1 MKQSQNAI
9 TFLSAQYRAV
19 YGRAYVKGLASAM
32 VLTSALF
39 GSYAANA
46 ADNTTND
53 FILRSD
59 GTWDN
64 PTADFLQS
72 KDAPRADYT
81 RVESGYFGNID
92 LDKSGTSMG
101 ITNINLKGELHIGNG
116 TNAWLKDGDGQGR
129 TIYGWDNLN
138 GASSDTAT
146 GSLRND
152 GLFDVGRD
160 GQADPTAR
168 FSAQAHF
175 NKINLNAG
183 SETGIRGLTDSN
195 QAIDD
200 YTTLAGGYG
209 SGGAVVAASGSTTHL
224 KNNTQLKVAQG
235 GTGTFDGRINM
246 YANRD
251 GTNSFIRGE
260 DGYTVDETGNKVWLN
275 NGKDDAKLTFGA
287 TSYINVNDND
297 NDIDP
302 SHTQHG
308 NAGIYAS
315 NAELNGQVVLSNKSN
330 LVLDGDFIDT
340 SKSAADAGHGAGN
353 FVVGNT
359 AKINIAEG
367 SHLIVGNG
375 SYDSDNPATADV
387 NEAGQ
392 ETTLDL
398 TKAASGAL
406 TGEGVLETRG
416 TTMLTET
423 LLDEFVKPS
432 AQDYA
437 DDPTDTDDA
446 KWKEGGK
453 VKLSDGTLEVKS
465 ADATTGLNL
474 KKYILRDSETP
485 GSDIVITGTDN
496 TIKSDHLEVTTHIGF
511 KDNLTLEADK
521 LTLGGEQTASFNVK
535 QLVAHDEVVFKD
547 LTKSGSGADNRF
559 VTGDNLIINAVG
571 NGSGDKA
578 TTSGNAIFVG
588 NSNVQAT
595 DPDVA
600 FDPTVFQVAGGDVTH
615 TGSLA
620 ANWGA
625 EIKIGGADGSTDEH
639 IKSAA
644 DHDASL
650 TIASGSGAEFRVSEG
665 TVNIVGN
672 GSGATSTLDISNVSR
687 DKTTF
692 NKAADDKTAKINI
705 GTDGDAPV
713 SDARMVI
720 NDRQLDKMF
729 SLTRGIRVDAGFAP
743 DNHNKGSNVVIGSTG
758 TLEIKKN
765 AASEDTYGGQ
775 EAGLATTE
783 QVQLDVS
790 LLRNGDQNTTEN
802 NFIYFKNGGRLEA
815 DNLQLMHESFSPTAN
830 AASHILDI
838 GHGTVAANKLELR
851 HRTNGQDMV
860 VSNGTLEVGSE
871 LSSFVNKNATEGPA
885 LVLGDNNTS
894 AASGGANLNLG
905 TVKYTANA
913 DANGLH
919 DGTYTYSGSSS
930 GGTINTDV
938 VLNGKTAADA
948 TLNVNVGKWTLGDSG
963 SITFASGDGTPGS
976 EGHGTI
982 NIGMSQDDILDP
994 SKPVS
999 ELTAELNIGETDMT
1013 VTAGNA
1019 LNINDTGLGN
1029 FDKYTVASGA
1039 TSRIDGVLNV
1049 NTADFSDAGAE
1060 ITGHGRINVGGA
1072 SGAGGTPVTSGS
1084 LAISK
1089 KNFDNFIGDPDGDG
1103 NNGQI
1108 LFRENSTLDFS
1119 KEQAQVELGDYS
1131 LAEQE
1136 ATADPAA
1143 DINLV
1148 AGKHLEIKGND
1159 ISINSALT
1167 EPGVTA
1173 NVDVNTTKLSLGG
1186 GNGFVSKDQALG
1198 VKSLNTHDVTFVN
1211 DKDDTGADTGNAFSL
1226 KDELNLTGQG
1236 QFLPSGTSTGNV
1248 IVAQGGNYHVKDGIY
1263 THSGDFGLNGGQ
1275 VNIDNSATDQSSLIP
1290 VSSLR
1295 VVSGDI
1301 VIDNSIAANTI
1312 KLAGTAGKQNSA
1324 ALDLSQAGDLT
1335 VTRGQN
1341 LTTIDVGT
1349 EAQFT
1354 LNGAQAT
1361 NLLSGAGS
1369 TDSGAGVLLSDTGEM
1384 VIKGDMTL
1392 DTSSLAAGTAA
1403 QSDKII
1409 FNNGGTVTVNGQV
1422 TLTNNNNQAAA
1433 LGQGSLNVNGGLA
1446 LSGAAD
1452 TNFTLAQGKVDVSA
1466 TAEPALTS
1474 HTLLQGND
1482 GQKLNIG
1489 DGTTSGDAVIS
1500 FHGTDAAQ
1508 DFTLAADLGLN
1519 GNGDNKVTVNFDKGN
1534 FKAQNITVSGAQNT
1548 IDLDGSAQGAV
1559 TANLT
1564 GKDLSVGESGS
1575 LNING
1580 ASGDVTF
1587 ENVTLG
1593 SGSTLALNNERF
1605 TVSGG
1610 TGDFSA
1616 GTVTGTADLTITGA
1630 QALGS
1635 LKTENFTTLLSGGAD
1650 ITLENGGDLNL
1661 SGDTNTDLT
1670 QFTYD
1675 DVGDGTGSGDVHVVA
1690 STDPTVENSKITGK
1704 NLTISKELTSGNGLK
1719 LDVEAENLTLGSTG
1733 YDSSVDADGLG
1744 LDKLHAQNVNF
1755 VAYEDSSV
1763 DPATTKDFTLRNQLN
1778 LRAPAADDGSTG
1790 TGTISG
1796 NVVLAGGADNALNI
1810 QEGNYTDAGNV
1821 HLNSG
1826 AITIGNTAGLS
1837 GDASLAL
1844 SGNLNIDNSTG
1855 DNTITVAANAAGG
1868 DSRLDITD
1876 ATLQVTSGD
1885 GTKLT
1890 TINVGTTSADP
1901 AVPDPET
1908 PNAHFELTGS
1918 QLDTLLN
1925 SGSVGVVLGASGEID
1940 AQSGDVNISTDDL
1953 IAGSG
1958 ATAGKI
1964 AFNNGGTLHT
1974 DNLTLEGTSDV
1985 NIGLGTI
1992 DTNKLT
1998 VNNTTT
2004 DADTA
2009 TLGSG
2014 NYLVADQLSSTNAN
2028 IALGNGSNLTLG
2040 DFELDP
2046 NNVDHPDTAVV
2057 SGSLA
2062 ANPGTIS
2069 SNLVLNSG
2077 SKLNVQQGNWTLNDG
2092 SGDLSATNANIV
2104 IGAVNANG
2112 EAYQVYDDQGSGNV
2126 VSASLAGNNLN
2137 LTESTLDVNVSGKAD
2152 FNGID
2157 TSSGSGSTLNIKGD
2171 VSIANSVKLNSGD
2184 KINIVGTNG
2193 WMRFEDQAAHNLT
2206 ANADGSTLTVT
2217 SGSFEKVFDL
2227 QSGGHLEL
2235 ELGDQTFSLAQ
2246 IQELRKTLLSD
2257 ADASGSV
2264 MDPGQH
2270 GYIHLGGAKVTGVGS
2285 GDGSMIPVEFDK
2297 YDPTTGEFT
2306 PGTMP
2311 PIGTGDGT
2319 GAGDTSGTEGQI
2331 LALSANNTEAM
2342 ELLADIKDI
2351 RTDLLDDILLYDIN
2365 TETEGD
2371 VVTGNVGAL
2380 MVNDVGR
2387 DDTSVPKH
2395 AEVGDATLAHA
2406 YAVSGSNGHRQF
2418 ISDQETGALLGANV
2432 QSGGVFNLQNG
2443 GYIGNIT
2450 LEDGTA
2456 AEGSNPA
2463 DLTTLVVQERNPD
2476 KAYASGDE
2484 GITYIASISGGANT
2498 AFINNDVTHINSG
2511 SVTVGNLQNTSEL
2524 TIDSGD
2530 LTVSGGDTVLA
2541 SGSKLT
2547 VNGNT
2552 TLDGNNIAIDGTNT
2566 FNGSLNASGDTA
2578 LSISGANTVSG
2589 DTTLAGGAITVDGTN
2604 QFNGKLDATGSNV
2617 SVSGTNNV
2625 SGDAS
2630 FIANSG
2636 SVYIYGEQ
2644 NISGSATL
2652 GASGIVDSDI
2662 TKTSTTW
2669 LGANS
2674 KLNVAGDLI
2683 TTGTVRQATNSTI
2696 TANNLNMSNGDIISL
2711 AGNNTFTGSGSIT
2724 ANKQIQFMGQ
2734 QSFSGD
2740 LSMDAERMYVTAG
2753 TVSANN
2759 INIGVRNKDGNS
2771 VDGSF
2776 GLRAGASVIA
2786 AKDLRIDTTDN
2797 EIAGAIEA
2805 TNRITVGGKAGD
2817 SGNFTLASGG
2827 SMKAGENIY
2836 LNLSNNT
2843 IQGEITATGN
2853 LYTNGSKNVFD
2864 TTSKITANNVRL
2876 AGTTDFYGTGTITDK
2891 LTTSGNFTLHQG
2903 AYIQTG
2909 TTDYNGTTT
2918 INGTVITGVTNVGN
2932 ASTLSVLGHVESD
2945 SLTAADSSSVI
2956 AVGRE
2961 SYTDENG
2968 NTVESATGSL
2978 QVGTLAL
2985 NGATLFVDPDY
2996 DRKVS
3001 MVAIT
3006 GEANDS
3012 SADGS
3017 VKADASG
3024 KLDGN
3029 LVVGKNSAVAWG
3041 EDLEA
3046 LQADIANYQSQTG
3059 SLKQGEND
3067 YGAILVVNK
3076 PMVVADGSRV
3086 IVDSAATSE
3095 TLAAIAGNAA
3105 TNAIN
3110 TLAATET
3117 GETGALGANSDADM
3131 VLSERSA
3138 VIVKLDN
3145 GAADSTSVVHFE
3157 KENAKVRAAD
3167 GATVV
3172 LSGNYDS
3179 RKSIAL
3185 FSDNDANSS
3194 GVELTGS
3201 DLNVTSKS
3209 GILKAT
3215 LAAGSDVQNITLQVD
3230 QSAVDQLPVTDDT
3243 KDIINN
3249 WQGSGNGAITGN
3261 NSYLQN
3267 SIQNDATAI
3276 DPALRLGVYG
3286 GAVQSAMAVSE
3297 QASHAMLARAGIG
3310 QNGTGSANFK
3320 NNGNVQ
3326 IWANP
3331 VYAHQES
3338 DGFNAGSQSYGSD
3351 MDLYGLNAGAELS
3364 LTPNVKVGVVANVG
3378 TGSADGNGMASGIS
3392 NDFDYYGAGAYVAA
3406 NMDNVTVVG
3415 DVSYSKVSND
3425 ISANTSVDHLDTSLD
3440 STNLSV
3446 GVTGKLDLNVGGTKV
3461 SPYVGL
3467 RYQRLDLDDYGVR
3480 GKQNGQIANYQ
3491 NDTTELWS
3499 VPFGIAISK
3508 DYITDTGWQ
3517 LRPSLD
3523 LHLKANLGDDDA
3535 SGKVS
3540 WLGTNAVQN
3549 VSSEVVDP
3557 FSYGVNAGFSAKN
3570 GNFSLGAGVSYTG
3583 SENTDEVAVQANLR
3597 YDF

>member
-32 VLTSALF
+32 VLTTALF
-39 GSYAANA
+39 GSYAAQA
-46 ADNTTND
+46 ANSYTAYGGD
-53 FILRSD
+53 S
-59 GTWDN
+59 WDN
-64 PTADFLQS
+64 SVDHSSQ
-72 KDAPRADYT
+72 KDASGADYN
-81 RVESGYFGNID
+81 RIEKGYYNNINID
-92 LDKSGTSMG
+92 RPNTDAG
-101 ITNINLKGELHIGNG
+101 ITDIKLKGELNIAAGNSAG
-116 TNAWLKDGDGQGR
+116 LAGYDNVGR
-129 TIYGWDNLN
+129 TIYGWDNAAGSTQTSADAVGDLN
-138 GASSDTAT
+138 NS
-146 GSLRND
+146 
-152 GLFDVGRD
+152 GLFNIGRD
-160 GQADPTAR
+160 GQSYPN
-168 FSAQAHF
+168 SKSSQAHF
-175 NKINLNAG
+175 NQVNLNTG
-183 SETGIRGLTDSN
+183 SETGLRGLTDSN

-209 SGGAVVAASGSTTHL
+209 SGGVFNVASGSITHL
-224 KNNTQLKVAQG
+224 KNNTQFKVAQG
-235 GTGTFDGRINM
+235 STGTFDGQINFIP
-246 YANRD
+246 NRN

-260 DGYTVDETGNKVWLN
+260 DNYSVDENGNKIWNQNGAAANIVIGENATLN
-275 NGKDDAKLTFGA
+275 VFN
-287 TSYINVNDND
+287 NDSS
-297 NDIDP
+297 IDP
-302 SHTQHG
+302 NQTETG
-308 NAGIYAS
+308 TAGIYAA
-315 NAELNGQVVLSNKSN
+315 NTNINGTISLSGKQNF
-330 LVLDGDFIDT
+330 VLDGDFIDT

-353 FVVGNT
+353 FVVGDT
-359 AKINIAEG
+359 AKIKLAEG

-375 SYDSDNPATADV
+375 SYNSDNPATADV

-398 TKAASGAL
+398 TKAASSAL
-406 TGEGVLETRG
+406 TGEGVIETRG
-416 TTMLTET
+416 TTLLTET
-423 LLDEFVKPS
+423 VLDEFVKPS

-437 DDPTDTDDA
+437 DNPADTDSA

-453 VKLSDGTLEVKS
+453 FKLSDGTLEVTS
-465 ADATTGLNL
+465 ADAAKGFNL

-496 TIKSDHLEVTTHIGF
+496 TIKSDHLEVTSHIGF

-521 LTLGGEQTASFNVK
+521 LTLGGEQTATFNVK

-547 LTKSGSGADNRF
+547 LTRSGAGADNRF

-571 NGSGDKA
+571 NGSSDKA

-588 NSNVQAT
+588 NSNNVAQ
-595 DPDVA
+595 DPNVE

-625 EIKIGGADGSTDEH
+625 EVKIGGADGSTDEH

-644 DHDASL
+644 GHDASL

-692 NKAADDKTAKINI
+692 NKSDKDTTAKINI
-705 GTDGDAPV
+705 GTDGNAPV

-729 SLTRGIRVDAGFAP
+729 SLTRGIRVDARFAP

-765 AASEDTYGGQ
+765 AAGEDTYGGQ
-775 EAGLATTE
+775 EADLATAE

-830 AASHILDI
+830 AASHVLDI
-838 GHGTVAANKLELR
+838 GHGTVAADKLELR
-851 HRTNGQDMV
+851 HRANEQNIV
-860 VSNGTLEVGSE
+860 VKNGTLEVGSE
-871 LSSFVNKNATEGPA
+871 LSSFVNANATDGPA
-885 LVLGDNNTS
+885 LVLGDQDTA

-905 TVKYTANA
+905 AVKYTANA

-963 SITFASGDGTPGS
+963 SITFASGDGSQGS

-982 NIGMSQDDILDP
+982 NIGMSQADILDP
-994 SKPVS
+994 NKPVS
-999 ELTAELNIGETDMT
+999 ELTAELNVGVSEMT
-1013 VTAGNA
+1013 VTEGNA

-1089 KNFDNFIGDPDGDG
+1089 DNFDNFIGDPDGDG

-1108 LFRENSTLDFS
+1108 LFREDSTLDFS

-1148 AGKHLEIKGND
+1148 SGKHLEIKGNN

-1167 EPGVTA
+1167 DPGVTA
-1173 NVDVNTTKLSLGG
+1173 NVDINTTKLSLGG
-1186 GNGFVSKDQALG
+1186 GNGFVSNNQALG
-1198 VKSLNTHDVTFVN
+1198 VKSLNTHDVAFVN
-1211 DKDDTGADTGNAFSL
+1211 DKDSTGADTGNAFSL
-1226 KDELNLTGQG
+1226 KDELNLTGQQAQG
-1236 QFLPSGTSTGNV
+1236 QLLPTGTSTGNV
-1248 IVAQGGNYHVKDGIY
+1248 IVAQGGKYNVKDGLY

-1275 VNIDNSATDQSSLIP
+1275 VNIDNSATSSSSLIP
-1290 VSSLR
+1290 VTSLN

-1301 VIDNSIAANTI
+1301 VIDNSNAANTI
-1312 KLAGTAGKQNSA
+1312 KIAGTAGKQNSA
-1324 ALDLSQAGDLT
+1324 ALDLSQAVDLT

-1369 TDSGAGVLLSDTGEM
+1369 TDSGAGVLLNDTGEM
-1384 VIKGDMTL
+1384 KIKGDMTL

-1422 TLTNNNNQAAA
+1422 TLTNNNDQAAA
-1433 LGQGSLNVNGGLA
+1433 LGQGTLDVNGGLA

-1452 TNFTLAQGKVDVSA
+1452 TNFTLAQGNVNVSA
-1466 TAEPALTS
+1466 TVDPALTS
-1474 HTLLQGND
+1474 HTLLQGNS
-1482 GQKLNIG
+1482 GQNLNIG

-1508 DFTLAADLGLN
+1508 DFNLAADLGLN

-1534 FKAQNITVSGAQNT
+1534 FKAQNITVSGAANT

-1575 LNING
+1575 LNIEG

-1630 QALGS
+1630 QAVGS

-1675 DVGDGTGSGDVHVVA
+1675 DVGDGTGSGDVHVIA

-1733 YDSSVDADGLG
+1733 YDSSADADGLG
-1744 LDKLHAQNVNF
+1744 LDQLHAQNVNF
-1755 VAYEDSSV
+1755 VAYEDASAS
-1763 DPATTKDFTLRNQLN
+1763 PATTKDFILRDQLN

-1810 QEGNYTDAGNV
+1810 QEGNYTDTGNV

-1855 DNTITVAANAAGG
+1855 DNTITVAANAEGG
-1868 DSRLDITD
+1868 DSRLDITG
-1876 ATLQVTSGD
+1876 ATLQVNSGD

-1890 TINVGTTSADP
+1890 TVNIGTTSSDP
-1901 AVPDPET
+1901 DVPDPET
-1908 PNAHFELTGS
+1908 PNAHLELTGA

-1953 IAGSG
+1953 VAGSG

-1974 DNLTLEGTSDV
+1974 DNLTLAGSGDV

-2014 NYLVADQLSSTNAN
+2014 NYLVADQLDSTNAN

-2040 DFELDP
+2040 DFELDTT
-2046 NNVDHPDTAVV
+2046 NVDHPDTAVV

-2077 SKLNVQQGNWTLNDG
+2077 SKLNVQQGNWTLNGG

-2104 IGAVNANG
+2104 IGAVNAAG

-2137 LTESTLDVNVSGKAD
+2137 LTESTLDVKVSGKAD

-2157 TSSGSGSTLNIKGD
+2157 TSSGSGSTLNIAGD

-2184 KINIVGTNG
+2184 QINITGANG

-2206 ANADGSTLTVT
+2206 ANADGSTLTVA
-2217 SGSFEKVFDL
+2217 SGSFDNVFDL

-2285 GDGSMIPVEFDK
+2285 GDGSMIPVAFDQ
-2297 YDPTTGEFT
+2297 YNPETGEFT
-2306 PGTMP
+2306 QGTMP
-2311 PIGTGDGT
+2311 PIGNTGT
-2319 GAGDTSGTEGQI
+2319 GGQGGAEGQNI
-2331 LALSANNTEAM
+2331 LALSADNKDAM
-2342 ELLADIKDI
+2342 DLLADIKDI

-2365 TETEGD
+2365 TETESD

-2380 MVNDVGR
+2380 MVNDSGA
-2387 DDTSVPKH
+2387 TSPKH
-2395 AEVGDATLAHA
+2395 AEIGDATLAHA
-2406 YAVSGSNGHRQF
+2406 YAVSGSNGNRQF

-2432 QSGGVFNLQNG
+2432 QSGGIFNLQNG
-2443 GYIGNIT
+2443 GYIGDIT
-2450 LEDGTA
+2450 LEEGKA
-2456 AEGSNPA
+2456 AEGTNPA
-2463 DLTTLVVQERNPD
+2463 DITTLVVQKRNPD
-2476 KAYASGDE
+2476 KAYASGNG

-2498 AFINNDVTHINSG
+2498 AFINNDVTHIISG

-2530 LTVSGGDTVLA
+2530 LTVSGGDTILA

-2578 LSISGANTVSG
+2578 ISISGANTVSG
-2589 DTTLAGGAITVDGTN
+2589 DTTLASTGAISVNGTN
-2604 QFNGKLDATGSNV
+2604 QFNGDLTATGSDV
-2617 SVSGTNNV
+2617 AVSGTNTV

-2696 TANNLNMSNGDIISL
+2696 TANNLNMSSGDVVSL
-2711 AGNNTFTGSGSIT
+2711 AGTNTFTGSGSIT

-2753 TVSANN
+2753 SVSANN
-2759 INIGVRNKDGNS
+2759 INIGARNSDGNS
-2771 VDGSF
+2771 VDGTF
-2776 GLRAGASVIA
+2776 GLLADATVKA
-2786 AKDLRIDTTDN
+2786 AHDLRIDTTDN

-2805 TNRITVGGKAGD
+2805 TNRIAVGGKAGD

-2843 IQGEITATGN
+2843 IQGEITATGA
-2853 LYTNGSKNVFD
+2853 LYTNGSKNVFGE
-2864 TTSKITANNVRL
+2864 TSKITANNVRF
-2876 AGTTDFYGTGTITDK
+2876 AGTTDFYGTGTIKDK
-2891 LTTSGNFTLHQG
+2891 LTTSGNFTVHQS

-2909 TTDYNGTTT
+2909 TTDYNGTTI
-2918 INGTVITGVTNVGN
+2918 INGTVITGVTNVGGS
-2932 ASTLSVLGHVESD
+2932 STLSVLGNVETD

-2968 NTVESATGSL
+2968 NTVDSATGSL

-3012 SADGS
+3012 SSDGS
-3017 VKADASG
+3017 VKTDSSG

-3059 SLKQGEND
+3059 ALKQGEND

-3364 LTPNVKVGVVANVG
+3364 LTPNIKVGAVVNVG

-3406 NMDNVTVVG
+3406 NMDNLTVVG

>member
-138 GASSDTAT
+138 GASSDTTT

-209 SGGAVVAASGSTTHL
+209 SGGSVVAASGSTTHL

-235 GTGTFDGRINM
+235 STGTFDGRINM

-260 DGYTVDETGNKVWLN
+260 DGYTVDENGNKVWLN
-275 NGKDDAKLTFGA
+275 NGKDDAKLTFGS

-375 SYDSDNPATADV
+375 SYDADNPATVDV
-387 NEAGQ
+387 NEAEQ
-392 ETTLDL
+392 ETTLNL
-398 TKAASGAL
+398 TNAASGAL
-406 TGEGVLETRG
+406 SGEGVLETRG
-416 TTMLTET
+416 TTLLTET
-423 LLDEFVKPS
+423 ILDEFVKPS

-437 DDPTDTDDA
+437 DDPTDTYDA

-453 VKLSDGTLEVKS
+453 VKLNDGTLEVKS
-465 ADATTGLNL
+465 ADATQGLNL

-521 LTLGGEQTASFNVK
+521 LTLGGEKTASFNVK

-547 LTKSGSGADNRF
+547 LTKSGANADNRF

-571 NGSGDKA
+571 NGSSDKA

-588 NSNVQAT
+588 NSNNAT
-595 DPDVA
+595 APDYV
-600 FDPTVFQVAGGDVTH
+600 FDPTTFQVAGGEVTH

-625 EIKIGGADGSTDEH
+625 EVKIGGADGSTDEH

-644 DHDASL
+644 GHDASL

-665 TVNIVGN
+665 TVNIAGN
-672 GSGATSTLDISNVSR
+672 GSGATSTLDISNVTA

-692 NKAADDKTAKINI
+692 NKTADDKTAKINI
-705 GTDGDAPV
+705 GTDGDAPI

-729 SLTRGIRVDAGFAP
+729 SVNRGIRVDAGFAP

-765 AASEDTYGGQ
+765 AAGEATYSGQ
-775 EAGLATTE
+775 ESGNYTAE
-783 QVQLDVS
+783 QIQLDVS
-790 LLRNGDQNTTEN
+790 LLRNGDQDTSEN

-815 DNLQLMHESFSPTAN
+815 DNLQLMHESFSPTTN

-930 GGTINTDV
+930 GGTINADV
-938 VLNGKTAADA
+938 VLNGKTAVDA

-963 SITFASGDGTPGS
+963 SISFASGDGTPGS

-999 ELTAELNIGETDMT
+999 ELTAELNIGQSDMT
-1013 VTAGNA
+1013 VTEGNA

-1089 KNFDNFIGDPDGDG
+1089 ENFDNFIGDPDGDG
-1103 NNGQI
+1103 NNGKI

-1136 ATADPAA
+1136 ATADLAA

-1167 EPGVTA
+1167 DPGVTA
-1173 NVDVNTTKLSLGG
+1173 NVDINTTKLSLGG

-1474 HTLLQGND
+1474 HTLLQGNG

-1508 DFTLAADLGLN
+1508 DFTLSADLGLN
-1519 GNGDNKVTVNFDKGN
+1519 GNGDNKVTVNLDKGN

-1564 GKDLSVGESGS
+1564 GKDLSVGESGA
-1575 LNING
+1575 LIVNG
-1580 ASGDVTF
+1580 ESGNVTF

-1650 ITLENGGDLNL
+1650 ITLDNGGDLNL

-1675 DVGDGTGSGDVHVVA
+1675 DVGDGTGSGDVHVIA

-1733 YDSSVDADGLG
+1733 YDSSADADGLG
-1744 LDKLHAQNVNF
+1744 LDQLHAQNVNF

-1826 AITIGNTAGLS
+1826 AITIGNAEGLS

-1844 SGNLNIDNSTG
+1844 TGNLNIDNSTG
-1855 DNTITVAANAAGG
+1855 DNTITVAANAEGG
-1868 DSRLDITD
+1868 DSRLDITG
-1876 ATLQVTSGD
+1876 ATLQVNSGD

-1890 TINVGTTSADP
+1890 TVNIGTTSSDP

-1940 AQSGDVNISTDDL
+1940 AQSGDVALSTDDL
-1953 IAGSG
+1953 VVGSG

-1974 DNLTLEGTSDV
+1974 DNLTLEGASDV

-1992 DTNKLT
+1992 DTNKLA
-1998 VNNTTT
+1998 VNNTASG
-2004 DADTA
+2004 ADTA

-2014 NYLVADQLSSTNAN
+2014 NYLVADQLDSTNAN

-2062 ANPGTIS
+2062 ANLGTIS

-2077 SKLNVQQGNWTLNDG
+2077 SKLNVQQGDWTLNGG

-2104 IGAVNANG
+2104 IGAVNDAG

-2137 LTESTLDVNVSGKAD
+2137 LTESTLDVKVSGKAD

-2157 TSSGSGSTLNIKGD
+2157 TSSGSGSTLNIEGD

-2184 KINIVGTNG
+2184 QINITGANG

-2206 ANADGSTLTVT
+2206 ANADGSTLTVA
-2217 SGSFEKVFDL
+2217 SGSFDNVFDL

-2246 IQELRKTLLSD
+2246 IQELRKTLLFD

-2297 YDPTTGEFT
+2297 YNPETGEFT
-2306 PGTMP
+2306 QGTMP
-2311 PIGTGDGT
+2311 PIGNTGT
-2319 GAGDTSGTEGQI
+2319 GGQGGAEGQNI
-2331 LALSANNTEAM
+2331 LALSADNRDAM
-2342 ELLADIKDI
+2342 DLLADIKDI

-2365 TETEGD
+2365 TETQGD

-2380 MVNDVGR
+2380 MVNDSGA
-2387 DDTSVPKH
+2387 TSPKH
-2395 AEVGDATLAHA
+2395 AEIGDATLAHA
-2406 YAVSGSNGHRQF
+2406 YAVSGSNGNRQF

-2432 QSGGVFNLQNG
+2432 QSGGIFNLQNG
-2443 GYIGNIT
+2443 GYIGDIT
-2450 LEDGTA
+2450 LEEGKA
-2456 AEGSNPA
+2456 AEGTNSA
-2463 DLTTLVVQERNPD
+2463 DLTTLVVQKRNPD
-2476 KAYASGDE
+2476 KAYASGNG

-2498 AFINNDVTHINSG
+2498 AFENHDVTHITSG

-2530 LTVSGGDTVLA
+2530 LTVNGGDTILA

-2566 FNGSLNASGDTA
+2566 FNGSLNATGDTA
-2578 LSISGANTVSG
+2578 ISISGANTVSG
-2589 DTTLAGGAITVDGTN
+2589 DTTLASTGAISVNGTN
-2604 QFNGKLDATGSNV
+2604 QFNGDLTATGSDV
-2617 SVSGTNNV
+2617 AVSGTNTV
-2625 SGDAS
+2625 SGNAS

-2636 SVYIYGEQ
+2636 SVYIYSEQ

-2652 GASGIVDSDI
+2652 GASGIVDPETDPALS
-2662 TKTSTTW
+2662 KASTTW
-2669 LGANS
+2669 LYASS
-2674 KLNVAGDLI
+2674 KLNVSGDVT
-2683 TTGTVRQATNSTI
+2683 TTGTVRQGTGSTI
-2696 TANNLNMSNGDIISL
+2696 TANNLNMSSGDIVNL

-2724 ANKQIQFMGQ
+2724 ANKHIQFMGQ

-2740 LSMDAERMYVTAG
+2740 LSMDAERMVFASG
-2753 TVSANN
+2753 SVSANN
-2759 INIGVRNKDGNS
+2759 INIGARNSDGNS
-2771 VDGSF
+2771 VDGTF
-2776 GLRAGASVIA
+2776 GLFADATVKA
-2786 AKDLRIDTTDN
+2786 AHDLRIDTTDN

-2805 TNRITVGGKAGD
+2805 TNRIAVGGKAGD

-2843 IQGEITATGN
+2843 IQGEITATGA
-2853 LYTNGSKNVFD
+2853 LYTNGSKNVFGE
-2864 TTSKITANNVRL
+2864 TSKITANNVRF
-2876 AGTTDFYGTGTITDK
+2876 AGTTDFYGTGTIKDK
-2891 LTTSGNFTLHQG
+2891 LTTSGNFTVHQS

-2909 TTDYNGTTT
+2909 TTDYNGTTI
-2918 INGTVITGVTNVGN
+2918 INGTVITGVTNVGGS
-2932 ASTLSVLGHVESD
+2932 STLSVLGNVETD

-2968 NTVESATGSL
+2968 NTVDSATGSL
-2978 QVGTLAL
+2978 QVGTLEL

-3006 GEANDS
+3006 GEANRS

-3017 VKADASG
+3017 VKTDASG

-3041 EDLEA
+3041 EDLDA

-3059 SLKQGEND
+3059 ALKQGEND

-3095 TLAAIAGNAA
+3095 TLTAIAGSDA

-3110 TLAATET
+3110 TLAATN
-3117 GETGALGANSDADM
+3117 GEELGASGDEDM

-3145 GAADSTSVVHFE
+3145 GATDNASAFHFE

-3185 FSDNDANSS
+3185 FSDNDADAS

-3201 DLNVTSKS
+3201 DLNITSKS

-3249 WQGSGNGAITGN
+3249 WQGSGNGAITGD

-3286 GAVQSAMAVSE
+3286 GAVQSAMAVSD

-3310 QNGTGSANFK
+3310 QNSTGSANFK

-3364 LTPNVKVGVVANVG
+3364 LTPNIKVGVVANVG
-3378 TGSADGNGMASGIS
+3378 TGSADGNGMASGVS

-3461 SPYVGL
+3461 SPYIGL

>member
-1 MKQSQNAI
+1 MIMKQSQNAI

-32 VLTSALF
+32 VLTTALF
-39 GSYAANA
+39 GSYAAQA
-46 ADNTTND
+46 ANSYTAYGGD
-53 FILRSD
+53 S
-59 GTWDN
+59 WDN
-64 PTADFLQS
+64 SVDHSSQ
-72 KDAPRADYT
+72 KDASGADYN
-81 RVESGYFGNID
+81 RIEKGYYNNINID
-92 LDKSGTSMG
+92 RPNTDAG
-101 ITNINLKGELHIGNG
+101 ITDIKLKGELNIAAGNSAG
-116 TNAWLKDGDGQGR
+116 LAGYDNVGR
-129 TIYGWDNLN
+129 TIYGWDNAEGSTQTSADAVGDLN
-138 GASSDTAT
+138 NS
-146 GSLRND
+146 
-152 GLFDVGRD
+152 GLFNIGRD
-160 GQADPTAR
+160 GQSYPNAK
-168 FSAQAHF
+168 SSQAHF
-175 NKINLNAG
+175 NQVNLNTG
-183 SETGIRGLTDSN
+183 SETGLRGLTDSN

-209 SGGAVVAASGSTTHL
+209 SGGVFNVASGSITHL
-224 KNNTQLKVAQG
+224 KNNTQFKVAQG
-235 GTGTFDGRINM
+235 STGTFDGQINFIP
-246 YANRD
+246 NRN

-260 DGYTVDETGNKVWLN
+260 DNYSVDENGNKVWNQNGAAANIVIGENATLN
-275 NGKDDAKLTFGA
+275 VYN
-287 TSYINVNDND
+287 NDSS
-297 NDIDP
+297 IDP
-302 SHTQHG
+302 NQTETG
-308 NAGIYAS
+308 TAGIYAA
-315 NAELNGQVVLSNKSN
+315 NTNINGTISLSGKQNF
-330 LVLDGDFIDT
+330 VLDGDFIDT

-353 FVVGNT
+353 FVVSDT
-359 AKINIAEG
+359 AKIKLAEG
-367 SHLIVGNG
+367 SRLIVGNG
-375 SYDSDNPATADV
+375 SYDTDNPATAGV
-387 NEAGQ
+387 NEAEQ

-406 TGEGVLETRG
+406 TGKGVIETRG
-416 TTMLTET
+416 TTILTET
-423 LLDEFVKPS
+423 LLDEFVQPDNQNYNDYPGNDN
-432 AQDYA
+432 QD
-437 DDPTDTDDA
+437 
-446 KWKEGGK
+446 KWTHGSHVEINN
-453 VKLSDGTLEVKS
+453 GTLEIKN
-465 ADATTGLNL
+465 ADPNVAINLNKYVIRDTATVHA
-474 KKYILRDSETP
+474 
-485 GSDIVITGTDN
+485 DIVVSGDDDN
-496 TIKSDHLEVTTHIGF
+496 LIKADNLEVTESVGASNKEKGLDET
-511 KDNLTLEADK
+511 LTLEADK
-521 LTLGGEQTASFNVK
+521 MTFGGGNSGRFNFK
-535 QLVAHDEVVFKD
+535 QAVVHDELNFKD
-547 LTKSGSGADNRF
+547 RNPTAPSTDTR
-559 VTGDNLIINAVG
+559 LIMYDDIVVNAVG
-571 NGSGDKA
+571 NGNNDKA
-578 TTSGNAIFVG
+578 VGSGNVYLSAG
-588 NSNVQAT
+588 NNS
-595 DPDVA
+595 PDRYA
-600 FDPTVFQVAGGDVTH
+600 PAKFQVAGGELSH
-615 TGSLA
+615 NGALGFIYGS
-620 ANWGA
+620 
-625 EIKIGGADGSTDEH
+625 EVKIGGAAEPDAS
-639 IKSAA
+639 KYVSSAA
-644 DHDASL
+644 GHDASL
-650 TIASGSGAEFRVSEG
+650 IVSGDNAAFRLSDA
-665 TVNIVGN
+665 TLNIVGN
-672 GSGATSTLDISNVSR
+672 GSGATSTVDISNVGTTN
-687 DKTTF
+687 TTF
-692 NKAADDKTAKINI
+692 SQTTDTTTPKINI
-705 GTDGDAPV
+705 GTDGNTPV
-713 SDARMVI
+713 SDAQMI
-720 NDRQLDKMF
+720 IADTQLDKMF
-729 SLTRGIRVDAGFAP
+729 SLGRGVRISEGKQP
-743 DNHNKGSNVVIGSTG
+743 TTHNRGSNVVIGQTG
-758 TLEIKKN
+758 TLIIKN
-765 AASEDTYGGQ
+765 DPNSDTTYKDQ
-775 EAGLATTE
+775 YPDLATPE

-790 LLRNGDQNTTEN
+790 LLRNGDQDTSEN

-815 DNLQLMHESFSPTAN
+815 DNLQLMQETSAPDTNSAQPY
-830 AASHILDI
+830 LDI
-838 GHGTVAANKLELR
+838 GKGTIAADKLEIR
-851 HRTNGQDMV
+851 NRYRSEDIV
-860 VSNGTLEVGSE
+860 VHNGTLEVGSE
-871 LSSFVNKNATEGPA
+871 LSSAHANTD
-885 LVLGDNNTS
+885 LILGADNTS

-930 GGTINTDV
+930 GGTINADV

-963 SITFASGDGTPGS
+963 SITFASGDGTLGS

-999 ELTAELNIGETDMT
+999 ELTAELNIGVTDMT

-1089 KNFDNFIGDPDGDG
+1089 ENFDNFIGDPDGDG

-1173 NVDVNTTKLSLGG
+1173 NVDINTTKLSLGG

-1422 TLTNNNNQAAA
+1422 TLTNNNDQAAV
-1433 LGQGSLNVNGGLA
+1433 LGQGTLDVNGGLA

-1452 TNFTLAQGKVDVSA
+1452 TNFTLAQGQVDVSA
-1466 TAEPALTS
+1466 TADPALTS
-1474 HTLLQGND
+1474 HTLLQGNS
-1482 GQKLNIG
+1482 GQSLNIG
-1489 DGTTSGDAVIS
+1489 DGTTSGDAVIN

-1508 DFTLAADLGLN
+1508 DFNLAADLGLN

-1564 GKDLSVGESGS
+1564 GKDLSVGESGA
-1575 LNING
+1575 LTVNG
-1580 ASGDVTF
+1580 DSGNVTF

-1635 LKTENFTTLLSGGAD
+1635 LKTENFTSLLSGGAD
-1650 ITLENGGDLNL
+1650 ITLDNGGDLNL

-1675 DVGDGTGSGDVHVVA
+1675 DVGDGTGSGDVHVIA

-1733 YDSSVDADGLG
+1733 YDSTADADGLG
-1744 LDKLHAQNVNF
+1744 LDQLHAQNVNF
-1755 VAYEDSSV
+1755 VAYEDASTS
-1763 DPATTKDFTLRNQLN
+1763 PATSKDFTLRDQLN

-1826 AITIGNTAGLS
+1826 AITIGNTEGLS

-1844 SGNLNIDNSTG
+1844 TGNLNIDNSTG
-1855 DNTITVAANAAGG
+1855 DNTITVAANAEGG
-1868 DSRLDITD
+1868 DSRLDITG
-1876 ATLQVTSGD
+1876 ATLQVNSGD

-1890 TINVGTTSADP
+1890 TVNIGTTSSDP

-1908 PNAHFELTGS
+1908 PNAHLELTGS

-1953 IAGSG
+1953 VSGSG

-1974 DNLTLEGTSDV
+1974 DNLTLEGASDV

-1992 DTNKLT
+1992 DTNKLA
-1998 VNNTTT
+1998 VNNTSSG
-2004 DADTA
+2004 ADTA

-2040 DFELDP
+2040 DFELDTT
-2046 NNVDHPDTAVV
+2046 NVDHPDTAVI

-2069 SNLVLNSG
+2069 SNFVLNSG
-2077 SKLNVQQGNWTLNDG
+2077 SQLNVQQGNWTLNGG

-2112 EAYQVYDDQGSGNV
+2112 EAYQVYDEQGSGNV

-2137 LTESTLDVNVSGKAD
+2137 LTESTLDVKVSGKAD

-2157 TSSGSGSTLNIKGD
+2157 TSSGSGSTLNIAGD

-2184 KINIVGTNG
+2184 QINITGTNG

-2206 ANADGSTLTVT
+2206 ANADGSTLTVS
-2217 SGSFEKVFDL
+2217 SGSFDNVFDL

-2297 YDPTTGEFT
+2297 YNPTTGEFT

-2311 PIGTGDGT
+2311 PIASGDTGTGTGDAGT
-2319 GAGDTSGTEGQI
+2319 GTGGQGGAEGQSI
-2331 LALSANNTEAM
+2331 LALSADNKDAM
-2342 ELLADIKDI
+2342 DLLADIKDI

-2365 TETEGD
+2365 TETEND

-2380 MVNDVGR
+2380 MVNDAGR
-2387 DDTSVPKH
+2387 TDTSVPKH
-2395 AEVGDATLAHA
+2395 AEIGDATLAHA
-2406 YAVSGSNGHRQF
+2406 YAVSGSNGNRQF

-2432 QSGGVFNLQNG
+2432 QSGGIFNLQNG
-2443 GYIGNIT
+2443 GYIGDIT
-2450 LEDGTA
+2450 LEDGKA
-2456 AEGSNPA
+2456 AEGTNPA
-2463 DLTTLVVQERNPD
+2463 DITTLVLLKRNPD
-2476 KAYASGDE
+2476 KAYASGD
-2484 GITYIASISGGANT
+2484 GGVTYIASISGGANT
-2498 AFINNDVTHINSG
+2498 AFINGDVTHINSG
-2511 SVTVGNLQNTSEL
+2511 SVTVGSLQNTSEL

-2530 LTVSGGDTVLA
+2530 LTVSGGDTILA

-2566 FNGSLNASGDTA
+2566 FNGSLDATGNDVTV
-2578 LSISGANTVSG
+2578 SGANTVSG
-2589 DTTLAGGAITVDGTN
+2589 D
-2604 QFNGKLDATGSNV
+2604 
-2617 SVSGTNNV
+2617 
-2625 SGDAS
+2625 AS
-2630 FIANSG
+2630 FIADSG

-2644 NISGSATL
+2644 NISGSVTL
-2652 GASGIVDSDI
+2652 GSSGVTDTDVS
-2662 TKTSTTW
+2662 KTSTTW
-2669 LGANS
+2669 LYASS
-2674 KLNVAGDLI
+2674 KLNVSGDVT
-2683 TTGTVRQATNSTI
+2683 TTGTVRQGTGSTI
-2696 TANNLNMSNGDIISL
+2696 TANNLNMSSGDIVNL

-2724 ANKQIQFMGQ
+2724 ANKHIQFMGQ

-2740 LSMDAERMYVTAG
+2740 LSMDAERMVFASG
-2753 TVSANN
+2753 SVSANN
-2759 INIGVRNKDGNS
+2759 INIGVLSEGDRGTSTKGNFIVDTGSSVTAAGDLNINTLKTTVASSGSLTAHNIVIGGDGGDK
-2771 VDGSF
+2771 DGSF
-2776 GLRAGASVIA
+2776 
-2786 AKDLRIDTTDN
+2786 
-2797 EIAGAIEA
+2797 E
-2805 TNRITVGGKAGD
+2805 
-2817 SGNFTLASGG
+2817 LASGATLT
-2827 SMKAGENIY
+2827 STAENESGGIY
-2836 LNLSNNT
+2836 LNLAINKINGVINAEKANFNVNGQNNT
-2843 IQGEITATGN
+2843 IGN
-2853 LYTNGSKNVFD
+2853 GARIKASSAYFDGD
-2864 TTSKITANNVRL
+2864 TTFEANSVAIISN
-2876 AGTTDFYGTGTITDK
+2876 T
-2891 LTTSGNFTLHQG
+2891 LTTAGHTVLNTGSV
-2903 AYIQTG
+2903 IQTDTHQVNG
-2909 TTDYNGTTT
+2909 KFDNNGGQIFANTTNIGR
-2918 INGTVITGVTNVGN
+2918 
-2932 ASTLSVLGHVESD
+2932 ASTLSVLGHIETGK
-2945 SLTAADSSSVI
+2945 LTAADSSSVI

-2968 NTVESATGSL
+2968 NTVDSATGSL
-2978 QVGTLAL
+2978 QVGTLEL

-3006 GEANDS
+3006 GEANSS

-3017 VKADASG
+3017 VKTDASG

-3041 EDLEA
+3041 EDLDA
-3046 LQADIANYQSQTG
+3046 LQVDIANYQSQTG
-3059 SLKQGEND
+3059 ALKQGEND

-3076 PMVVADGSRV
+3076 PLVVADGSRV
-3086 IVDSAATSE
+3086 IVDSAATRE
-3095 TLAAIAGNAA
+3095 TLSAIAGSDA

-3110 TLAATET
+3110 TLAATDT
-3117 GETGALGANSDADM
+3117 GELGVNNDADM

-3145 GAADSTSVVHFE
+3145 GAADSTSAVHFE

-3179 RKSIAL
+3179 RKTIAL

-3209 GILKAT
+3209 GILKTT

-3249 WQGSGNGAITGN
+3249 WQGSGNGAITGD

-3351 MDLYGLNAGAELS
+3351 MDLYGLNAGAEIS

-3378 TGSADGNGMASGIS
+3378 TGSADGNGMASGVS

-3406 NMDNVTVVG
+3406 NMSNFTVVG

-3446 GVTGKLDLNVGGTKV
+3446 GVTGKLDLDVGGTKV
-3461 SPYVGL
+3461 SPYIGL

-3499 VPFGIAISK
+3499 VPFGVAISK

-3540 WLGTNAVQN
+3540 WLGTNAVQD

-3557 FSYGVNAGFSAKN
+3557 FSYGVNVGFSAKN

>member
-1 MKQSQNAI
+1 MIMKQSQNAI

-46 ADNTTND
+46 ADTTTND

-59 GTWDN
+59 GDWNN
-64 PTADFLQS
+64 PTNYKQS
-72 KDAPRADYT
+72 EDAPKADYT

-92 LDKSGTSMG
+92 LDKSGASMG

-116 TNAWLKDGDGQGR
+116 SNAWLKDGDGKGR

-146 GSLRND
+146 GTLRNE
-152 GLFDVGRD
+152 GRFDIGRD
-160 GQADPTAR
+160 GQADPSAR
-168 FSAQAHF
+168 FTAQAHF
-175 NKINLNAG
+175 NQINLNSG
-183 SETGIRGLTDSN
+183 SETGIRGLTDSS

-209 SGGAVVAASGSTTHL
+209 SSGSVVASSGSTTHL

-235 GTGTFDGRINM
+235 STGTFDGRINM

-260 DGYTVDETGNKVWLN
+260 DGYTVDENGNKIWLN
-275 NGKDDAKLTFGA
+275 NGKDDAKLTFGS

-375 SYDSDNPATADV
+375 SYDTDNPATADV
-387 NEAGQ
+387 NEAEQ

-406 TGEGVLETRG
+406 TGEGVIETRG
-416 TTMLTET
+416 TTLLTET
-423 LLDEFVKPS
+423 VLDEFVKPS

-437 DDPTDTDDA
+437 DNPADTDSA

-453 VKLSDGTLEVKS
+453 FKLSDGTLEVTS
-465 ADATTGLNL
+465 ADAAKGFNL
-474 KKYILRDSETP
+474 KKHILRDKETP

-496 TIKSDHLEVTTHIGF
+496 TIKADHFEVNSHIGF
-511 KDNLTLEADK
+511 KENLTLEADK
-521 LTLGGEQTASFNVK
+521 LTLGGEQTATFNVK

-547 LTKSGSGADNRF
+547 LTKSGVGADNRF
-559 VTGDNLIINAVG
+559 VTGDNLIINAVS

-588 NSNVQAT
+588 NSNNSTA
-595 DPDVA
+595 PDYV
-600 FDPTVFQVAGGDVTH
+600 FDPTTFQVAGGDVTH

-625 EIKIGGADGSTDEH
+625 EVKIGGADGSTDEH

-644 DHDASL
+644 GHDASL
-650 TIASGSGAEFRVSEG
+650 TIASGSGAEFRVSEA

-672 GSGATSTLDISNVSR
+672 GFGATSTLDISNVSR
-687 DKTTF
+687 DKTNF
-692 NKAADDKTAKINI
+692 NKLADDKTAKINI
-705 GTDGDAPV
+705 GTSGDASV

-729 SLTRGIRVDAGFAP
+729 NVTRGIRVDAVFSP
-743 DNHNKGSNVVIGSTG
+743 DGHNKGANVVIGQTG

-765 AASEDTYGGQ
+765 ASGEATYSGQ
-775 EAGLATTE
+775 ESGNYTAE

-790 LLRNGDQNTTEN
+790 LLRNGDQGTSEN

-815 DNLQLMHESFSPTAN
+815 DNLQLMHESYSPTAN

-838 GHGTVAANKLELR
+838 GHGTVAADKLELR
-851 HRTNGQDMV
+851 HRSNGHDIV

-871 LSSFVNKNATEGPA
+871 LSSFTNANATEGPA
-885 LVLGDNNTS
+885 LVLGDNNT
-894 AASGGANLNLG
+894 AATSGGANLNLG

-919 DGTYTYSGSSS
+919 DGTYTYASSSS

-963 SITFASGDGTPGS
+963 SISFASGNGTPGT

-994 SKPVS
+994 DKPVS
-999 ELTAELNIGETDMT
+999 ELTAELNIGQSDMT
-1013 VTAGNA
+1013 VTEGNA

-1108 LFRENSTLDFS
+1108 LFREDSTLDFS

-1167 EPGVTA
+1167 DLGVTA

-1186 GNGFVSKDQALG
+1186 GNGFASSSQALG
-1198 VKSLNTHDVTFVN
+1198 IKSLNTHDVAFVN
-1211 DKDDTGADTGNAFSL
+1211 DKDSTGADTGNAFSL
-1226 KDELNLTGQG
+1226 KDELNLTGQQAQG
-1236 QFLPSGTSTGNV
+1236 QLLPTGTSTGNV
-1248 IVAQGGNYHVKDGIY
+1248 IVAQGGKYNVKDGLY

-1275 VNIDNSATDQSSLIP
+1275 VNIDNSATSSSSLIP
-1290 VSSLR
+1290 VTSLN

-1301 VIDNSIAANTI
+1301 VIDNSNAANTI
-1312 KLAGTAGKQNSA
+1312 KIAGTAGKQNSA

-1384 VIKGDMTL
+1384 KIKGDMTL

-1422 TLTNNNNQAAA
+1422 TLTNNNDQAAA
-1433 LGQGSLNVNGGLA
+1433 LGQGTLDVNGGLA

-1452 TNFTLAQGKVDVSA
+1452 TNFTLAQGNVNVSA
-1466 TAEPALTS
+1466 TVDPALTS
-1474 HTLLQGND
+1474 HTLLQGNS
-1482 GQKLNIG
+1482 GQSLNIG
-1489 DGTTSGDAVIS
+1489 DGTTSGDAVIN

-1508 DFTLAADLGLN
+1508 DFNLAADLGLN

-1564 GKDLSVGESGS
+1564 GKDLSVGESGA
-1575 LNING
+1575 LTVNG
-1580 ASGDVTF
+1580 DSGNVTF

-1630 QALGS
+1630 QAVGS

-1675 DVGDGTGSGDVHVVA
+1675 DVGDGTGSGDVHVIA

-1733 YDSSVDADGLG
+1733 YDSSADADGLG

-1755 VAYEDSSV
+1755 VAYEDASIS
-1763 DPATTKDFTLRNQLN
+1763 PATSKDFTLRDQLN

-1826 AITIGNTAGLS
+1826 AITIGNAEGLS

-1844 SGNLNIDNSTG
+1844 TGNLNIDNSTG
-1855 DNTITVAANAAGG
+1855 DNTITVAANAEGG
-1868 DSRLDITD
+1868 DSRLDITG

-1890 TINVGTTSADP
+1890 TVNIGTTSSDP

-1940 AQSGDVNISTDDL
+1940 AQSGDVALSTDDL
-1953 IAGSG
+1953 VVGSG

-1974 DNLTLEGTSDV
+1974 DNLTLEGASDV

-1992 DTNKLT
+1992 DTNKLA
-1998 VNNTTT
+1998 VNNTSSG
-2004 DADTA
+2004 ADTA

-2040 DFELDP
+2040 DFELDTT
-2046 NNVDHPDTAVV
+2046 NVDHPDTAVV

-2077 SKLNVQQGNWTLNDG
+2077 SQLNVQQGNWTLNGG
-2092 SGDLSATNANIV
+2092 SGDLTATNANIV
-2104 IGAVNANG
+2104 IGAVNAAG

-2137 LTESTLDVNVSGKAD
+2137 LTESTLDVKVSGKAD

-2157 TSSGSGSTLNIKGD
+2157 TSSGSGSTLNIAGD

-2184 KINIVGTNG
+2184 QINITGANG

-2206 ANADGSTLTVT
+2206 ANDDGSTLNVNAGT
-2217 SGSFEKVFDL
+2217 FDNVFDL

-2297 YDPTTGEFT
+2297 YNPTTGEFT

-2311 PIGTGDGT
+2311 PIASGDTGTGTGDAGT
-2319 GAGDTSGTEGQI
+2319 GTGGQGGAEGQSI
-2331 LALSANNTEAM
+2331 LALSADNKDAM
-2342 ELLADIKDI
+2342 DLLADIKDI

-2380 MVNDVGR
+2380 MVNDAGR
-2387 DDTSVPKH
+2387 TDTSVPKH
-2395 AEVGDATLAHA
+2395 AEIGDATLAHA
-2406 YAVSGSNGHRQF
+2406 YAVSGSNGNRHF
-2418 ISDQETGALLGANV
+2418 ISDQATGDLLGANV
-2432 QSGGVFNLQNG
+2432 QSGGIFNLQNG
-2443 GYIGNIT
+2443 GYIGDIT
-2450 LEDGTA
+2450 LADGKA
-2456 AEGSNPA
+2456 AEGTNPA

-2476 KAYASGDE
+2476 KAYASGD
-2484 GITYIASISGGANT
+2484 GGVTYIASISGGANT

-2530 LTVSGGDTVLA
+2530 LTVSGGDTILA
-2541 SGSKLT
+2541 SGSQLT

-2552 TLDGNNIAIDGTNT
+2552 TLDGNNITIAGTNT
-2566 FNGSLNASGDTA
+2566 FNGSLDATGNDVTV
-2578 LSISGANTVSG
+2578 SGANTVSG
-2589 DTTLAGGAITVDGTN
+2589 D
-2604 QFNGKLDATGSNV
+2604 
-2617 SVSGTNNV
+2617 
-2625 SGDAS
+2625 AS
-2630 FIANSG
+2630 FIADSG

-2644 NISGSATL
+2644 NISGSVTL
-2652 GASGIVDSDI
+2652 ESSGVTDTDVS
-2662 TKTSTTW
+2662 KTSTTW
-2669 LGANS
+2669 LYASS
-2674 KLNVAGDLI
+2674 KLNVSGDVT
-2683 TTGTVRQATNSTI
+2683 TTGTVRQGTGSTI
-2696 TANNLNMSNGDIISL
+2696 TANNLNMSSGDIVNL

-2724 ANKQIQFMGQ
+2724 ANDLIQFAGQ

-2753 TVSANN
+2753 SVSAQN
-2759 INIGVRNKDGNS
+2759 INIGALDKDGHS
-2771 VDGSF
+2771 VDGAFNTLS
-2776 GLRAGASVIA
+2776 GSSVKA
-2786 AKDLRIDTTDN
+2786 AKDLRIDTTTN
-2797 EIAGAIEA
+2797 TIAGDVEA
-2805 TNRITVGGKAGD
+2805 GNRIAIGGKAGD
-2817 SGNFTLASGG
+2817 SGSFTLASGG
-2827 SMKAGENIY
+2827 SLKAGENIY

-2843 IQGEITATGN
+2843 IQGEITATGA

-2891 LTTSGNFTLHQG
+2891 LTTSGTFTVHHG
-2903 AYIQTG
+2903 ALIQAG
-2909 TTDYNGTTT
+2909 STDYNGQTT
-2918 INGTVITGVTNVGN
+2918 INGTVITGVTNIGN

-2968 NTVESATGSL
+2968 NTVDSATGSL
-2978 QVGTLAL
+2978 QVGTLKL

-3006 GEANDS
+3006 GEANSS

-3017 VKADASG
+3017 VKTDASG

-3041 EDLEA
+3041 EDLKA

-3059 SLKQGEND
+3059 ALKQGEND

-3095 TLAAIAGNAA
+3095 TLTAIAGSDA

-3110 TLAATET
+3110 TLAATNSED
-3117 GETGALGANSDADM
+3117 LGASSDADM

-3145 GAADSTSVVHFE
+3145 GATDSTSAFHFE
-3157 KENAKVRAAD
+3157 KENAKVQASN

-3185 FSDNDANSS
+3185 FSDNDADAS

-3201 DLNVTSKS
+3201 DLNITSKS

-3249 WQGSGNGAITGN
+3249 WQGSGNGAITGD

-3286 GAVQSAMAVSE
+3286 GAVQSAMAVSD

-3364 LTPNVKVGVVANVG
+3364 LTPNIKVGVVANVG
-3378 TGSADGNGMASGIS
+3378 TGSADGNGMASGVS

>member
-1 MKQSQNAI
+1 MIMKQSQNAI

-32 VLTSALF
+32 VLTTALF
-39 GSYAANA
+39 GSYAAQA
-46 ADNTTND
+46 ANSYTAYGGD
-53 FILRSD
+53 S
-59 GTWDN
+59 WDN
-64 PTADFLQS
+64 SVDHSSQ
-72 KDAPRADYT
+72 KDASGADYN
-81 RVESGYFGNID
+81 RIEKGYYNNINID
-92 LDKSGTSMG
+92 RPNTDAG
-101 ITNINLKGELHIGNG
+101 ITDIKLKGELNIAAGNSAG
-116 TNAWLKDGDGQGR
+116 LAGYDNIGR
-129 TIYGWDNLN
+129 TIYGWDNAAGSTQTSADAVGDLN
-138 GASSDTAT
+138 NS
-146 GSLRND
+146 
-152 GLFDVGRD
+152 GLFNIGRD
-160 GQADPTAR
+160 GQSYPN
-168 FSAQAHF
+168 SKSSQAHF
-175 NKINLNAG
+175 NQVNLNTG
-183 SETGIRGLTDSN
+183 SETGLRGLTDSN

-209 SGGAVVAASGSTTHL
+209 SGGVFNVASGSITHL
-224 KNNTQLKVAQG
+224 KNNTQFKVAQG
-235 GTGTFDGRINM
+235 STGTFDGQINFIP
-246 YANRD
+246 NRN

-260 DGYTVDETGNKVWLN
+260 DNYSVDESGNKIWNQNGAAANIVIGENATLN
-275 NGKDDAKLTFGA
+275 VFN
-287 TSYINVNDND
+287 NDSS
-297 NDIDP
+297 IDP
-302 SHTQHG
+302 NQTETG
-308 NAGIYAS
+308 TAGIYAA
-315 NAELNGQVVLSNKSN
+315 NTNINGTISLSGKQNF
-330 LVLDGDFIDT
+330 VLDGDFIDT

-353 FVVGNT
+353 FVVSDT
-359 AKINIAEG
+359 AKIKLAEG

-375 SYDSDNPATADV
+375 SYDTDNPATADV
-387 NEAGQ
+387 NEAEQ

-406 TGEGVLETRG
+406 TGEGVIETRG
-416 TTMLTET
+416 TTLLTET
-423 LLDEFVKPS
+423 VLDEFVKPS

-437 DDPTDTDDA
+437 DNPADTDSA

-453 VKLSDGTLEVKS
+453 FKLSDGTLEVTS
-465 ADATTGLNL
+465 ADAAKGFNL
-474 KKYILRDSETP
+474 KKYILRDKETP

-496 TIKSDHLEVTTHIGF
+496 TIKADHFEVNSHIGF

-521 LTLGGEQTASFNVK
+521 MTLGGEQTASFNVK

-547 LTKSGSGADNRF
+547 LTKPGAGADNRF

-571 NGSGDKA
+571 NGSGDQA

-588 NSNVQAT
+588 NSNNVAQ
-595 DPDVA
+595 DPSVE

-625 EIKIGGADGSTDEH
+625 EVKIGGADGSTDEH

-644 DHDASL
+644 GHDASL
-650 TIASGSGAEFRVSEG
+650 TIASGSGAEFRISEG

-687 DKTTF
+687 DKTAF
-692 NKAADDKTAKINI
+692 NKTASNTTAKINI
-705 GTDGDAPV
+705 GTDGNAPV

-743 DNHNKGSNVVIGSTG
+743 NNHNKGSNVVIGSTG

-765 AASEDTYGGQ
+765 AAGEDTYGGQ
-775 EAGLATTE
+775 EADLATAE

-830 AASHILDI
+830 AASHVLDI
-838 GHGTVAANKLELR
+838 GHGTVAADKLELR
-851 HRTNGQDMV
+851 HRANEQNIV
-860 VSNGTLEVGSE
+860 VKNGTLEVGSE
-871 LSSFVNKNATEGPA
+871 LSSFVNANATDGPA
-885 LVLGDNNTS
+885 LVLGDQDTS

-963 SITFASGDGTPGS
+963 SITFASGDGTLGS

-1013 VTAGNA
+1013 VTEGNA

-1108 LFRENSTLDFS
+1108 LFREDSTLDFS

-1131 LAEQE
+1131 LAEQD
-1136 ATADPAA
+1136 AAADPAA

-1167 EPGVTA
+1167 DPSVTA
-1173 NVDVNTTKLSLGG
+1173 NVDINTTKLSLGG
-1186 GNGFVSKDQALG
+1186 GNGFVSNNQALG
-1198 VKSLNTHDVTFVN
+1198 VKSLNTHDVAFVN

-1236 QFLPSGTSTGNV
+1236 QLLSNGTSTGNV
-1248 IVAQGGNYHVKDGIY
+1248 VVAQGGKYNVKDGLY

-1275 VNIDNSATDQSSLIP
+1275 VNIDNSATNQSSLIP

-1301 VIDNSIAANTI
+1301 VIDNSNAANTI
-1312 KLAGTAGKQNSA
+1312 KIAGTAGKQNSA

-1354 LNGAQAT
+1354 LNGSQAT

-1384 VIKGDMTL
+1384 KIKGDMTL

-1403 QSDKII
+1403 QSDKIV

-1422 TLTNNNNQAAA
+1422 TLTNNNDQAAI
-1433 LGQGSLNVNGGLA
+1433 LGQGTLDVNGGLA

-1466 TAEPALTS
+1466 NAEPALTS
-1474 HTLLQGND
+1474 HTMLQGNS
-1482 GQKLNIG
+1482 GQSLNIG

-1508 DFTLAADLGLN
+1508 DFNLAADLGLN

-1564 GKDLSVGESGS
+1564 GKDLSVGESGA
-1575 LNING
+1575 LTVNG
-1580 ASGDVTF
+1580 DSGNVTF

-1635 LKTENFTTLLSGGAD
+1635 LKTENFTSLLSGGAD

-1675 DVGDGTGSGDVHVVA
+1675 DVADGTGSGDVHVIA
-1690 STDPTVENSKITGK
+1690 SNDPTVENSKITGK

-1719 LDVEAENLTLGSTG
+1719 LDVEAESLTLGSTG
-1733 YDSSVDADGLG
+1733 YDSSADTDGLG

-1755 VAYEDSSV
+1755 VTYNDTSV
-1763 DPATTKDFTLRNQLN
+1763 DPAVSKDFTLRDQLN
-1778 LRAPAADDGSTG
+1778 LRAPAADDGSAG

-1796 NVVLAGGADNALNI
+1796 NVVLAGGADNALNV

-1826 AITIGNTAGLS
+1826 AITVGNTDGLS

-1855 DNTITVAANAAGG
+1855 DNTITVAANAEGG
-1868 DSRLDITD
+1868 DSRLDITG

-1890 TINVGTTSADP
+1890 TVNVGTTSSDP

-1908 PNAHFELTGS
+1908 PNAHFELTGA

-1940 AQSGDVNISTDDL
+1940 AQSGDVSLSTDDL
-1953 IAGSG
+1953 VVDSG

-1974 DNLTLEGTSDV
+1974 DNLTLAGSGDV

-1998 VNNTTT
+1998 VNNTTA

-2014 NYLVADQLSSTNAN
+2014 NYLVADQLDSTNAN

-2046 NNVDHPDTAVV
+2046 TNVDHPDTAVI

-2077 SKLNVQQGNWTLNDG
+2077 SKLNVQQGDWTLNSG
-2092 SGDLSATNANIV
+2092 SGDLSATHANIV
-2104 IGAVNANG
+2104 IGAVNDAG

-2137 LTESTLDVNVSGKAD
+2137 LTESTLEVNVSGKAD

-2157 TSSGSGSTLNIKGD
+2157 TSSGSGSVLNISGD

-2184 KINIVGTNG
+2184 QITIAGTNG

-2206 ANADGSTLTVT
+2206 ANADGSTLNVNAGT
-2217 SGSFEKVFDL
+2217 FDNVFDL

-2270 GYIHLGGAKVTGVGS
+2270 GYIHLGGAKVTGVGA
-2285 GDGSMIPVEFDK
+2285 GDGSMIPVAFDQ
-2297 YDPTTGEFT
+2297 YNPETGEFT
-2306 PGTMP
+2306 QGTIP
-2311 PIGTGDGT
+2311 PIASGGTGDTGT
-2319 GAGDTSGTEGQI
+2319 GAGDTGSTGDTGGAESQTI
-2331 LALSANNTEAM
+2331 LALSADNRDAM
-2342 ELLADIKDI
+2342 DLLADIKDI

-2365 TETEGD
+2365 TETESD
-2371 VVTGNVGAL
+2371 VVNGNVGAL
-2380 MVNDVGR
+2380 MVNDSGA
-2387 DDTSVPKH
+2387 TSPKH
-2395 AEVGDATLAHA
+2395 AEIGDATLAHA
-2406 YAVSGSNGHRQF
+2406 YAVSGSNGNRQF

-2443 GYIGNIT
+2443 GYIGDIT
-2450 LEDGTA
+2450 LADGKAADGT
-2456 AEGSNPA
+2456 NPA
-2463 DLTTLVVQERNPD
+2463 DITTLVVQERNPD
-2476 KAYASGDE
+2476 KAYASGDG

-2530 LTVSGGDTVLA
+2530 LTVSGGDTILA

-2552 TLDGNNIAIDGTNT
+2552 TLDGNNITIAGTNT
-2566 FNGSLNASGDTA
+2566 FNGSLDATGNDVTV
-2578 LSISGANTVSG
+2578 SGANTVSG
-2589 DTTLAGGAITVDGTN
+2589 D
-2604 QFNGKLDATGSNV
+2604 
-2617 SVSGTNNV
+2617 
-2625 SGDAS
+2625 AS
-2630 FIANSG
+2630 FIADSG

-2644 NISGSATL
+2644 NISGSVTL
-2652 GASGIVDSDI
+2652 GSSGVTDTDVS
-2662 TKTSTTW
+2662 KTSTTW
-2669 LGANS
+2669 LYASS
-2674 KLNVAGDLI
+2674 KLNVSGDVT
-2683 TTGTVRQATNSTI
+2683 TTGTVRQGTGSTI
-2696 TANNLNMSNGDIISL
+2696 TANNLNMSSGDIVNL

-2724 ANKQIQFMGQ
+2724 ANDLIQFAGQ

-2753 TVSANN
+2753 SVSANN
-2759 INIGVRNKDGNS
+2759 INIGTRDNDGNS

-2776 GLRAGASVIA
+2776 ELFAGAAVNA
-2786 AKDLRIDTTDN
+2786 ANDLRIDTTAN
-2797 EIAGAIEA
+2797 KVYGAIEA
-2805 TNRITVGGKAGD
+2805 GNSVFVGGKAGD
-2817 SGNFTLASGG
+2817 SGSFNLYSGG
-2827 SMKAGENIY
+2827 SITAGENVY
-2836 LNLSNNT
+2836 LNLSDNLINGNIKADGKLFVNGKNNN
-2843 IQGEITATGN
+2843 IGPTAN
-2853 LYTNGSKNVFD
+2853 
-2864 TTSKITANNVRL
+2864 ITANDARFD
-2876 AGTTDFYGTGTITDK
+2876 GKTDFYGTGTIANT
-2891 LTTSGNFTLHQG
+2891 LTNVGNFTLHQG
-2903 AYIQTG
+2903 AFIQTNILDTDKG
-2909 TTDYNGTTT
+2909 TFT
-2918 INGTVITGVTNVGN
+2918 INGQIITGVTNVGGS
-2932 ASTLSVLGHVESD
+2932 STLSVLGHVETD
-2945 SLTAADSSSVI
+2945 KLTAADSSSVI

-2968 NTVESATGSL
+2968 NTVDSATGSL
-2978 QVGTLAL
+2978 QVGTLEL

-3006 GEANDS
+3006 GEANSS

-3017 VKADASG
+3017 VKTDASG

-3041 EDLEA
+3041 EDLQA

-3059 SLKQGEND
+3059 ALKQGEND

-3076 PMVVADGSRV
+3076 PMVVADGSHI

-3095 TLAAIAGNAA
+3095 TLTAIAGSDA
-3105 TNAIN
+3105 TNTIN
-3110 TLAATET
+3110 TLAATN
-3117 GETGALGANSDADM
+3117 GEDLGASSDEDM

-3145 GAADSTSVVHFE
+3145 GATDSTSAFHFE

-3179 RKSIAL
+3179 RKTIAL

-3209 GILKAT
+3209 GILKTT
-3215 LAAGSDVQNITLQVD
+3215 LSVGSDVQNITLQVD

-3249 WQGSGNGAITGN
+3249 WQGSGNGAITGD

-3378 TGSADGNGMASGIS
+3378 TGSADGNGMATGVS

-3406 NMDNVTVVG
+3406 NMDNITVVG

-3425 ISANTSVDHLDTSLD
+3425 ISANTSVDRLDTSLD

-3557 FSYGVNAGFSAKN
+3557 FSYGVNAGFSAKT

>member
-39 GSYAANA
+39 GSYAAHA
-46 ADNTTND
+46 ADPTTND

-59 GTWDN
+59 GDWNN
-64 PTADFLQS
+64 PTNYKQS
-72 KDAPRADYT
+72 EDAPRADYT
-81 RVESGYFGNID
+81 RVESGYFGNIS
-92 LDKSGTSMG
+92 LDKSGASMG
-101 ITNINLKGELHIGNG
+101 ITDIKLKGELNIGSG
-116 TNAWLKDGDGQGR
+116 TTAQLTGYENVGR
-129 TIYGWDNLN
+129 TIYGWDNADGSTQTSDDAVGDLN
-138 GASSDTAT
+138 NSGVFNI
-146 GSLRND
+146 GS
-152 GLFDVGRD
+152 D
-160 GQADPTAR
+160 GQVYPN
-168 FSAQAHF
+168 SNSSQAHF
-175 NKINLNAG
+175 NQVHLNSG
-183 SETGIRGLTDSN
+183 SSTGIRGLTDSN

-209 SGGAVVAASGSTTHL
+209 SGGNVTADRWSHIAL
-224 KNNTQLKVAQG
+224 KNNSQLKVAQG
-235 GTGTFDGRINM
+235 GTGTFNSSIDMI
-246 YANRD
+246 ANRD
-251 GTNSFIRGE
+251 GTNSFVRGE
-260 DGYTVDETGNKVWLN
+260 DGYTVDATGNKVWLN
-275 NGKDDAKLTFGA
+275 NGKNDAKLIFGT
-287 TSYINVNDND
+287 TSYINVTDND
-297 NDIDP
+297 KDA
-302 SHTQHG
+302 TQQG
-308 NAGIYAS
+308 TAGIYAS

-353 FVVGNT
+353 FVVSDT
-359 AKINIAEG
+359 AKIKLAEG

-398 TKAASGAL
+398 TNAASGAL
-406 TGEGVLETRG
+406 SGEGVLETRG

-437 DDPTDTDDA
+437 DDPTDSDTA

-453 VKLSDGTLEVKS
+453 FKLSDGTLEVKS
-465 ADATTGLNL
+465 ADATQGLNL

-521 LTLGGEQTASFNVK
+521 MTLGGENTANFNVK
-535 QLVAHDEVVFKD
+535 QLVAHDEVVFKE
-547 LTKSGSGADNRF
+547 LTKSGDGADNRF
-559 VTGDNLIINAVG
+559 VTTDNLIINAVG

-588 NSNVQAT
+588 NSNNSTA
-595 DPDVA
+595 PDYV
-600 FDPTVFQVAGGDVTH
+600 FDPTTFQVAGGDVTH

-625 EIKIGGADGSTDEH
+625 EVKIGGAADSTDEH
-639 IKSAA
+639 IESAA
-644 DHDASL
+644 GHDASL
-650 TIASGSGAEFRVSEG
+650 TIASGDNAEFRLSEG

-692 NKAADDKTAKINI
+692 NKLADDKTAKINI
-705 GTDGDAPV
+705 GTSGDAPI

-729 SLTRGIRVDAGFAP
+729 SVNRGIRVDSNFSQN
-743 DNHNKGSNVVIGSTG
+743 DHNKGAKVVIGSTG

-765 AASEDTYGGQ
+765 AAGEATYSGQ
-775 EAGLATTE
+775 ESGNYTPD

-790 LLRNGDQNTTEN
+790 LLRNGDQGTSEN

-815 DNLQLMHESFSPTAN
+815 DNLQLMHESFSPTTN

-838 GHGTVAANKLELR
+838 GQGTVAADKLELR

-919 DGTYTYSGSSS
+919 NGTYTYSGSSS

-948 TLNVNVGKWTLGDSG
+948 TLNVNVGTWTLGDSG

-994 SKPVS
+994 NKPVS

-1089 KNFDNFIGDPDGDG
+1089 ENFDNFIGDTDGDG

-1108 LFRENSTLDFS
+1108 LFREDSTLDFS

-1136 ATADPAA
+1136 ATADPDA

-1148 AGKHLEIKGND
+1148 KGKHLEIKGND

-1167 EPGVTA
+1167 APGVTA
-1173 NVDVNTTKLSLGG
+1173 NVDINTTKLSLGG
-1186 GNGFVSKDQALG
+1186 GNGFVSNSQALG
-1198 VKSLNTHDVTFVN
+1198 VKSLNTHDVAFVN
-1211 DKDDTGADTGNAFSL
+1211 DKDSTGADTGNAFSL
-1226 KDELNLTGQG
+1226 KDELNLTGQQAPG
-1236 QFLPSGTSTGNV
+1236 QLLPSGTSTGNV
-1248 IVAQGGNYHVKDGIY
+1248 IVAQGGNYHVKDGLY

-1290 VSSLR
+1290 VSSLT

-1301 VIDNSIAANTI
+1301 VIDNSNAANTI

-1354 LNGAQAT
+1354 LNGSQAT

-1384 VIKGDMTL
+1384 KIKGDMTL
-1392 DTSSLAAGTAA
+1392 DTSSLAAGDAA

-1422 TLTNNNNQAAA
+1422 TLTNNNAQAAV
-1433 LGQGSLNVNGGLA
+1433 LGQGTLDVNGGLA

-1452 TNFTLAQGKVDVSA
+1452 TNFTLAQGQVDVSA
-1466 TAEPALTS
+1466 TADPALTS

-1482 GQKLNIG
+1482 GQSLNIG

-1508 DFTLAADLGLN
+1508 DFNLAADLGLN

-1564 GKDLSVGESGS
+1564 GKDLSVGESGA
-1575 LNING
+1575 LTVNG
-1580 ASGDVTF
+1580 ESGNVTF

-1630 QALGS
+1630 QAVGS

-1675 DVGDGTGSGDVHVVA
+1675 DGTGSGDVHVIA
-1690 STDPTVENSKITGK
+1690 SNEPTVENSKITGK

-1719 LDVEAENLTLGSTG
+1719 LDVEAESLTLGSIG
-1733 YDSSVDADGLG
+1733 YDSSADADGLG
-1744 LDKLHAQNVNF
+1744 LDQLHAQNVNF
-1755 VAYEDSSV
+1755 VANEDSSV

-1810 QEGNYTDAGNV
+1810 QEGNYTDEGSV

-1855 DNTITVAANAAGG
+1855 DNTITVAANAEGG
-1868 DSRLDITD
+1868 DSRLDITG

-1885 GTKLT
+1885 GSKLT

-1940 AQSGDVNISTDDL
+1940 AQSGDVKISTDDL

-1974 DNLTLEGTSDV
+1974 DNLTLEGSGDV

-1992 DTNKLT
+1992 DTNKLA
-1998 VNNTTT
+1998 VNNTASG
-2004 DADTA
+2004 ADTA

-2014 NYLVADQLSSTNAN
+2014 NYLVADQLDSTNAN

-2046 NNVDHPDTAVV
+2046 NNVEHPDTAVV

-2092 SGDLSATNANIV
+2092 NGDLSATNANIV
-2104 IGAVNANG
+2104 IGAVNDAG

-2171 VSIANSVKLNSGD
+2171 VSIANNVKLNSGD
-2184 KINIVGTNG
+2184 HINIVGTNG

-2206 ANADGSTLTVT
+2206 ANADGSTLNVNAGT
-2217 SGSFEKVFDL
+2217 FDNVFDL

-2235 ELGDQTFSLAQ
+2235 ELGDQTFSLDQ
-2246 IQELRKTLLSD
+2246 IKELRKTLL
-2257 ADASGSV
+2257 ADAKDGSV
-2264 MDPGQH
+2264 MDPGTN

-2285 GDGSMIPVEFDK
+2285 GDGSMIPVAFDK

-2311 PIGTGDGT
+2311 SIGT

-2331 LALSANNTEAM
+2331 LALSADNRDAM
-2342 ELLADIKDI
+2342 DLLADIKDI

-2365 TETEGD
+2365 TETEND

-2380 MVNDVGR
+2380 MVNDAGR
-2387 DDTSVPKH
+2387 TDTSVPKH
-2395 AEVGDATLAHA
+2395 AEIGDATLAHA

-2432 QSGGVFNLQNG
+2432 QSGGIFNLQNG

-2456 AEGSNPA
+2456 AEGSKPA
-2463 DLTTLVVQERNPD
+2463 DITTLVVQERNPD

-2552 TLDGNNIAIDGTNT
+2552 TLDGNKIAIDGTNT

-2589 DTTLAGGAITVDGTN
+2589 DTTLAGGDITVDGTN

-2644 NISGSATL
+2644 NISGSLTL
-2652 GASGIVDSDI
+2652 GASGIVDPDI
-2662 TKTSTTW
+2662 NETSTTW

-2696 TANNLNMSNGDIISL
+2696 TANNLNMSSGDVVNL
-2711 AGNNTFTGSGSIT
+2711 AGTNTFTGSGSIT
-2724 ANKQIQFMGQ
+2724 ANKLIQFMGQ

-2740 LSMDAERMYVTAG
+2740 LRMDAERMHVKAG

-2759 INIGVRNKDGNS
+2759 IV
-2771 VDGSF
+2771 
-2776 GLRAGASVIA
+2776 
-2786 AKDLRIDTTDN
+2786 
-2797 EIAGAIEA
+2797 
-2805 TNRITVGGKAGD
+2805 VGGKAGD

-2876 AGTTDFYGTGTITDK
+2876 AGTTDFYGTGTITDT

-2909 TTDYNGTTT
+2909 TTKYNGTTT

-2932 ASTLSVLGHVESD
+2932 ASSLSVLGHVESD

-2968 NTVESATGSL
+2968 NTVDSATGSL
-2978 QVGTLAL
+2978 QVGTLEL

-3006 GEANDS
+3006 GETNDS
-3012 SADGS
+3012 SSDGS

-3059 SLKQGEND
+3059 ALKQGEND

-3117 GETGALGANSDADM
+3117 GETGALGVNSDADM

-3145 GAADSTSVVHFE
+3145 GAADSTSVIHFE
-3157 KENAKVRAAD
+3157 KENAKVQAAD

-3185 FSDNDANSS
+3185 FSDNDADAS

-3201 DLNVTSKS
+3201 DLNITSKS

-3230 QSAVDQLPVTDDT
+3230 QSAVDKLPVTDDT

-3249 WQGSGNGAITGN
+3249 WQGSGNGAITGD

-3286 GAVQSAMAVSE
+3286 GAVQSAMAVSD

-3364 LTPNVKVGVVANVG
+3364 LTPNIKVGVVANVG
-3378 TGSADGNGMASGIS
+3378 TGSAAGNGMASGVS

-3480 GKQNGQIANYQ
+3480 GKQNGNIANYQ

-3499 VPFGIAISK
+3499 VPFGVAISK
-3508 DYITDTGWQ
+3508 DYITDGGWQ

-3583 SENTDEVAVQANLR
+3583 SENTDEVAVQANVR
-3597 YDF
+3597 FDF

>member
-1 MKQSQNAI
+1 MIMKQSQNAI

-32 VLTSALF
+32 VLTTALF
-39 GSYAANA
+39 GSYAAQA
-46 ADNTTND
+46 ANSYTAYGGD
-53 FILRSD
+53 S
-59 GTWDN
+59 WDN
-64 PTADFLQS
+64 SVDHSSQ
-72 KDAPRADYT
+72 KDASGADYN
-81 RVESGYFGNID
+81 RIEKGYYNNINID
-92 LDKSGTSMG
+92 RPNTDAG
-101 ITNINLKGELHIGNG
+101 ITDIKLKGELNIAAGNSAG
-116 TNAWLKDGDGQGR
+116 LTGYDNVGR
-129 TIYGWDNLN
+129 TIYGWDNAAGSTQTSADAVGDLN
-138 GASSDTAT
+138 NS
-146 GSLRND
+146 
-152 GLFDVGRD
+152 GLFNIGRD
-160 GQADPTAR
+160 GQSYPN
-168 FSAQAHF
+168 SKSSQAHF
-175 NKINLNAG
+175 NQVNLNTG
-183 SETGIRGLTDSN
+183 SETGLRGLTDSN

-209 SGGAVVAASGSTTHL
+209 SGGVFNVASGSITHL
-224 KNNTQLKVAQG
+224 KNNTQFKVAQG
-235 GTGTFDGRINM
+235 STGTFDGQINFIP
-246 YANRD
+246 NRN

-260 DGYTVDETGNKVWLN
+260 DNYSVDENGNKIWNQNGAAANIVIGENATLN
-275 NGKDDAKLTFGA
+275 VFN
-287 TSYINVNDND
+287 NDSS
-297 NDIDP
+297 IDP
-302 SHTQHG
+302 NQTETG
-308 NAGIYAS
+308 TAGIYAA
-315 NAELNGQVVLSNKSN
+315 NTNINGTISLSGKQNF
-330 LVLDGDFIDT
+330 VLDGDFIDT

-375 SYDSDNPATADV
+375 SYDTDNPATADV
-387 NEAGQ
+387 NEAEQ

-406 TGEGVLETRG
+406 TSKGVIETRG
-416 TTMLTET
+416 TTLLTET
-423 LLDEFVKPS
+423 VLDEFVKPS

-437 DDPTDTDDA
+437 DNPADTDSA

-453 VKLSDGTLEVKS
+453 FKLSDGTLEVTS
-465 ADATTGLNL
+465 ADAAKGFNL
-474 KKYILRDSETP
+474 KKYILRNSETT
-485 GSDIVITGTDN
+485 GADLVIIGTDN
-496 TIKSDHLEVTTHIGF
+496 TIKSDHLEVSTHIGF
-511 KDNLTLEADK
+511 KENLTLEADK
-521 LTLGGEQTASFNVK
+521 LTLGGEQTGYSNVK
-535 QLVAHDEVVFKD
+535 QLVAHKEVIFRD
-547 LTKSGSGADNRF
+547 LNRTGTNPDNRF

-571 NGSGDKA
+571 NGSGDQA
-578 TTSGNAIFVG
+578 TTSGNAIFVA
-588 NSNVQAT
+588 NANRVAQEPS
-595 DPDVA
+595 VA
-600 FDPTVFQVAGGDVTH
+600 FDPTVFHVAGGDVTH
-615 TGSLA
+615 NGSLA

-625 EIKIGGADGSTDEH
+625 EVKIGGAAGSTDKH

-644 DHDASL
+644 GHDASL

-665 TVNIVGN
+665 TVNIAGN
-672 GSGATSTLDISNVSR
+672 GSGATSTLDISNVTA

-692 NKAADDKTAKINI
+692 NKTDSNTTAKINI
-705 GTDGDAPV
+705 GTDGNAPV

-729 SLTRGIRVDAGFAP
+729 SLTRGIRVDSTFSP

-758 TLEIKKN
+758 TLEIQKN
-765 AASEDTYGGQ
+765 ASGEATYNGQASGT
-775 EAGLATTE
+775 ATAE

-790 LLRNGDQNTTEN
+790 LLRNGDQNTAEN

-815 DNLQLMHESFSPTAN
+815 DNLQLMHESYSPTAN

-838 GHGTVAANKLELR
+838 GHGTIAADKLELR
-851 HRTNGQDMV
+851 HRSNSHDIV

-871 LSSFVNKNATEGPA
+871 LSSFVNANATEGPA
-885 LVLGDNNTS
+885 LVLGDNNTA

-919 DGTYTYSGSSS
+919 DGTYKYASSSS

-963 SITFASGDGTPGS
+963 SITFASGDGTLGS

-982 NIGMSQDDILDP
+982 NIGMSQEDILDP
-994 SKPVS
+994 NKPVS
-999 ELTAELNIGETDMT
+999 ELTAELNIGQTDMT
-1013 VTAGNA
+1013 VTEGNA

-1049 NTADFSDAGAE
+1049 NTADFSADGAE

-1108 LFRENSTLDFS
+1108 LFCEDSTLDFS
-1119 KEQAQVELGDYS
+1119 KEQAQVELGNYD
-1131 LAEQE
+1131 LAEQ
-1136 ATADPAA
+1136 AADADPAA

-1148 AGKHLEIKGND
+1148 SGKHLEIKGND

-1167 EPGVTA
+1167 DPSVTA
-1173 NVDVNTTKLSLGG
+1173 NVDINTTKLSLGG
-1186 GNGFVSKDQALG
+1186 GNGFVSNNQALG
-1198 VKSLNTHDVTFVN
+1198 VKTLNTHDVAFVN

-1236 QFLPSGTSTGNV
+1236 QLLSNGTSTGNV
-1248 IVAQGGNYHVKDGIY
+1248 VVAQGGKYNIKDGLY
-1263 THSGDFGLNGGQ
+1263 THSSDFGLNGGQ
-1275 VNIDNSATDQSSLIP
+1275 VNIDNSATSSSSLIP
-1290 VSSLR
+1290 VSSLT

-1301 VIDNSIAANTI
+1301 VIDNSNAANTI

-1354 LNGAQAT
+1354 LNGSQAT

-1384 VIKGDMTL
+1384 KIKGDMTL
-1392 DTSSLAAGTAA
+1392 DTSSLAAGDAA

-1433 LGQGSLNVNGGLA
+1433 LGQGTLDVNGGLA

-1452 TNFTLAQGKVDVSA
+1452 TNFTLAQGNVNVSA
-1466 TAEPALTS
+1466 TVDPALTS
-1474 HTLLQGND
+1474 HTLLQGNS
-1482 GQKLNIG
+1482 GQNLNIG

-1508 DFTLAADLGLN
+1508 DFNLAADLGLN

-1575 LNING
+1575 LNIEG

-1616 GTVTGTADLTITGA
+1616 GTVTGTADLTITGT
-1630 QALGS
+1630 QAVGS
-1635 LKTENFTTLLSGGAD
+1635 LKTDNFTTLLSGGAD
-1650 ITLENGGDLNL
+1650 ITLDNGGDLNL

-1675 DVGDGTGSGDVHVVA
+1675 DVGDGTGSGDVHVIA

-1733 YDSSVDADGLG
+1733 YDSSADADGLG
-1744 LDKLHAQNVNF
+1744 LDQLHAQNVNF
-1755 VAYEDSSV
+1755 VAYEDASAS
-1763 DPATTKDFTLRNQLN
+1763 PATTKDFTLRDQLN

-1826 AITIGNTAGLS
+1826 AITIGNAEGLS

-1844 SGNLNIDNSTG
+1844 TGNLNIDNSTG
-1855 DNTITVAANAAGG
+1855 DNTITVAANAEGG
-1868 DSRLDITD
+1868 DSRLDITG
-1876 ATLQVTSGD
+1876 ATLQVTRGD

-1890 TINVGTTSADP
+1890 TVNIGTTSSDP

-1940 AQSGDVNISTDDL
+1940 AQSGDVALSTDDL
-1953 IAGSG
+1953 VVGSG
-1958 ATAGKI
+1958 AIAGKI

-1974 DNLTLEGTSDV
+1974 DNLKLEGSGDV

-1992 DTNKLT
+1992 DTNKLA
-1998 VNNTTT
+1998 VNNTASG
-2004 DADTA
+2004 ADTA

-2014 NYLVADQLSSTNAN
+2014 NYLVADQLDSTNAN

-2077 SKLNVQQGNWTLNDG
+2077 SQLNVQQGNWTLNGG

-2112 EAYQVYDDQGSGNV
+2112 EAYQVYDEQGSGNV

-2137 LTESTLDVNVSGKAD
+2137 LTESTLDVKVSGKAD

-2157 TSSGSGSTLNIKGD
+2157 TSSGSGSTLNIAGD

-2184 KINIVGTNG
+2184 QINITGTNG

-2206 ANADGSTLTVT
+2206 ANADGSTLTVS
-2217 SGSFEKVFDL
+2217 SGSFDNVFDL

-2297 YDPTTGEFT
+2297 YNPTTGEFT

-2311 PIGTGDGT
+2311 PIASGDTGTGTGDAGT
-2319 GAGDTSGTEGQI
+2319 GTGGQGGAEGQSI
-2331 LALSANNTEAM
+2331 LALSADNKDAM
-2342 ELLADIKDI
+2342 DLLADIKDI

-2365 TETEGD
+2365 TETEND

-2380 MVNDVGR
+2380 MVNDAGR
-2387 DDTSVPKH
+2387 TDTSVPKH
-2395 AEVGDATLAHA
+2395 AEIGDATLAHA
-2406 YAVSGSNGHRQF
+2406 YAVSGSNGNRQF

-2432 QSGGVFNLQNG
+2432 QSGGIFNLQNG
-2443 GYIGNIT
+2443 GYIGDIT
-2450 LEDGTA
+2450 LEDGKA
-2456 AEGSNPA
+2456 AEGTNPA
-2463 DLTTLVVQERNPD
+2463 DITTLVVQERNPD
-2476 KAYASGDE
+2476 KAYASGD
-2484 GITYIASISGGANT
+2484 GGVTYIASISGGANT

-2530 LTVSGGDTVLA
+2530 LTVSGGDTILA
-2541 SGSKLT
+2541 SGSQLT

-2552 TLDGNNIAIDGTNT
+2552 SLDGNNIAIDGTNQ
-2566 FNGSLNASGDTA
+2566 FNGDLAATGNDVTVSGT
-2578 LSISGANTVSG
+2578 NTVSG
-2589 DTTLAGGAITVDGTN
+2589 N
-2604 QFNGKLDATGSNV
+2604 
-2617 SVSGTNNV
+2617 
-2625 SGDAS
+2625 AS

-2669 LGANS
+2669 LYASS
-2674 KLNVAGDLI
+2674 KLNVSGDVT
-2683 TTGTVRQATNSTI
+2683 TTGTVKQGTGSTI
-2696 TANNLNMSNGDIISL
+2696 TANNLNMSSGDIINL

-2724 ANKQIQFMGQ
+2724 ANKHIQFMGQ

-2740 LSMDAERMYVTAG
+2740 LSMDAERMVFASG
-2753 TVSANN
+2753 SVSANN
-2759 INIGVRNKDGNS
+2759 INIGVLSEGDHGTSTKGNFIVKTGSSVTAAGDLNINTLKTTVASSGSLTAHNIVIGGDGGDK
-2771 VDGSF
+2771 DGSF
-2776 GLRAGASVIA
+2776 
-2786 AKDLRIDTTDN
+2786 
-2797 EIAGAIEA
+2797 E
-2805 TNRITVGGKAGD
+2805 
-2817 SGNFTLASGG
+2817 LASGATLT
-2827 SMKAGENIY
+2827 STAENESGGIY
-2836 LNLSNNT
+2836 LNLATNKINGVINAEKANFNVNGQNNT
-2843 IQGEITATGN
+2843 IGN
-2853 LYTNGSKNVFD
+2853 GARIKASSAYFDGD
-2864 TTSKITANNVRL
+2864 TTFEANSVAIISN
-2876 AGTTDFYGTGTITDK
+2876 T
-2891 LTTSGNFTLHQG
+2891 LTTAGHTVLNTGSV
-2903 AYIQTG
+2903 IQTDTHQVNG
-2909 TTDYNGTTT
+2909 KFDNNGGQIFANTTNIGR
-2918 INGTVITGVTNVGN
+2918 
-2932 ASTLSVLGHVESD
+2932 ASTLSVLGHIETGK
-2945 SLTAADSSSVI
+2945 LTAADSSSVI

-2968 NTVESATGSL
+2968 NTVDSATGSL
-2978 QVGTLAL
+2978 QVGTLEL

-3006 GEANDS
+3006 GEANSS

-3017 VKADASG
+3017 VKTDASG

-3041 EDLEA
+3041 EDLKA

-3059 SLKQGEND
+3059 ALKQGEND

-3086 IVDSAATSE
+3086 IVDSAATRE
-3095 TLAAIAGNAA
+3095 TLSAIAGSDA

-3110 TLAATET
+3110 TLAATDT
-3117 GETGALGANSDADM
+3117 GELGVNNDADM

-3145 GAADSTSVVHFE
+3145 GAADSTSAIHFE
-3157 KENAKVRAAD
+3157 KENAKVQASN

-3185 FSDNDANSS
+3185 FSDNDADAS

-3201 DLNVTSKS
+3201 DLNITSKS

-3249 WQGSGNGAITGN
+3249 WQGSGNGAITGD

-3286 GAVQSAMAVSE
+3286 GAVQSAMAVSD

-3351 MDLYGLNAGAELS
+3351 MDLYGLNAGAEIS

-3378 TGSADGNGMASGIS
+3378 TGSADGNGMASGVS

-3406 NMDNVTVVG
+3406 NMSNLTVVG

-3583 SENTDEVAVQANLR
+3583 SENTDEVAVQANVR

>member
-19 YGRAYVKGLASAM
+19 YGRAYVKGLASAV

-39 GSYAANA
+39 GSYAAQA
-46 ADNTTND
+46 ANSYTAYGGD
-53 FILRSD
+53 S
-59 GTWDN
+59 WDN
-64 PTADFLQS
+64 SVDHSSQ
-72 KDAPRADYT
+72 KDASGADYN
-81 RVESGYFGNID
+81 RIEKGYYNNINID
-92 LDKSGTSMG
+92 RPNTDAG
-101 ITNINLKGELHIGNG
+101 ITDIKLKGELNIAAGNSAG
-116 TNAWLKDGDGQGR
+116 LAGYDNVGR
-129 TIYGWDNLN
+129 TIYGWDNAEGSTQTSADAVGDLN
-138 GASSDTAT
+138 NS
-146 GSLRND
+146 
-152 GLFDVGRD
+152 GLFNIGRD
-160 GQADPTAR
+160 GQSYPN
-168 FSAQAHF
+168 SKSSQAHF
-175 NKINLNAG
+175 NQVNLNTG
-183 SETGIRGLTDSN
+183 SETGLRGLTDSN

-209 SGGAVVAASGSTTHL
+209 SGGVFNVASGSITHL
-224 KNNTQLKVAQG
+224 KNNTQFKVAQG
-235 GTGTFDGRINM
+235 STGTFDGQINFM
-246 YANRD
+246 PNRN

-260 DGYTVDETGNKVWLN
+260 DNYSVDENGNKVWNQNGAAANIVIGENAVLN
-275 NGKDDAKLTFGA
+275 VYN
-287 TSYINVNDND
+287 NDSS
-297 NDIDP
+297 IDP
-302 SHTQHG
+302 NQTETG
-308 NAGIYAS
+308 TAGIYAA
-315 NAELNGQVVLSNKSN
+315 NTNINGTISLSGKQNF
-330 LVLDGDFIDT
+330 VLDGDFIDT

-353 FVVGNT
+353 FVVSDT
-359 AKINIAEG
+359 AKIKLAEG

-375 SYDSDNPATADV
+375 SYDTDNPATADV
-387 NEAGQ
+387 NEAEQ

-416 TTMLTET
+416 TTLLTET
-423 LLDEFVKPS
+423 ILDEFVKPS

-437 DDPTDTDDA
+437 DDPTNTDDA

-453 VKLSDGTLEVKS
+453 FKLSDGTLEVSS
-465 ADATTGLNL
+465 ADKDKGFNL
-474 KKYILRDSETP
+474 KKYILRDKETP

-521 LTLGGEQTASFNVK
+521 MTLGGENTANFNVK
-535 QLVAHDEVVFKD
+535 QLVAHDEVVFKE
-547 LTKSGSGADNRF
+547 LTKSGDGADNRF
-559 VTGDNLIINAVG
+559 VTTDNLIINAVG

-588 NSNVQAT
+588 NSNNSTA
-595 DPDVA
+595 PDYV
-600 FDPTVFQVAGGDVTH
+600 FDPTTFQVAGGDVTH

-625 EIKIGGADGSTDEH
+625 EVKIGGAAGSTDEH

-644 DHDASL
+644 GHDASL
-650 TIASGSGAEFRVSEG
+650 TIASGSGAEFRVSEA

-687 DKTTF
+687 DKTAF
-692 NKAADDKTAKINI
+692 NKTDSNTTAKINI
-705 GTDGDAPV
+705 GTDGKAPV

-729 SLTRGIRVDAGFAP
+729 SLTRGIRVDSTFSP

-765 AASEDTYGGQ
+765 AAGEDTYGGQ
-775 EAGLATTE
+775 EADLATAE

-838 GHGTVAANKLELR
+838 GHGTVAADKLELR

-885 LVLGDNNTS
+885 LVLGDQDTA

-919 DGTYTYSGSSS
+919 DGTYTYASSSS

-963 SITFASGDGTPGS
+963 SISFASGDGTPGS

-999 ELTAELNIGETDMT
+999 ELTAELNIGQSDMT
-1013 VTAGNA
+1013 VTEGNA

-1108 LFRENSTLDFS
+1108 LFREDSTLDFS
-1119 KEQAQVELGDYS
+1119 KEQAQVELGEYS
-1131 LAEQE
+1131 LAEQDAAAE
-1136 ATADPAA
+1136 PAA

-1159 ISINSALT
+1159 MSINSALT
-1167 EPGVTA
+1167 APGVTA
-1173 NVDVNTTKLSLGG
+1173 NVDINTTKLSLGG

-1422 TLTNNNNQAAA
+1422 TLTNNNDQAAV
-1433 LGQGSLNVNGGLA
+1433 LGQGTLDVNGGLA

-1452 TNFTLAQGKVDVSA
+1452 TNFTLAQGQVDVSA
-1466 TAEPALTS
+1466 TADPALTS
-1474 HTLLQGND
+1474 HTLLQGNS
-1482 GQKLNIG
+1482 GQSLNIG
-1489 DGTTSGDAVIS
+1489 DGTTSGDAVIN

-1508 DFTLAADLGLN
+1508 DFNLAADLGLN

-1564 GKDLSVGESGS
+1564 GKDLSVGESGA
-1575 LNING
+1575 LTVNG
-1580 ASGDVTF
+1580 DSGNVTF

-1635 LKTENFTTLLSGGAD
+1635 LKTENFTSLLSGGAD

-1675 DVGDGTGSGDVHVVA
+1675 DVGDGTGSGDVHVIA

-1890 TINVGTTSADP
+1890 TVNVGTTSTDP
-1901 AVPDPET
+1901 AVPDPAT
-1908 PNAHFELTGS
+1908 PNAHFELTGE

-1940 AQSGDVNISTDDL
+1940 AQSGDVSLSTDDL
-1953 IAGSG
+1953 VAGSS

-1974 DNLTLEGTSDV
+1974 DNLTLEGSGDV

-1992 DTNKLT
+1992 DTNKLA
-1998 VNNTTT
+1998 VNNTASG
-2004 DADTA
+2004 ADTA

-2014 NYLVADQLSSTNAN
+2014 NYLVADQLDSTNAN

-2184 KINIVGTNG
+2184 HINIVGTNG
-2193 WMRFEDQAAHNLT
+2193 WMRFEDQAAHHLT

-2297 YDPTTGEFT
+2297 YNPTTGEFT

-2311 PIGTGDGT
+2311 PIGTGDGGT
-2319 GAGDTSGTEGQI
+2319 GGAGGTAGQTI

-2380 MVNDVGR
+2380 MVNDSGA
-2387 DDTSVPKH
+2387 TSPKF
-2395 AEVGDATLAHA
+2395 AEIGDATLAHA

-2476 KAYASGDE
+2476 KAYSSGDG

-2566 FNGSLNASGDTA
+2566 FNGSLNASGDTT

-3017 VKADASG
+3017 VNADASG

-3157 KENAKVRAAD
+3157 KENAKVQAAD

-3179 RKSIAL
+3179 RKTIAL

-3364 LTPNVKVGVVANVG
+3364 LTPNIKVGAVVNVG

-3406 NMDNVTVVG
+3406 NMDNLTVVG

>member
-32 VLTSALF
+32 VLTSALV
-39 GSYAANA
+39 GSYAAHA
-46 ADNTTND
+46 ADPTTND

-59 GTWDN
+59 GDWNN
-64 PTADFLQS
+64 PTNYKQS
-72 KDAPRADYT
+72 EDAPRADYT
-81 RVESGYFGNID
+81 RVESGYFGNIS
-92 LDKSGTSMG
+92 LDKSGASMG
-101 ITNINLKGELHIGNG
+101 ITDIKLKGELNIGSG
-116 TNAWLKDGDGQGR
+116 TTAQLTGYENVGR
-129 TIYGWDNLN
+129 TIYGWDNADGSTQTSDDAVGDLN
-138 GASSDTAT
+138 NSGVFNI
-146 GSLRND
+146 GS
-152 GLFDVGRD
+152 D
-160 GQADPTAR
+160 GQVYPN
-168 FSAQAHF
+168 SNSSQAHF
-175 NKINLNAG
+175 NQVHLNSG
-183 SETGIRGLTDSN
+183 SSTGIRGLTDSN

-209 SGGAVVAASGSTTHL
+209 SGGNVTADRWSHIAL
-224 KNNTQLKVAQG
+224 KNNSQLKVAQG
-235 GTGTFDGRINM
+235 GTGTFNSSIDMI
-246 YANRD
+246 ANRD
-251 GTNSFIRGE
+251 GTNSFVRGE
-260 DGYTVDETGNKVWLN
+260 DGYTVDATGNKVWLN
-275 NGKDDAKLTFGA
+275 NGKNDAKLIFGT
-287 TSYINVNDND
+287 TSYINVTDND
-297 NDIDP
+297 KDA
-302 SHTQHG
+302 TQQG
-308 NAGIYAS
+308 TAGIYAS

-353 FVVGNT
+353 FVVSDT
-359 AKINIAEG
+359 AKIKLAEG

-387 NEAGQ
+387 NEAEQ

-416 TTMLTET
+416 TTLLTET
-423 LLDEFVKPS
+423 ILDEFVKPS

-437 DDPTDTDDA
+437 DDPTNTDDA

-453 VKLSDGTLEVKS
+453 FKLSDGTLEVKS
-465 ADATTGLNL
+465 ANPTNGLNL

-559 VTGDNLIINAVG
+559 VTSDNLLINAVG

-588 NSNVQAT
+588 NSNNVAQ
-595 DPDVA
+595 DPDVE

-625 EIKIGGADGSTDEH
+625 EVKIGGAADSTDEH
-639 IKSAA
+639 IESAA
-644 DHDASL
+644 GHDASL
-650 TIASGSGAEFRVSEG
+650 TIASGDNAEFRVSEG

-692 NKAADDKTAKINI
+692 NKLADDKTAKINI
-705 GTDGDAPV
+705 GTSGDAPI

-729 SLTRGIRVDAGFAP
+729 SLTRGIRVDSNFSQNG
-743 DNHNKGSNVVIGSTG
+743 HNKGSNVVIGSTG

-765 AASEDTYGGQ
+765 AAGEATYSGQ
-775 EAGLATTE
+775 ESGNYAPD

-790 LLRNGDQNTTEN
+790 LLRNGDQDTSEN

-830 AASHILDI
+830 AASHVLDI
-838 GHGTVAANKLELR
+838 GHGTVAADKLELR

-871 LSSFVNKNATEGPA
+871 LSSFVNANATDGPA

-919 DGTYTYSGSSS
+919 NGTYKYASSSS

-948 TLNVNVGKWTLGDSG
+948 TLNVNVGTWTLGDSG
-963 SITFASGDGTPGS
+963 SISFASGDGTLGS

-994 SKPVS
+994 NKPVS
-999 ELTAELNIGETDMT
+999 ELTAELNIGKTDMT
-1013 VTAGNA
+1013 VTEGNA

-1089 KNFDNFIGDPDGDG
+1089 DNFDNFIGDPDDDG

-1108 LFRENSTLDFS
+1108 LFREDSTLDFS

-1136 ATADPAA
+1136 ATADPDA

-1148 AGKHLEIKGND
+1148 KGKHLEIKGND

-1167 EPGVTA
+1167 APSITA
-1173 NVDVNTTKLSLGG
+1173 NVDINTTKLSLGG
-1186 GNGFVSKDQALG
+1186 GNGFVSNSQALG
-1198 VKSLNTHDVTFVN
+1198 VKSLNTQDVTFVN
-1211 DKDDTGADTGNAFSL
+1211 DQDDTGADTGNAFSL
-1226 KDELNLTGQG
+1226 KDELNLTGQQAPG
-1236 QFLPSGTSTGNV
+1236 QLLPSGTSTGNV
-1248 IVAQGGNYHVKDGIY
+1248 IVAQGGNYHVKDGLY

-1275 VNIDNSATDQSSLIP
+1275 VNIDNSATNPNSLMP
-1290 VSSLR
+1290 VSSLT

-1301 VIDNSIAANTI
+1301 VIDNSNAANTI
-1312 KLAGTAGKQNSA
+1312 KLAGTAGKDNSA
-1324 ALDLSQAGDLT
+1324 ALDLSQAGDLN

-1354 LNGAQAT
+1354 LNGSQAT

-1369 TDSGAGVLLSDTGEM
+1369 TDSGAGVLLSNTGEM
-1384 VIKGDMTL
+1384 KIKGDMTL

-1422 TLTNNNNQAAA
+1422 TLTNNNDQAAA
-1433 LGQGSLNVNGGLA
+1433 LGQGTLDVNGGLA

-1466 TAEPALTS
+1466 VAEPALTS
-1474 HTLLQGND
+1474 HTLLQGNS

-1500 FHGTDAAQ
+1500 FHGTDETQ
-1508 DFTLAADLGLN
+1508 DFNLAADLGLN
-1519 GNGDNKVTVNFDKGN
+1519 GNGNNKVTVNFDKGN

-1559 TANLT
+1559 AANLT
-1564 GKDLSVGESGS
+1564 GKDLSVGESGA
-1575 LNING
+1575 LTVNG
-1580 ASGDVTF
+1580 ESGNVTF

-1630 QALGS
+1630 QAVGS

-1675 DVGDGTGSGDVHVVA
+1675 DGTGSGDVHVIA
-1690 STDPTVENSKITGK
+1690 SNEPTVENSKITGK

-1719 LDVEAENLTLGSTG
+1719 LDVEAETLTLGSSG
-1733 YDSSVDADGLG
+1733 YDSASDTDGLG
-1744 LDKLHAQNVNF
+1744 LDQLHAQNVNF
-1755 VAYEDSSV
+1755 VANEDSSV

-1826 AITIGNTAGLS
+1826 AITIGNAEGLS

-1844 SGNLNIDNSTG
+1844 SGNLNIDNSTD
-1855 DNTITVAANAAGG
+1855 DNTITVAANAEGG
-1868 DSRLDITD
+1868 DSRLDITG

-1885 GTKLT
+1885 GSKLT

-1940 AQSGDVNISTDDL
+1940 AQSGDVKISTDDL

-1974 DNLTLEGTSDV
+1974 DNLTLEGASDV

-2046 NNVDHPDTAVV
+2046 NHVDHPDTAVV

-2077 SKLNVQQGNWTLNDG
+2077 SKLNVLQGNWTLNGG

-2104 IGAVNANG
+2104 IGAVNAAG

-2184 KINIVGTNG
+2184 HINIVGTNG
-2193 WMRFEDQAAHNLT
+2193 WMRFEDQAAHNIT
-2206 ANADGSTLTVT
+2206 ANTDGSTLNVNAGT
-2217 SGSFEKVFDL
+2217 FDNVFDL

-2246 IQELRKTLLSD
+2246 IQELRKTLL
-2257 ADASGSV
+2257 ADAKDDGSV
-2264 MDPGQH
+2264 MDPGEH
-2270 GYIHLGGAKVTGVGS
+2270 GYIHLGGAKVTGVSS
-2285 GDGSMIPVEFDK
+2285 GDGSMITVPFDQ
-2297 YDPTTGEFT
+2297 YDPETGEFT

-2311 PIGTGDGT
+2311 PIGTGDST

-2342 ELLADIKDI
+2342 DLLADIKDI

-2365 TETEGD
+2365 TETEND

-2380 MVNDVGR
+2380 MVNDAGR
-2387 DDTSVPKH
+2387 TDTSVPKH
-2395 AEVGDATLAHA
+2395 AEIGDATLAHA

-2530 LTVSGGDTVLA
+2530 LTVSGGDTILA

-2552 TLDGNNIAIDGTNT
+2552 TLDGNKIAIDGTNT

-2589 DTTLAGGAITVDGTN
+2589 DTTLAGGAITVNGTN
-2604 QFNGKLDATGSNV
+2604 QFNGKLDATGSDV

-2644 NISGSATL
+2644 NISGSVTL
-2652 GASGIVDSDI
+2652 GASGIVDPDI
-2662 TKTSTTW
+2662 TETSTTW

-2696 TANNLNMSNGDIISL
+2696 TANNLNMSSGDVVNL
-2711 AGNNTFTGSGSIT
+2711 AGTNTFTGSGSIT
-2724 ANKQIQFMGQ
+2724 ANKQIQFEGQ

-2740 LSMDAERMYVTAG
+2740 LRMDAERMHVTAG

-2759 INIGVRNKDGNS
+2759 IV
-2771 VDGSF
+2771 
-2776 GLRAGASVIA
+2776 
-2786 AKDLRIDTTDN
+2786 
-2797 EIAGAIEA
+2797 
-2805 TNRITVGGKAGD
+2805 VGGKAGD

-2853 LYTNGSKNVFD
+2853 LYANGSKNVFD

-2876 AGTTDFYGTGTITDK
+2876 AGTTDFYGTGNITDT
-2891 LTTSGNFTLHQG
+2891 LTTSGTFTLHKG
-2903 AYIQTG
+2903 ASIQTG
-2909 TTDYNGTTT
+2909 TTDYNGTTN
-2918 INGTVITGVTNVGN
+2918 IYGTVITGVTNVGN

-2968 NTVESATGSL
+2968 NTVDSATGSL
-2978 QVGTLAL
+2978 QVGTLEL

-3012 SADGS
+3012 SSDGS
-3017 VKADASG
+3017 VKADSSG

-3059 SLKQGEND
+3059 ALKQGEND

-3117 GETGALGANSDADM
+3117 GETGALGVNSDADM

-3145 GAADSTSVVHFE
+3145 GAADSTSVIHFD
-3157 KENAKVRAAD
+3157 KENAKVQAAD

-3185 FSDNDANSS
+3185 FSDNDTGSS

-3201 DLNVTSKS
+3201 DLNITSKS

-3230 QSAVDQLPVTDDT
+3230 QSAVDKLPVTDDT

-3249 WQGSGNGAITGN
+3249 WQGSGNGAITGD

-3286 GAVQSAMAVSE
+3286 GAVQSAMAVSD

-3364 LTPNVKVGVVANVG
+3364 LTPNIKVGAVVNVG
-3378 TGSADGNGMASGIS
+3378 SGSADGNGMASGIS

-3440 STNLSV
+3440 SANLSV

-3499 VPFGIAISK
+3499 VPFGVAISK

-3583 SENTDEVAVQANLR
+3583 SENTDEVAVQANVR
-3597 YDF
+3597 FDF

>member
-39 GSYAANA
+39 GSYAAHA
-46 ADNTTND
+46 ADPTTND

-59 GTWDN
+59 GDWNN
-64 PTADFLQS
+64 PTNYKQS
-72 KDAPRADYT
+72 EDAPRADYT
-81 RVESGYFGNID
+81 RVESGYFGNIS
-92 LDKSGTSMG
+92 LDKSGASMG
-101 ITNINLKGELHIGNG
+101 ITDIKLKGELNIGSG
-116 TNAWLKDGDGQGR
+116 TTAQLTGYENVGR
-129 TIYGWDNLN
+129 TIYGWDNADGSTQTSDDAVGDLN
-138 GASSDTAT
+138 NSGVFNI
-146 GSLRND
+146 GS
-152 GLFDVGRD
+152 D
-160 GQADPTAR
+160 GQVYPN
-168 FSAQAHF
+168 SNSSQAHF
-175 NKINLNAG
+175 NQVHLNSG
-183 SETGIRGLTDSN
+183 SSTGIRGLTDSN

-209 SGGAVVAASGSTTHL
+209 SGGNVTADRWSHIAL
-224 KNNTQLKVAQG
+224 KNNSQLKVAQG
-235 GTGTFDGRINM
+235 GTGTFNSSIDMI
-246 YANRD
+246 ANRD
-251 GTNSFIRGE
+251 GTNSFVRGE
-260 DGYTVDETGNKVWLN
+260 DGYTVDATGNKVWLN
-275 NGKDDAKLTFGA
+275 NGKNDAKLIFGT
-287 TSYINVNDND
+287 TSYINVTDND
-297 NDIDP
+297 KDA
-302 SHTQHG
+302 TQQG
-308 NAGIYAS
+308 TAGIYAS

-353 FVVGNT
+353 FVVSDT
-359 AKINIAEG
+359 AKIKLAEG

-398 TKAASGAL
+398 TNAASGAL
-406 TGEGVLETRG
+406 SGEGVLETRG

-432 AQDYA
+432 AQAYA
-437 DDPTDTDDA
+437 DDPSDKADA
-446 KWKEGGK
+446 EWKKGGK
-453 VKLSDGTLEVKS
+453 FKLSDGTLEVSS
-465 ADATTGLNL
+465 ADKDKGFNL

-559 VTGDNLIINAVG
+559 VTSDNLLINAVG

-588 NSNVQAT
+588 NSNNVAQ
-595 DPDVA
+595 DPDVE

-625 EIKIGGADGSTDEH
+625 EVKIGGADGSTDEH

-644 DHDASL
+644 GHDASL
-650 TIASGSGAEFRVSEG
+650 TIASGSGAEFRVSEA

-692 NKAADDKTAKINI
+692 NKLDDDKTAKINI
-705 GTDGDAPV
+705 GTDGNAPV

-729 SLTRGIRVDAGFAP
+729 SVNRGIRVDSNFSQNG
-743 DNHNKGSNVVIGSTG
+743 HNKGSNVVIGSTG

-765 AASEDTYGGQ
+765 ASGEATYSGQ
-775 EAGLATTE
+775 ESGNYTAE

-790 LLRNGDQNTTEN
+790 LLRNGDQGTSEN

-815 DNLQLMHESFSPTAN
+815 DNLQLMHESFSTTAN
-830 AASHILDI
+830 AASHVLDI
-838 GHGTVAANKLELR
+838 GHGTVAADKLELR
-851 HRTNGQDMV
+851 HRANEQNIV
-860 VSNGTLEVGSE
+860 VKNGTLEVGSE
-871 LSSFVNKNATEGPA
+871 LSSFVNANATDGPA
-885 LVLGDNNTS
+885 LVLGDQDTS

-913 DANGLH
+913 DVNGLH
-919 DGTYTYSGSSS
+919 NGTYKYASSSS
-930 GGTINTDV
+930 GGTINADV

-963 SITFASGDGTPGS
+963 SISFASGDGTLGS

-994 SKPVS
+994 NKPVS
-999 ELTAELNIGETDMT
+999 ELTAELNIGKTDMT
-1013 VTAGNA
+1013 VTEGNA

-1089 KNFDNFIGDPDGDG
+1089 DNFDNFIGDPDGDG

-1108 LFRENSTLDFS
+1108 LFREDSTLDFS

-1136 ATADPAA
+1136 ATADPDA

-1148 AGKHLEIKGND
+1148 KGKHLEIKGNN

-1167 EPGVTA
+1167 DPGVTA
-1173 NVDVNTTKLSLGG
+1173 NVDINTTKLSLGG
-1186 GNGFVSKDQALG
+1186 GNGFVSNSQALG
-1198 VKSLNTHDVTFVN
+1198 VKSLNTQDVTFVN
-1211 DKDDTGADTGNAFSL
+1211 DQDDTGADTGNAFSL
-1226 KDELNLTGQG
+1226 KDELNLTGQQAPG
-1236 QFLPSGTSTGNV
+1236 QLLPSGTSTGNV
-1248 IVAQGGNYHVKDGIY
+1248 IVAQGGNYHVKDGLY

-1275 VNIDNSATDQSSLIP
+1275 VNIDNSATNPNSLMP
-1290 VSSLR
+1290 VSSLT

-1301 VIDNSIAANTI
+1301 VIDNSNGANSI
-1312 KLAGTAGKQNSA
+1312 KLTGTTGKANSA

-1335 VTRGQN
+1335 VTRGQH

-1354 LNGAQAT
+1354 LNGSQAT

-1384 VIKGDMTL
+1384 IVQGDMTL
-1392 DTSSLAAGTAA
+1392 DTSSLAAGNAA
-1403 QSDKII
+1403 QSDKIV

-1422 TLTNNNNQAAA
+1422 TLTNNNNQAAV
-1433 LGQGSLNVNGGLA
+1433 LGQGTLDVNGGLA

-1452 TNFTLAQGKVDVSA
+1452 TNFTLAQGQVDVSA
-1466 TAEPALTS
+1466 TADPALTS
-1474 HTLLQGND
+1474 HTLLQGNS
-1482 GQKLNIG
+1482 GQSLNIG
-1489 DGTTSGDAVIS
+1489 DGTTSGDAVIN
-1500 FHGTDAAQ
+1500 FHGTDATQ

-1519 GNGDNKVTVNFDKGN
+1519 GNGDNKVTVNLDKGN
-1534 FKAQNITVSGAQNT
+1534 FKAQNITVSGTQNT

-1564 GKDLSVGESGS
+1564 GKNLSVGESGA
-1575 LNING
+1575 LTVNG
-1580 ASGDVTF
+1580 ESGNVTF

-1630 QALGS
+1630 QAVGS

-1675 DVGDGTGSGDVHVVA
+1675 DGTGSGDVHVIA

-1719 LDVEAENLTLGSTG
+1719 LDVEAESLTLGSID
-1733 YDSSVDADGLG
+1733 YDSSADADGLG
-1744 LDKLHAQNVNF
+1744 LDQLHAQNVNF

-1778 LRAPAADDGSTG
+1778 LRAPAAADGSAG

-1810 QEGNYTDAGNV
+1810 QEGTYTDAGNV

-1855 DNTITVAANAAGG
+1855 DNTITVAANAEGG

-1885 GTKLT
+1885 GSKLT
-1890 TINVGTTSADP
+1890 TINVGTTSTDP
-1901 AVPDPET
+1901 AVPDPAT

-1940 AQSGDVNISTDDL
+1940 AQSGDVKISTDDL

-1974 DNLTLEGTSDV
+1974 DNLTLEGASDV

-2046 NNVDHPDTAVV
+2046 NHVDHPDTAVV

-2077 SKLNVQQGNWTLNDG
+2077 SKLNVLQGNWTLNGG

-2104 IGAVNANG
+2104 IGAVNAAG

-2184 KINIVGTNG
+2184 HINIVGTNG
-2193 WMRFEDQAAHNLT
+2193 WMRFEDQAAHHLT

-2257 ADASGSV
+2257 ADDSGSV
-2264 MDPGQH
+2264 MDPGEH
-2270 GYIHLGGAKVTGVGS
+2270 GYIHLGGAKVTGVSS
-2285 GDGSMIPVEFDK
+2285 GDGSMITVPFDQ
-2297 YDPTTGEFT
+2297 YDPETGEFT

-2311 PIGTGDGT
+2311 PIGTGDST

-2331 LALSANNTEAM
+2331 LALSADNRDAM
-2342 ELLADIKDI
+2342 DLLADIKDI

-2365 TETEGD
+2365 TETEND

-2380 MVNDVGR
+2380 MVNDAGR
-2387 DDTSVPKH
+2387 TDTSVPKH
-2395 AEVGDATLAHA
+2395 AEIGDATLAHA

-2530 LTVSGGDTVLA
+2530 LTVSGGDTILA

-2552 TLDGNNIAIDGTNT
+2552 TLDGNKIAIDGTNT

-2589 DTTLAGGAITVDGTN
+2589 DTTLAGGAITVNGTN
-2604 QFNGKLDATGSNV
+2604 QFNGKLDATGSDV

-2644 NISGSATL
+2644 NISGSVTL
-2652 GASGIVDSDI
+2652 GASGIVDPDI
-2662 TKTSTTW
+2662 TETSTTW

-2696 TANNLNMSNGDIISL
+2696 TANNLNMSSGDVVNL
-2711 AGNNTFTGSGSIT
+2711 AGTNTFTGSGSIT
-2724 ANKQIQFMGQ
+2724 ANKQIQFEGQ

-2740 LSMDAERMYVTAG
+2740 LRMDAERMHVTAG

-2759 INIGVRNKDGNS
+2759 IV
-2771 VDGSF
+2771 
-2776 GLRAGASVIA
+2776 
-2786 AKDLRIDTTDN
+2786 
-2797 EIAGAIEA
+2797 
-2805 TNRITVGGKAGD
+2805 VGGKAGD

-2853 LYTNGSKNVFD
+2853 LYANGSKNVFD

-2876 AGTTDFYGTGTITDK
+2876 AGTTDFYGTGNITDT
-2891 LTTSGNFTLHQG
+2891 LTTSGTFTLHKG
-2903 AYIQTG
+2903 ASIQTG
-2909 TTDYNGTTT
+2909 TTDYNGTTN
-2918 INGTVITGVTNVGN
+2918 IYGTVITGVTNVGN

-2968 NTVESATGSL
+2968 NTVDSATGSL
-2978 QVGTLAL
+2978 QVGTLEL

-3012 SADGS
+3012 SSDGS
-3017 VKADASG
+3017 VKADSSG

-3059 SLKQGEND
+3059 ALKQGEND

-3117 GETGALGANSDADM
+3117 GETGALGVNSDADM

-3145 GAADSTSVVHFE
+3145 GAADSTSVIHFD
-3157 KENAKVRAAD
+3157 KENAKVQAAD

-3185 FSDNDANSS
+3185 FSDNDTGSS

-3201 DLNVTSKS
+3201 DLNITSKS

-3230 QSAVDQLPVTDDT
+3230 QSAVDKLPVTDDT

-3249 WQGSGNGAITGN
+3249 WQGSGNGAITGD

-3286 GAVQSAMAVSE
+3286 GAVQSAMAVSD

-3364 LTPNVKVGVVANVG
+3364 LTPNIKVGAVVNVG
-3378 TGSADGNGMASGIS
+3378 SGSADGNGMASGIS

-3440 STNLSV
+3440 SANLSV
-3446 GVTGKLDLNVGGTKV
+3446 GVTGKLDLDVAGTKV

-3480 GKQNGQIANYQ
+3480 GKQNGNIANYQ

-3583 SENTDEVAVQANLR
+3583 SENTDEVAVQANVR
-3597 YDF
+3597 FDF

>member
-19 YGRAYVKGLASAM
+19 YGRAYVKGLASAV

-39 GSYAANA
+39 GSYAAQA
-46 ADNTTND
+46 ANSYTAYGGD
-53 FILRSD
+53 S
-59 GTWDN
+59 WDN
-64 PTADFLQS
+64 SVDHSSQ
-72 KDAPRADYT
+72 KDASGADYN
-81 RVESGYFGNID
+81 RIEKGYYNNINID
-92 LDKSGTSMG
+92 RPNTDAG
-101 ITNINLKGELHIGNG
+101 ITDIKLKGELNIAAGNSAG
-116 TNAWLKDGDGQGR
+116 LAGYDNVGR
-129 TIYGWDNLN
+129 TIYGWDNAEGSTQTSADAVGDLN
-138 GASSDTAT
+138 NS
-146 GSLRND
+146 
-152 GLFDVGRD
+152 GLFNIGRD
-160 GQADPTAR
+160 GQSYPN
-168 FSAQAHF
+168 SKSSQAHF
-175 NKINLNAG
+175 NQVNLNTG
-183 SETGIRGLTDSN
+183 SETGLRGLTDSN

-209 SGGAVVAASGSTTHL
+209 SGGVFNVASGSITHL
-224 KNNTQLKVAQG
+224 KNNTQFKVAQG
-235 GTGTFDGRINM
+235 STGTFDGQINFM
-246 YANRD
+246 PNRN

-260 DGYTVDETGNKVWLN
+260 DNYSVDENGNKVWNQNGAAANIVIGENAVLN
-275 NGKDDAKLTFGA
+275 VYN
-287 TSYINVNDND
+287 NDSS
-297 NDIDP
+297 IDP
-302 SHTQHG
+302 NQTETG
-308 NAGIYAS
+308 TAGIYAA
-315 NAELNGQVVLSNKSN
+315 NTNINGTISLSGKQNF
-330 LVLDGDFIDT
+330 VLDGDFIDT

-353 FVVGNT
+353 FVVSDT
-359 AKINIAEG
+359 AKIKLAEG

-406 TGEGVLETRG
+406 TGEGVIETRG
-416 TTMLTET
+416 TTLLTET
-423 LLDEFVKPS
+423 VLDEFVKPS
-432 AQDYA
+432 AQAYA
-437 DDPTDTDDA
+437 DDPTDSDTS

-453 VKLSDGTLEVKS
+453 FKLSDGTLEVSS
-465 ADATTGLNL
+465 ADKDKGFNL
-474 KKYILRDSETP
+474 KKYILRDKETP

-521 LTLGGEQTASFNVK
+521 LTLGGEQTATFNVK

-588 NSNVQAT
+588 NSNNVAQ
-595 DPDVA
+595 DPNVE

-625 EIKIGGADGSTDEH
+625 EVKIGGADGSTDEH

-644 DHDASL
+644 GHDASL
-650 TIASGSGAEFRVSEG
+650 TIASGSGAEFRISEG

-692 NKAADDKTAKINI
+692 NKSDKDTTAKINI
-705 GTDGDAPV
+705 GSDGNAPV

-743 DNHNKGSNVVIGSTG
+743 NNHNKGSNVVIGSTG

-765 AASEDTYGGQ
+765 AAGEDTYGGQ
-775 EAGLATTE
+775 EADLATAE

-830 AASHILDI
+830 AASHVLDI
-838 GHGTVAANKLELR
+838 GHGTVAADKLELR
-851 HRTNGQDMV
+851 HRANEQNIV
-860 VSNGTLEVGSE
+860 VKNGTLEVGSE
-871 LSSFVNKNATEGPA
+871 LSSFVNANATDGPA
-885 LVLGDNNTS
+885 LVLGDQDTS

-919 DGTYTYSGSSS
+919 DGTYKYASSSS

-1013 VTAGNA
+1013 VTEGNA

-1039 TSRIDGVLNV
+1039 NSRIDGVLNV

-1108 LFRENSTLDFS
+1108 LFREDSTLDFS

-1167 EPGVTA
+1167 DPGVTA
-1173 NVDVNTTKLSLGG
+1173 NVDINTTKLSLGG
-1186 GNGFVSKDQALG
+1186 GNGFVSNNQALG
-1198 VKSLNTHDVTFVN
+1198 VKSLNTHDVAFVN
-1211 DKDDTGADTGNAFSL
+1211 DKDSTGADTGNAFSL

-1236 QFLPSGTSTGNV
+1236 QLLSNGTSTGNV
-1248 IVAQGGNYHVKDGIY
+1248 VVAQGGKYNIKDGLY

-1275 VNIDNSATDQSSLIP
+1275 VNIDNSATSSSSLIP
-1290 VSSLR
+1290 VSSLT

-1301 VIDNSIAANTI
+1301 VIDNSNAANTI

-1354 LNGAQAT
+1354 LNGSQAT

-1384 VIKGDMTL
+1384 KIKGDMTL
-1392 DTSSLAAGTAA
+1392 DTSSLAAGDAA

-1422 TLTNNNNQAAA
+1422 TLTNNNDQAAV
-1433 LGQGSLNVNGGLA
+1433 LGQGTLDVNGGLA

-1452 TNFTLAQGKVDVSA
+1452 TNFTLAQGQVDVSA
-1466 TAEPALTS
+1466 TADPALTS
-1474 HTLLQGND
+1474 HTLLQGNS
-1482 GQKLNIG
+1482 GQSLNIG
-1489 DGTTSGDAVIS
+1489 DGTTSGDAVIN

-1519 GNGDNKVTVNFDKGN
+1519 GNGDNKVTVNLDKGN

-1564 GKDLSVGESGS
+1564 GKDLSVGESGA
-1575 LNING
+1575 LTVNG
-1580 ASGDVTF
+1580 DSGNVTF

-1630 QALGS
+1630 QAVGS

-1675 DVGDGTGSGDVHVVA
+1675 DVADGTGSGDVHVIA
-1690 STDPTVENSKITGK
+1690 SNDPTVENSKITGK

-1733 YDSSVDADGLG
+1733 YDSTADTDGLG

-1755 VAYEDSSV
+1755 VAYEDASAS
-1763 DPATTKDFTLRNQLN
+1763 PATTKDFTLRDQLN

-1826 AITIGNTAGLS
+1826 AITIGNAEGLS

-1844 SGNLNIDNSTG
+1844 TGNLNIDNSTG
-1855 DNTITVAANAAGG
+1855 DNTITVAANAEGG
-1868 DSRLDITD
+1868 DSRLDITG

-1890 TINVGTTSADP
+1890 TVNIGTTSSDP

-1940 AQSGDVNISTDDL
+1940 AQSGDVALSTDDL
-1953 IAGSG
+1953 VVGSG

-1974 DNLTLEGTSDV
+1974 DNLTLEGASDV

-1992 DTNKLT
+1992 DTNKLA
-1998 VNNTTT
+1998 VNNTSSG
-2004 DADTA
+2004 ADTA

-2040 DFELDP
+2040 DFELDTT
-2046 NNVDHPDTAVV
+2046 NVDHPDTAVV

-2077 SKLNVQQGNWTLNDG
+2077 SQLNVQQGNWTLNGG
-2092 SGDLSATNANIV
+2092 SGDLTATNANIV
-2104 IGAVNANG
+2104 IGAVNAAG

-2137 LTESTLDVNVSGKAD
+2137 LTESTLDVKVSGKAD

-2157 TSSGSGSTLNIKGD
+2157 TSSGSGSTLNIAGD

-2184 KINIVGTNG
+2184 QINITGANG

-2206 ANADGSTLTVT
+2206 ANADGSTLTVA
-2217 SGSFEKVFDL
+2217 SGSFDNVFDL

-2285 GDGSMIPVEFDK
+2285 GDGSMIPVAFDQ
-2297 YDPTTGEFT
+2297 YNPETGEFT
-2306 PGTMP
+2306 QGTMP
-2311 PIGTGDGT
+2311 PIGNTGT
-2319 GAGDTSGTEGQI
+2319 GGQGGAEGQNI
-2331 LALSANNTEAM
+2331 LALSADNKDAM
-2342 ELLADIKDI
+2342 DLLADIKDI

-2365 TETEGD
+2365 TETESD

-2380 MVNDVGR
+2380 MVNDSGA
-2387 DDTSVPKH
+2387 TSPKH
-2395 AEVGDATLAHA
+2395 AEIGDATLAHA
-2406 YAVSGSNGHRQF
+2406 YAVSGSNGNRQF

-2432 QSGGVFNLQNG
+2432 QSGGIFNLQNG
-2443 GYIGNIT
+2443 GYIGDIT
-2450 LEDGTA
+2450 LADGKA
-2456 AEGSNPA
+2456 AEGTNPA

-2476 KAYASGDE
+2476 KAYASGD
-2484 GITYIASISGGANT
+2484 GGVTYIASISGGANT

-2530 LTVSGGDTVLA
+2530 LTVSGGDTILA
-2541 SGSKLT
+2541 SGSQLT

-2552 TLDGNNIAIDGTNT
+2552 TLDGN
-2566 FNGSLNASGDTA
+2566 
-2578 LSISGANTVSG
+2578 
-2589 DTTLAGGAITVDGTN
+2589 
-2604 QFNGKLDATGSNV
+2604 K
-2617 SVSGTNNV
+2617 
-2625 SGDAS
+2625 
-2630 FIANSG
+2630 
-2636 SVYIYGEQ
+2636 
-2644 NISGSATL
+2644 
-2652 GASGIVDSDI
+2652 
-2662 TKTSTTW
+2662 
-2669 LGANS
+2669 
-2674 KLNVAGDLI
+2674 
-2683 TTGTVRQATNSTI
+2683 
-2696 TANNLNMSNGDIISL
+2696 
-2711 AGNNTFTGSGSIT
+2711 
-2724 ANKQIQFMGQ
+2724 
-2734 QSFSGD
+2734 
-2740 LSMDAERMYVTAG
+2740 
-2753 TVSANN
+2753 
-2759 INIGVRNKDGNS
+2759 
-2771 VDGSF
+2771 
-2776 GLRAGASVIA
+2776 
-2786 AKDLRIDTTDN
+2786 
-2797 EIAGAIEA
+2797 
-2805 TNRITVGGKAGD
+2805 
-2817 SGNFTLASGG
+2817 
-2827 SMKAGENIY
+2827 
-2836 LNLSNNT
+2836 
-2843 IQGEITATGN
+2843 
-2853 LYTNGSKNVFD
+2853 
-2864 TTSKITANNVRL
+2864 
-2876 AGTTDFYGTGTITDK
+2876 
-2891 LTTSGNFTLHQG
+2891 
-2903 AYIQTG
+2903 
-2909 TTDYNGTTT
+2909 
-2918 INGTVITGVTNVGN
+2918 
-2932 ASTLSVLGHVESD
+2932 
-2945 SLTAADSSSVI
+2945 
-2956 AVGRE
+2956 
-2961 SYTDENG
+2961 
-2968 NTVESATGSL
+2968 
-2978 QVGTLAL
+2978 
-2985 NGATLFVDPDY
+2985 
-2996 DRKVS
+2996 
-3001 MVAIT
+3001 
-3006 GEANDS
+3006 
-3012 SADGS
+3012 
-3017 VKADASG
+3017 
-3024 KLDGN
+3024 
-3029 LVVGKNSAVAWG
+3029 
-3041 EDLEA
+3041 
-3046 LQADIANYQSQTG
+3046 
-3059 SLKQGEND
+3059 
-3067 YGAILVVNK
+3067 
-3076 PMVVADGSRV
+3076 
-3086 IVDSAATSE
+3086 
-3095 TLAAIAGNAA
+3095 
-3105 TNAIN
+3105 
-3110 TLAATET
+3110 
-3117 GETGALGANSDADM
+3117 
-3131 VLSERSA
+3131 
-3138 VIVKLDN
+3138 
-3145 GAADSTSVVHFE
+3145 
-3157 KENAKVRAAD
+3157 
-3167 GATVV
+3167 
-3172 LSGNYDS
+3172 
-3179 RKSIAL
+3179 
-3185 FSDNDANSS
+3185 
-3194 GVELTGS
+3194 
-3201 DLNVTSKS
+3201 
-3209 GILKAT
+3209 
-3215 LAAGSDVQNITLQVD
+3215 
-3230 QSAVDQLPVTDDT
+3230 
-3243 KDIINN
+3243 
-3249 WQGSGNGAITGN
+3249 
-3261 NSYLQN
+3261 
-3267 SIQNDATAI
+3267 
-3276 DPALRLGVYG
+3276 
-3286 GAVQSAMAVSE
+3286 
-3297 QASHAMLARAGIG
+3297 
-3310 QNGTGSANFK
+3310 
-3320 NNGNVQ
+3320 
-3326 IWANP
+3326 
-3331 VYAHQES
+3331 
-3338 DGFNAGSQSYGSD
+3338 
-3351 MDLYGLNAGAELS
+3351 
-3364 LTPNVKVGVVANVG
+3364 
-3378 TGSADGNGMASGIS
+3378 
-3392 NDFDYYGAGAYVAA
+3392 
-3406 NMDNVTVVG
+3406 
-3415 DVSYSKVSND
+3415 
-3425 ISANTSVDHLDTSLD
+3425 
-3440 STNLSV
+3440 
-3446 GVTGKLDLNVGGTKV
+3446 
-3461 SPYVGL
+3461 
-3467 RYQRLDLDDYGVR
+3467 
-3480 GKQNGQIANYQ
+3480 
-3491 NDTTELWS
+3491 
-3499 VPFGIAISK
+3499 
-3508 DYITDTGWQ
+3508 
-3517 LRPSLD
+3517 
-3523 LHLKANLGDDDA
+3523 
-3535 SGKVS
+3535 
-3540 WLGTNAVQN
+3540 
-3549 VSSEVVDP
+3549 
-3557 FSYGVNAGFSAKN
+3557 
-3570 GNFSLGAGVSYTG
+3570 
-3583 SENTDEVAVQANLR
+3583 
-3597 YDF
+3597 

>member
-1 MKQSQNAI
+1 MIMKQSQNAI

-32 VLTSALF
+32 VLTTALF
-39 GSYAANA
+39 GSYAAQA
-46 ADNTTND
+46 ANSYTAYGGD
-53 FILRSD
+53 S
-59 GTWDN
+59 WDN
-64 PTADFLQS
+64 SVDHSSQ
-72 KDAPRADYT
+72 KDASGADYN
-81 RVESGYFGNID
+81 RIEKGYYNNINID
-92 LDKSGTSMG
+92 RPNTDAG
-101 ITNINLKGELHIGNG
+101 ITDIKLKGELNIAAGNSAG
-116 TNAWLKDGDGQGR
+116 LAGYDNVGR
-129 TIYGWDNLN
+129 TIYGWDNAEGSTQTSADAVGDLN
-138 GASSDTAT
+138 NS
-146 GSLRND
+146 
-152 GLFDVGRD
+152 GLFNIGRD
-160 GQADPTAR
+160 GQSYPNAK
-168 FSAQAHF
+168 SSQAHF
-175 NKINLNAG
+175 NQVNLNTG
-183 SETGIRGLTDSN
+183 SETGLRGLTDSN

-209 SGGAVVAASGSTTHL
+209 SGGVFNVASGSITHL
-224 KNNTQLKVAQG
+224 KNNTQFKVAQG
-235 GTGTFDGRINM
+235 STGTFDGQINFIP
-246 YANRD
+246 NRN

-260 DGYTVDETGNKVWLN
+260 DNYSVDENGNKVWNQNGAAANIVIGENATLN
-275 NGKDDAKLTFGA
+275 VYN
-287 TSYINVNDND
+287 NDSS
-297 NDIDP
+297 IDP
-302 SHTQHG
+302 NQTETG
-308 NAGIYAS
+308 TAGIYAA
-315 NAELNGQVVLSNKSN
+315 NTNINGTISLSGKQNF
-330 LVLDGDFIDT
+330 VLDGDFIDT

-353 FVVGNT
+353 FVVGDT
-359 AKINIAEG
+359 AKIKLSEG

-406 TGEGVLETRG
+406 TGEGVIETRG
-416 TTMLTET
+416 TTLLTET
-423 LLDEFVKPS
+423 VLDEFVKPS

-437 DDPTDTDDA
+437 DNPADTDSA

-453 VKLSDGTLEVKS
+453 FKLSDGTLEVKS
-465 ADATTGLNL
+465 ANPTNGLNL

-547 LTKSGSGADNRF
+547 LTRSGAGADNRF

-571 NGSGDKA
+571 NGSSDKA

-588 NSNVQAT
+588 NSNNAT
-595 DPDVA
+595 APDYV
-600 FDPTVFQVAGGDVTH
+600 FDPTTFQVAGGEVTH

-625 EIKIGGADGSTDEH
+625 EVKIGGADGSTDEH

-644 DHDASL
+644 GHDASL

-665 TVNIVGN
+665 TVNIASN
-672 GSGATSTLDISNVSR
+672 GSGATSTLDISNVTA

-692 NKAADDKTAKINI
+692 NKTADDKTAKINI
-705 GTDGDAPV
+705 GTDGDAPI

-729 SLTRGIRVDAGFAP
+729 SVNRGIRVDSTFSP

-758 TLEIKKN
+758 TLEIQKN
-765 AASEDTYGGQ
+765 ASGEATYNGQASGT
-775 EAGLATTE
+775 ATAE

-815 DNLQLMHESFSPTAN
+815 DNLQLMHESYSTTTN
-830 AASHILDI
+830 AASHVLDI
-838 GHGTVAANKLELR
+838 GHGTVAADKLELR
-851 HRTNGQDMV
+851 HRTNGQNIV
-860 VSNGTLEVGSE
+860 VKNGTLEVGSE
-871 LSSFVNKNATEGPA
+871 LKSFTNANATDGPA
-885 LVLGDNNTS
+885 LVLGDQDTA

-919 DGTYTYSGSSS
+919 DGTYTYASSSS

-963 SITFASGDGTPGS
+963 SISFASGDGTPGS

-999 ELTAELNIGETDMT
+999 ELTAELNIGQSDMT
-1013 VTAGNA
+1013 VTEGNA

-1167 EPGVTA
+1167 DPGVTA
-1173 NVDVNTTKLSLGG
+1173 NVDINTTKLSLGG

-1275 VNIDNSATDQSSLIP
+1275 VNIDNSATNPDSLMP
-1290 VSSLR
+1290 VTSLH
-1295 VVSGDI
+1295 VVSGNI
-1301 VIDNSIAANTI
+1301 VIDNSNADNTI
-1312 KLAGTAGKQNSA
+1312 KLAGTTGKANSA
-1324 ALDLSQAGDLT
+1324 SLDLSQAGDLT
-1335 VTRGQN
+1335 VTRGQH

-1349 EAQFT
+1349 EAQFK
-1354 LNGAQAT
+1354 LNGSQAS

-1384 VIKGDMTL
+1384 IVQGNMTL
-1392 DTSSLAAGTAA
+1392 DTSSLAAGDMA

-1422 TLTNNNNQAAA
+1422 TLTNNNDQAAV
-1433 LGQGSLNVNGGLA
+1433 LGQGTLDVNGGLA

-1452 TNFTLAQGKVDVSA
+1452 TNFTLAQGQVDVSA
-1466 TAEPALTS
+1466 TADPALTS
-1474 HTLLQGND
+1474 HTLLQGNS
-1482 GQKLNIG
+1482 GQSLNIG
-1489 DGTTSGDAVIS
+1489 DGTTSGDAVIN

-1508 DFTLAADLGLN
+1508 DFNLAADLGLN

-1564 GKDLSVGESGS
+1564 GKDLSVGESGA
-1575 LNING
+1575 LTVNG
-1580 ASGDVTF
+1580 ESGNVTF

-1630 QALGS
+1630 QAVGS
-1635 LKTENFTTLLSGGAD
+1635 LKTENFTSLLSGGAD

-1675 DVGDGTGSGDVHVVA
+1675 DVGDGTGSGDVHVID

-1719 LDVEAENLTLGSTG
+1719 LDVEAENLTLGSIG
-1733 YDSSVDADGLG
+1733 YDSSADADSLG
-1744 LDKLHAQNVNF
+1744 LDQLHAQNVNF
-1755 VAYEDSSV
+1755 VAYNDTSV
-1763 DPATTKDFTLRNQLN
+1763 DPAVSKDFTLRDQLN

-1796 NVVLAGGADNALNI
+1796 NVVLAGGADNALNV

-1826 AITIGNTAGLS
+1826 AITVGNTEGLS

-1844 SGNLNIDNSTG
+1844 SGNLNIDNSSG
-1855 DNTITVAANAAGG
+1855 DNTITVAANAEGG

-1890 TINVGTTSADP
+1890 TVNVGTTSTDP
-1901 AVPDPET
+1901 AVPDPAT
-1908 PNAHFELTGS
+1908 PNAHFELTGE

-1940 AQSGDVNISTDDL
+1940 AQSGDVSLSTDDL
-1953 IAGSG
+1953 VVGSS

-1974 DNLTLEGTSDV
+1974 DNLTLEGSGDV

-1998 VNNTTT
+1998 VTNTTSG
-2004 DADTA
+2004 ADTA

-2014 NYLVADQLSSTNAN
+2014 NYLVADQLDSTNAN

-2077 SKLNVQQGNWTLNDG
+2077 SKLNVQQGDWTLNSG
-2092 SGDLSATNANIV
+2092 SGDLTANHANIV
-2104 IGAVNANG
+2104 IGAVNDAG

-2126 VSASLAGNNLN
+2126 VTASLTGNNLN

-2157 TSSGSGSTLNIKGD
+2157 TSSGSGSVLNIKGD
-2171 VSIANSVKLNSGD
+2171 VSIANTIKLNSGD
-2184 KINIVGTNG
+2184 HINIVGTNG
-2193 WMRFEDQAAHNLT
+2193 WMRFEDQAAHNIT
-2206 ANADGSTLTVT
+2206 ANGDGSTLTVT

-2297 YDPTTGEFT
+2297 YNPTTGEFT

-2311 PIGTGDGT
+2311 SIGTGTGTGAGDTGAGGT

-2380 MVNDVGR
+2380 MVNDAGR
-2387 DDTSVPKH
+2387 TDTSVPKH

-2406 YAVSGSNGHRQF
+2406 YAVSGSNGNRQF

-2443 GYIGNIT
+2443 GYIGDIT
-2450 LEDGTA
+2450 LADGTA

-2476 KAYASGDE
+2476 KAYASGD
-2484 GITYIASISGGANT
+2484 GGVTYIASISGGANT

-2530 LTVSGGDTVLA
+2530 LTVSGGDTILA
-2541 SGSKLT
+2541 SGSQLT

-2552 TLDGNNIAIDGTNT
+2552 SLDGNNIAIDGTNQ
-2566 FNGSLNASGDTA
+2566 FNGDLAATGNDVTVSGT
-2578 LSISGANTVSG
+2578 NTVSG
-2589 DTTLAGGAITVDGTN
+2589 N
-2604 QFNGKLDATGSNV
+2604 
-2617 SVSGTNNV
+2617 
-2625 SGDAS
+2625 AS

-2669 LGANS
+2669 LYASS
-2674 KLNVAGDLI
+2674 KLNVSGDVT
-2683 TTGTVRQATNSTI
+2683 TTGTVRQGTGSTI
-2696 TANNLNMSNGDIISL
+2696 TANNLNMSSGDIINL

-2724 ANKQIQFMGQ
+2724 ANKHIQFMGQ

-2740 LSMDAERMYVTAG
+2740 LSMDAERMVFASG
-2753 TVSANN
+2753 SVSANN
-2759 INIGVRNKDGNS
+2759 INIGVLSEGDHGTSTKGNFIVKTGSSVTAAGDLNINTLKTTVASSGSLTAHNIVIGGDGGDK
-2771 VDGSF
+2771 DGSF
-2776 GLRAGASVIA
+2776 
-2786 AKDLRIDTTDN
+2786 
-2797 EIAGAIEA
+2797 E
-2805 TNRITVGGKAGD
+2805 
-2817 SGNFTLASGG
+2817 LASGATLT
-2827 SMKAGENIY
+2827 STAENESGGIY
-2836 LNLSNNT
+2836 LNLATNKINGVINAEKANFNVNGQNNT
-2843 IQGEITATGN
+2843 IGN
-2853 LYTNGSKNVFD
+2853 GARIKASSAYFDGD
-2864 TTSKITANNVRL
+2864 TTFEANSVAIISN
-2876 AGTTDFYGTGTITDK
+2876 T
-2891 LTTSGNFTLHQG
+2891 LTTAGHTVLNTGSV
-2903 AYIQTG
+2903 IQTDTHQVNG
-2909 TTDYNGTTT
+2909 KFDNNGGQIFANTTNIGR
-2918 INGTVITGVTNVGN
+2918 
-2932 ASTLSVLGHVESD
+2932 ASTLSVLGHIETGK
-2945 SLTAADSSSVI
+2945 LTAADSSSVI

-2968 NTVESATGSL
+2968 NTVDSATGSL
-2978 QVGTLAL
+2978 QVGTLEL

-3006 GEANDS
+3006 GEANSS

-3017 VKADASG
+3017 VKTDASG

-3041 EDLEA
+3041 EDLKA

-3059 SLKQGEND
+3059 ALKQGEND

-3086 IVDSAATSE
+3086 IVDSAATRE
-3095 TLAAIAGNAA
+3095 TLSAIAGSDA

-3110 TLAATET
+3110 TLAATDT
-3117 GETGALGANSDADM
+3117 GELGVNNDADM

-3145 GAADSTSVVHFE
+3145 GAADSTSAIHFE
-3157 KENAKVRAAD
+3157 KENAKVQASN

-3185 FSDNDANSS
+3185 FSDNDADAS

-3201 DLNVTSKS
+3201 DLNITSKS

-3249 WQGSGNGAITGN
+3249 WQGSGNGAITGD

-3286 GAVQSAMAVSE
+3286 GAVQSAMAVSD

-3351 MDLYGLNAGAELS
+3351 MDLYGLNAGAEIS

-3378 TGSADGNGMASGIS
+3378 TGSADGNGMASGVS

-3406 NMDNVTVVG
+3406 NMSNLTVVG

-3583 SENTDEVAVQANLR
+3583 SENTDEVAVQANVR

>member
-39 GSYAANA
+39 GSYAAHA
-46 ADNTTND
+46 ADPTTND

-59 GTWDN
+59 GDWNN
-64 PTADFLQS
+64 PTNYKQS
-72 KDAPRADYT
+72 EDAPRADYT
-81 RVESGYFGNID
+81 RVESGYFGNIS
-92 LDKSGTSMG
+92 LDKSGASMG
-101 ITNINLKGELHIGNG
+101 ITDIKLKGELNIGSG
-116 TNAWLKDGDGQGR
+116 TTAQLTGYENVGR
-129 TIYGWDNLN
+129 TIYGWDNADGSTQTSDDAVGDLN
-138 GASSDTAT
+138 NSGVFNI
-146 GSLRND
+146 GS
-152 GLFDVGRD
+152 D
-160 GQADPTAR
+160 GQVYPN
-168 FSAQAHF
+168 SNSSQAHF
-175 NKINLNAG
+175 NQVHLNSG
-183 SETGIRGLTDSN
+183 SSTGIRGLTDSN

-209 SGGAVVAASGSTTHL
+209 SGGNVTADRWSHIAL
-224 KNNTQLKVAQG
+224 KNNSQLKVAQG
-235 GTGTFDGRINM
+235 GTGTFNSSIDMI
-246 YANRD
+246 ANRD
-251 GTNSFIRGE
+251 GTNSFVRGE
-260 DGYTVDETGNKVWLN
+260 DGYTVDATGNKVWLN
-275 NGKDDAKLTFGA
+275 NGKNDAKLIFGT
-287 TSYINVNDND
+287 TSYINVTDND
-297 NDIDP
+297 KDA
-302 SHTQHG
+302 TQQG
-308 NAGIYAS
+308 TAGIYAS

-353 FVVGNT
+353 FVVSDT
-359 AKINIAEG
+359 AKIKLDEG

-375 SYDSDNPATADV
+375 SYDTDNPATADV
-387 NEAGQ
+387 NEAEQ

-406 TGEGVLETRG
+406 TGKGVIETRG
-416 TTMLTET
+416 TTLLTET
-423 LLDEFVKPS
+423 VLDEFVKPS

-437 DDPTDTDDA
+437 DNPADTDSA

-453 VKLSDGTLEVKS
+453 FKLSDGTLEVTS
-465 ADATTGLNL
+465 ADAAKGFNL
-474 KKYILRDSETP
+474 KKYILRNSETT
-485 GSDIVITGTDN
+485 GADLVIIGTDN
-496 TIKSDHLEVTTHIGF
+496 TIKSDHLEVSTHIGF
-511 KDNLTLEADK
+511 KENLTLEADK
-521 LTLGGEQTASFNVK
+521 LTLGGEQTGYSNVK
-535 QLVAHDEVVFKD
+535 QLVAHKEVIFRD
-547 LTKSGSGADNRF
+547 LNRTGTNPDNRF

-571 NGSGDKA
+571 NGSGDQA
-578 TTSGNAIFVG
+578 TTSGNAIFVA
-588 NSNVQAT
+588 NANRVAQEPS
-595 DPDVA
+595 VA
-600 FDPTVFQVAGGDVTH
+600 FDPTVFHVAGGDVTH
-615 TGSLA
+615 NGSLA

-625 EIKIGGADGSTDEH
+625 EVKIGGAAGSTDKH

-644 DHDASL
+644 GHDASL

-665 TVNIVGN
+665 TVNIAGN
-672 GSGATSTLDISNVSR
+672 GSGATSTLDISNVTA

-692 NKAADDKTAKINI
+692 NKTDSNTTAKINI
-705 GTDGDAPV
+705 GTDGNAPV

-729 SLTRGIRVDAGFAP
+729 SLTRGIRVDSTFSP

-758 TLEIKKN
+758 TLEIQKN
-765 AASEDTYGGQ
+765 ASGEATYNGQASGT
-775 EAGLATTE
+775 ATAE

-790 LLRNGDQNTTEN
+790 LLRNGDQNTAEN

-815 DNLQLMHESFSPTAN
+815 DNLQLMHESYSPTAN

-838 GHGTVAANKLELR
+838 GHGTIAADKLELR
-851 HRTNGQDMV
+851 HRSNSHDIV

-871 LSSFVNKNATEGPA
+871 LSSFVNANATEGPA
-885 LVLGDNNTS
+885 LVLGDNNTA

-919 DGTYTYSGSSS
+919 DGTYKYASSSS

-963 SITFASGDGTPGS
+963 SITFASGDGTLGS

-982 NIGMSQDDILDP
+982 NIGMSQEDILDP
-994 SKPVS
+994 NKPVS
-999 ELTAELNIGETDMT
+999 ELTAELNIGQTDMT
-1013 VTAGNA
+1013 VTEGNA

-1049 NTADFSDAGAE
+1049 NTADFSADGAE

-1108 LFRENSTLDFS
+1108 LFCEDSTLDFS
-1119 KEQAQVELGDYS
+1119 KEQAQVELGNYD
-1131 LAEQE
+1131 LAEQ
-1136 ATADPAA
+1136 AADADPAA

-1148 AGKHLEIKGND
+1148 SGKHLEIKGND

-1167 EPGVTA
+1167 DPSVTA
-1173 NVDVNTTKLSLGG
+1173 NVDINTTKLSLGG
-1186 GNGFVSKDQALG
+1186 GNGFVSNNQALG
-1198 VKSLNTHDVTFVN
+1198 VKTLNTHDVAFVN

-1236 QFLPSGTSTGNV
+1236 QLLSNGTSTGNV
-1248 IVAQGGNYHVKDGIY
+1248 VVAQGGKYNIKDGLY
-1263 THSGDFGLNGGQ
+1263 THSSDFGLNGGQ
-1275 VNIDNSATDQSSLIP
+1275 VNIDNSATSSSSLIP
-1290 VSSLR
+1290 VSSLT

-1301 VIDNSIAANTI
+1301 VIDNSNAANTI

-1354 LNGAQAT
+1354 LNGSQAT

-1384 VIKGDMTL
+1384 KIKGDMTL
-1392 DTSSLAAGTAA
+1392 DTCSLAAGDAA

-1422 TLTNNNNQAAA
+1422 TLTNNNDQAAA

-1466 TAEPALTS
+1466 VAEPALTS
-1474 HTLLQGND
+1474 HTLLQGNS

-1519 GNGDNKVTVNFDKGN
+1519 GNGDNKVTVNLDKGN

-1564 GKDLSVGESGS
+1564 GKDLSVGESGA
-1575 LNING
+1575 LTVNG
-1580 ASGDVTF
+1580 ESGNVTF

-1630 QALGS
+1630 QAVGS

-1675 DVGDGTGSGDVHVVA
+1675 DVADGTGSGDVHVVA
-1690 STDPTVENSKITGK
+1690 STDPTVDNSKITGK

-1719 LDVEAENLTLGSTG
+1719 LDVEAESLTLGSAT
-1733 YDSSVDADGLG
+1733 YDSTSDADGLG

-1755 VAYEDSSV
+1755 VAYNDTSV
-1763 DPATTKDFTLRNQLN
+1763 DPAVSKDFTLRDQLN

-1844 SGNLNIDNSTG
+1844 SGNLNIDNSNG
-1855 DNTITVAANAAGG
+1855 DNTITVAANAEGG
-1868 DSRLDITD
+1868 DSRLDITG
-1876 ATLQVTSGD
+1876 ATLQVNSGD

-1890 TINVGTTSADP
+1890 TVNVGTTSSDPTKPDP
-1901 AVPDPET
+1901 AT
-1908 PNAHFELTGS
+1908 PNAHFELTGT

-1940 AQSGDVNISTDDL
+1940 AQSGNVSLSTDDL
-1953 IAGSG
+1953 VVGSG

-1974 DNLTLEGTSDV
+1974 DNLTLEGSGDV

-1992 DTNKLT
+1992 DTNKLA
-1998 VNNTTT
+1998 VNNTASG
-2004 DADTA
+2004 ADTA

-2014 NYLVADQLSSTNAN
+2014 NYLVADQLDSTNAN

-2046 NNVDHPDTAVV
+2046 TNVDHPDTAVV

-2077 SKLNVQQGNWTLNDG
+2077 SKLNVQQGDWTLNSG
-2092 SGDLSATNANIV
+2092 SGDLTANHANIV
-2104 IGAVNANG
+2104 IGAVNDAG

-2126 VSASLAGNNLN
+2126 VTASLTGNNLN

-2157 TSSGSGSTLNIKGD
+2157 TSSGSGSVLNIKGD

-2184 KINIVGTNG
+2184 QITIAGTNG

-2206 ANADGSTLTVT
+2206 ANTDGSTLNVNTGT
-2217 SGSFEKVFDL
+2217 FDNVFDL

-2270 GYIHLGGAKVTGVGS
+2270 GYIHLGGAKVTGVGA
-2285 GDGSMIPVEFDK
+2285 GDGSMIPVAFDQ
-2297 YDPTTGEFT
+2297 YNPETGEFT
-2306 PGTMP
+2306 QGTIP
-2311 PIGTGDGT
+2311 PIASGGTGDTGI
-2319 GAGDTSGTEGQI
+2319 GAGDTGDTGSTGDTGGAESQTI
-2331 LALSANNTEAM
+2331 LALSADNRDAM
-2342 ELLADIKDI
+2342 DLLADIKDI

-2365 TETEGD
+2365 TETESD
-2371 VVTGNVGAL
+2371 VVNGNVGAL
-2380 MVNDVGR
+2380 MVNDSGA
-2387 DDTSVPKH
+2387 TSPKH
-2395 AEVGDATLAHA
+2395 AEIGDATLAHA
-2406 YAVSGSNGHRQF
+2406 YAVSGSNGNRQF

-2443 GYIGNIT
+2443 GYIGDIT
-2450 LEDGTA
+2450 LADGTA

-2476 KAYASGDE
+2476 KAYASGDG

-2530 LTVSGGDTVLA
+2530 LTVSGGDTILA

-2552 TLDGNNIAIDGTNT
+2552 TLDGNNITIAGTNT
-2566 FNGSLNASGDTA
+2566 FNGSLDATGNDVTV
-2578 LSISGANTVSG
+2578 SGANTVSG
-2589 DTTLAGGAITVDGTN
+2589 D
-2604 QFNGKLDATGSNV
+2604 
-2617 SVSGTNNV
+2617 
-2625 SGDAS
+2625 AS
-2630 FIANSG
+2630 FIADSG

-2644 NISGSATL
+2644 NISGSVTL
-2652 GASGIVDSDI
+2652 GSSGVTDTDVS
-2662 TKTSTTW
+2662 KTSTTW
-2669 LGANS
+2669 LYASS
-2674 KLNVAGDLI
+2674 KLNVSGDVT
-2683 TTGTVRQATNSTI
+2683 TTGTVRQGTGSTI
-2696 TANNLNMSNGDIISL
+2696 TANNLNMSSGDIVSL

-2724 ANKQIQFMGQ
+2724 ANDLIQFAGQ

-2753 TVSANN
+2753 SVSANN
-2759 INIGVRNKDGNS
+2759 INIGTLDNDGNS

-2776 GLRAGASVIA
+2776 ELFAGANVKA
-2786 AKDLRIDTTDN
+2786 TNDLRIDTTAN
-2797 EIAGAIEA
+2797 KVYGAIEA
-2805 TNRITVGGKAGD
+2805 GNSVFVGGKAGD
-2817 SGNFTLASGG
+2817 SGSFNLYSGG
-2827 SMKAGENIY
+2827 SITAGANVY
-2836 LNLSNNT
+2836 LNLSNNL
-2843 IQGEITATGN
+2843 INGN
-2853 LYTNGSKNVFD
+2853 IKADGKLFVNGKTNNIGP
-2864 TTSKITANNVRL
+2864 TANITVNDARID
-2876 AGTTDFYGTGTITDK
+2876 GTTDFYGTGTITNK
-2891 LTTSGNFTLHQG
+2891 LITEGKFTLHQG
-2903 AYIQTG
+2903 AFIQAG
-2909 TTDYNGTTT
+2909 VTDFNGSPV
-2918 INGTVITGVTNVGN
+2918 INGTVISGVTNVGGS
-2932 ASTLSVLGHVESD
+2932 STLSVLGNVETD

-2968 NTVESATGSL
+2968 NTVDSATGSL
-2978 QVGTLAL
+2978 QVGTLEL

-3006 GEANDS
+3006 GEANSS

-3017 VKADASG
+3017 VKTDASG

-3041 EDLEA
+3041 EDLKA

-3059 SLKQGEND
+3059 ALKQGEND

-3076 PMVVADGSRV
+3076 PMVVADGSRI

-3095 TLAAIAGNAA
+3095 TLTAIAGSDA

-3110 TLAATET
+3110 TLAATN
-3117 GETGALGANSDADM
+3117 GEDLGASSDEDM

-3145 GAADSTSVVHFE
+3145 GATDSTSAFHFE

-3179 RKSIAL
+3179 RKTIAL

-3209 GILKAT
+3209 GILKTT
-3215 LAAGSDVQNITLQVD
+3215 LSVGSDVQNITLQVD

-3249 WQGSGNGAITGN
+3249 WQGSGNGAITGD

-3276 DPALRLGVYG
+3276 DPALRLGLYG

-3364 LTPNVKVGVVANVG
+3364 LTPNIKVGVVANVG
-3378 TGSADGNGMASGIS
+3378 TGSADGNGMASGVS

-3446 GVTGKLDLNVGGTKV
+3446 GVTGKLDLDVGGTKV

-3467 RYQRLDLDDYGVR
+3467 RNQRMDLDDYGVR
-3480 GKQNGQIANYQ
+3480 GKKNGQIANYQ
-3491 NDTTELWS
+3491 NDTAELWS

>member
-39 GSYAANA
+39 GSYAAHA
-46 ADNTTND
+46 ADPTTND

-59 GTWDN
+59 GDWNN
-64 PTADFLQS
+64 PTNYKQS
-72 KDAPRADYT
+72 EDAPRADYT
-81 RVESGYFGNID
+81 RVESGYFGNIS
-92 LDKSGTSMG
+92 LDKSGASMG
-101 ITNINLKGELHIGNG
+101 ITDIKLKGELNIGSG
-116 TNAWLKDGDGQGR
+116 TTASLTGYDNVGR
-129 TIYGWDNLN
+129 TIYGWDNADGSTQTSDDAVGDLN
-138 GASSDTAT
+138 NSGVFNI
-146 GSLRND
+146 GS
-152 GLFDVGRD
+152 D
-160 GQADPTAR
+160 GQVYPN
-168 FSAQAHF
+168 SNSSQAHF
-175 NKINLNAG
+175 NQVHLNSG
-183 SETGIRGLTDSN
+183 SSTGIRGLTDSN

-209 SGGAVVAASGSTTHL
+209 SGGNVTADRWSHIAL
-224 KNNTQLKVAQG
+224 KNNSQLKVAQG
-235 GTGTFDGRINM
+235 GTGTFNSSIDMI
-246 YANRD
+246 ANRD
-251 GTNSFIRGE
+251 GTNSFVRGE
-260 DGYTVDETGNKVWLN
+260 DGYTVDATGNKVWLN
-275 NGKDDAKLTFGA
+275 NGKNDAKLIFGT
-287 TSYINVNDND
+287 TSYINVTDND
-297 NDIDP
+297 KDA
-302 SHTQHG
+302 TQQG
-308 NAGIYAS
+308 TAGIYAS

-353 FVVGNT
+353 FVVSDT
-359 AKINIAEG
+359 AKIKLAEG

-387 NEAGQ
+387 NEAEQ

-398 TKAASGAL
+398 TNAASGAL
-406 TGEGVLETRG
+406 SGEGVLETRG

-432 AQDYA
+432 AQAYA
-437 DDPTDTDDA
+437 DDPSDKADA
-446 KWKEGGK
+446 EWKKGGK
-453 VKLSDGTLEVKS
+453 FKLSDGTLEVKS
-465 ADATTGLNL
+465 ANPTNGFNL

-496 TIKSDHLEVTTHIGF
+496 TIKSDHLEVTSHIGF

-559 VTGDNLIINAVG
+559 VTSDNLLINAVG

-588 NSNVQAT
+588 NSNNVAQ
-595 DPDVA
+595 DPNVA
-600 FDPTVFQVAGGDVTH
+600 FDPTVFQVAGGEVTH

-625 EIKIGGADGSTDEH
+625 EVKIGGAADSTDEH
-639 IKSAA
+639 IESAA
-644 DHDASL
+644 GHDASL
-650 TIASGSGAEFRVSEG
+650 TIASGDNAEFRLSEG

-692 NKAADDKTAKINI
+692 NKLADDKTAKINI
-705 GTDGDAPV
+705 GTDGNAPV

-729 SLTRGIRVDAGFAP
+729 SVNRGIRVDSNFSQN
-743 DNHNKGSNVVIGSTG
+743 DHNKGAKVVIGSTG

-765 AASEDTYGGQ
+765 AAGEATYSGQ
-775 EAGLATTE
+775 ESGNYTPD

-790 LLRNGDQNTTEN
+790 LLRNGDQGTSEN

-815 DNLQLMHESFSPTAN
+815 DNLQLMHESFSPTTN

-838 GHGTVAANKLELR
+838 GQGTVAADKLELR

-919 DGTYTYSGSSS
+919 NGTYKYASSSS

-963 SITFASGDGTPGS
+963 SITFASGDGTLGS

-994 SKPVS
+994 NKPVS

-1089 KNFDNFIGDPDGDG
+1089 DNFDNFIGDPDGDG

-1108 LFRENSTLDFS
+1108 LFREDSTLDFS

-1131 LAEQE
+1131 LAEQDAAAE
-1136 ATADPAA
+1136 PAA

-1148 AGKHLEIKGND
+1148 KGKHLEIKGND

-1167 EPGVTA
+1167 DPGVTA

-1186 GNGFVSKDQALG
+1186 GNGFVSNSQALG
-1198 VKSLNTHDVTFVN
+1198 VKSLNTHYVAFVN
-1211 DKDDTGADTGNAFSL
+1211 DKDSTGADTGNAFSL
-1226 KDELNLTGQG
+1226 KDELNLTGQQAPG
-1236 QFLPSGTSTGNV
+1236 QLLPSGTSTGNV
-1248 IVAQGGNYHVKDGIY
+1248 IVAQGGNYHVKDGLY

-1275 VNIDNSATDQSSLIP
+1275 VNIDNSATSSSSLI
-1290 VSSLR
+1290 VSSLT

-1301 VIDNSIAANTI
+1301 VIDNSNAANTI
-1312 KLAGTAGKQNSA
+1312 KLAGTAGKKNSA

-1354 LNGAQAT
+1354 LNGSQAT

-1384 VIKGDMTL
+1384 KIKGDMTL

-1422 TLTNNNNQAAA
+1422 TLTNNNNQAAV
-1433 LGQGSLNVNGGLA
+1433 LGQGTLDVNGGLA

-1452 TNFTLAQGKVDVSA
+1452 TNFTLAQGQVDVSA
-1466 TAEPALTS
+1466 IADPALTS

-1482 GQKLNIG
+1482 GQSLNIG
-1489 DGTTSGDAVIS
+1489 DGTTSGDAVIN

-1508 DFTLAADLGLN
+1508 DFNLAADLGLN

-1564 GKDLSVGESGS
+1564 GKDLSVGESGA
-1575 LNING
+1575 LTVNG
-1580 ASGDVTF
+1580 ESGNVTF

-1616 GTVTGTADLTITGA
+1616 GTVTGTADLTITGD
-1630 QALGS
+1630 QAVGS

-1675 DVGDGTGSGDVHVVA
+1675 DGTGSGDVHVIA
-1690 STDPTVENSKITGK
+1690 SNEPTVENSKITGK

-1719 LDVEAENLTLGSTG
+1719 LDVEAENLTLGSIG
-1733 YDSSVDADGLG
+1733 YDSSADADGLG
-1744 LDKLHAQNVNF
+1744 LDQLHAQNVNF
-1755 VAYEDSSV
+1755 VANEDSSV

-1885 GTKLT
+1885 GSKLT

-1940 AQSGDVNISTDDL
+1940 AQSGDVKISTDDL

-1992 DTNKLT
+1992 DTNKLA
-1998 VNNTTT
+1998 VNNTASG
-2004 DADTA
+2004 ADTA

-2014 NYLVADQLSSTNAN
+2014 NYLVADQLDSTNAN

-2046 NNVDHPDTAVV
+2046 NHVDHPDTAVV

-2104 IGAVNANG
+2104 IGAVNDAG
-2112 EAYQVYDDQGSGNV
+2112 EAYQVYDDQGSGSV
-2126 VSASLAGNNLN
+2126 VSASLAGNKLN

-2184 KINIVGTNG
+2184 HINIVGTNG
-2193 WMRFEDQAAHNLT
+2193 WMRFEDQAAHNIT
-2206 ANADGSTLTVT
+2206 ANANGSTLTVT

-2246 IQELRKTLLSD
+2246 IQELRKTLL
-2257 ADASGSV
+2257 ADAKDDGSV
-2264 MDPGQH
+2264 MDPGEH

-2319 GAGDTSGTEGQI
+2319 GAGETSGTEGQI

-2365 TETEGD
+2365 TETEND

-2380 MVNDVGR
+2380 MVNDAGR
-2387 DDTSVPKH
+2387 TDTSVPKH
-2395 AEVGDATLAHA
+2395 AEIGDATLAHA

-2463 DLTTLVVQERNPD
+2463 DITTLVVQERNPD

-2552 TLDGNNIAIDGTNT
+2552 TLGGNNIAIDGTNTFNGNTTLDGNKIAIDGTNT

-2589 DTTLAGGAITVDGTN
+2589 DTTLAGGAITVNGTN
-2604 QFNGKLDATGSNV
+2604 QFNGKLDATGSDV

-2644 NISGSATL
+2644 NISGSVTL
-2652 GASGIVDSDI
+2652 GASGIVDTDI
-2662 TKTSTTW
+2662 SKTSTTW

-2696 TANNLNMSNGDIISL
+2696 TANNLNMSSGDVVNL
-2711 AGNNTFTGSGSIT
+2711 AGTNTFTGSGSIT
-2724 ANKQIQFMGQ
+2724 ANKLIQFMGQ

-2740 LSMDAERMYVTAG
+2740 LRMDAERVHVTAG

-2759 INIGVRNKDGNS
+2759 IV
-2771 VDGSF
+2771 
-2776 GLRAGASVIA
+2776 
-2786 AKDLRIDTTDN
+2786 
-2797 EIAGAIEA
+2797 
-2805 TNRITVGGKAGD
+2805 VGGKAGD

-2876 AGTTDFYGTGTITDK
+2876 AGTTDFYGTGNITDT
-2891 LTTSGNFTLHQG
+2891 LTTSGTFTLHKG

-2909 TTDYNGTTT
+2909 TTKYNGTTT

-2932 ASTLSVLGHVESD
+2932 ASSLSVLGHVESD

-2978 QVGTLAL
+2978 QVGTLEL

-3012 SADGS
+3012 SSDGS
-3017 VKADASG
+3017 VKADSSG

-3117 GETGALGANSDADM
+3117 GEAGALGVNSDADM

-3145 GAADSTSVVHFE
+3145 GAADSTSVIHFE
-3157 KENAKVRAAD
+3157 KENAKVQAAD

-3185 FSDNDANSS
+3185 FSDNDADAS

-3201 DLNVTSKS
+3201 DLNITSKS

-3230 QSAVDQLPVTDDT
+3230 QSAVDKLPVTDDT

-3249 WQGSGNGAITGN
+3249 WQGSGNGAITGD

-3286 GAVQSAMAVSE
+3286 GAVQSAMAVSD

-3364 LTPNVKVGVVANVG
+3364 LTPNIKVGAVVNVG

-3406 NMDNVTVVG
+3406 NMDNLTVVG

-3499 VPFGIAISK
+3499 VPFGVAISK

-3583 SENTDEVAVQANLR
+3583 SENTDEVAVQANVR
-3597 YDF
+3597 FDF

>member
-1 MKQSQNAI
+1 
-9 TFLSAQYRAV
+9 
-19 YGRAYVKGLASAM
+19 M

-39 GSYAANA
+39 GSYAAQA
-46 ADNTTND
+46 ADGD
-53 FILRSD
+53 
-59 GTWDN
+59 
-64 PTADFLQS
+64 
-72 KDAPRADYT
+72 
-81 RVESGYFGNID
+81 ID
-92 LDKSGTSMG
+92 IEGGTSWDSARSYDSSNNPDAIRSFIRPG
-101 ITNINLKGELHIGNG
+101 YYNDLTVGKPADPSADKPRPKADALVIEDIKLKGTLTIKDVNSAYITNS
-116 TNAWLKDGDGQGR
+116 DS
-129 TIYGWDNLN
+129 IYGWDNAD
-138 GASSDTAT
+138 GSAQTSDDAI
-146 GSLRND
+146 GKLDNS
-152 GLFDVGRD
+152 GLFTIGRD
-160 GQADPTAR
+160 GQVSDSQASPR
-168 FSAQAHF
+168 NAQIHL
-175 NKINLNAG
+175 NTVQLNAG
-183 SETGIRGLTDSN
+183 SKTNLRGLTDSS

-209 SGGAVVAASGSTTHL
+209 SGGNVTTDKGSL
-224 KNNTQLKVAQG
+224 IAIKNNSQLKVAQG
-235 GTGTFDGRINM
+235 GTGNFNGRINM
-246 YANRD
+246 FANRD
-251 GTNSFIRGE
+251 GTNSFVRGE
-260 DGYTVDETGNKVWLN
+260 DGYTVDENGNKVWLN
-275 NGKDDAKLTFGA
+275 NGKNDAKLTFG
-287 TSYINVNDND
+287 TSSYINVTDND
-297 NDIDP
+297 KDA
-302 SHTQHG
+302 TQQG
-308 NAGIYAS
+308 TAGIYAS

-340 SKSAADAGHGAGN
+340 SKSATNAGHGAGK
-353 FVVGNT
+353 FVVGDT
-359 AKINIAEG
+359 AKIKLAEG

-375 SYDSDNPATADV
+375 SYGSDNPATADV

-406 TGEGVLETRG
+406 TGEGVIETRG
-416 TTMLTET
+416 TTLLTET
-423 LLDEFVKPS
+423 VLDEFVKPS
-432 AQDYA
+432 AEAYA
-437 DDPTDTDDA
+437 DDPSDKADA
-446 KWKEGGK
+446 EWKKGGK
-453 VKLSDGTLEVKS
+453 FKLSDGTLEVTS
-465 ADATTGLNL
+465 ANPDQGFNL
-474 KKYILRDSETP
+474 KKYILRDKETP

-496 TIKSDHLEVTTHIGF
+496 TIKSDHLEVTSHIGF

-521 LTLGGEQTASFNVK
+521 MTLGGEQTASFNVK
-535 QLVAHDEVVFKD
+535 QLVAHDEVVFKE
-547 LTKSGSGADNRF
+547 LTKSGDGADNRF

-588 NSNVQAT
+588 NTNASDPNVE
-595 DPDVA
+595 
-600 FDPTVFQVAGGDVTH
+600 FDPTIFQVAGGEVTH

-625 EIKIGGADGSTDEH
+625 EVKIGGAANSTDEH

-644 DHDASL
+644 GHDASL
-650 TIASGSGAEFRVSEG
+650 TIASGSGAEFRVSEA

-672 GSGATSTLDISNVSR
+672 GSGATSTLDISNVTA

-692 NKAADDKTAKINI
+692 NKTDSNTTAKINI
-705 GTDGDAPV
+705 GTDGNASV

-720 NDRQLDKMF
+720 NDQQLDKMF
-729 SLTRGIRVDAGFAP
+729 SLTRGIRVDSTFSP

-758 TLEIKKN
+758 TLEIQKN
-765 AASEDTYGGQ
+765 ASGEATYNGQASGT
-775 EAGLATTE
+775 ATAE

-815 DNLQLMHESFSPTAN
+815 DNLQLMHESYSTTTN
-830 AASHILDI
+830 AASHVLDI
-838 GHGTVAANKLELR
+838 GHGTVAADKLELR
-851 HRTNGQDMV
+851 HRSNGHDIV

-871 LSSFVNKNATEGPA
+871 LKSFTNANATEGPA
-885 LVLGDNNTS
+885 LVLGDNNTA

-913 DANGLH
+913 DTNGLH
-919 DGTYTYSGSSS
+919 DGTYTYASSSS

-963 SITFASGDGTPGS
+963 SISFASGDGTPGT

-982 NIGMSQDDILDP
+982 NIGMSQADILDP
-994 SKPVS
+994 NKPVS
-999 ELTAELNIGETDMT
+999 ELTAELNIGQSEMT
-1013 VTAGNA
+1013 VTEGNA

-1089 KNFDNFIGDPDGDG
+1089 DNFDNFIGDPDGDG

-1108 LFRENSTLDFS
+1108 LFREDSTLDFS
-1119 KEQAQVELGDYS
+1119 KEQAQVELGNYD
-1131 LAEQE
+1131 LAEQ
-1136 ATADPAA
+1136 AADADPAA

-1148 AGKHLEIKGND
+1148 SGKHLEIKGND

-1167 EPGVTA
+1167 DPGVTA
-1173 NVDVNTTKLSLGG
+1173 NVDINTTKLSLGG

-1211 DKDDTGADTGNAFSL
+1211 DKDDTGTDTGNAFSL
-1226 KDELNLTGQG
+1226 KDELNLTGQQAQG

-1248 IVAQGGNYHVKDGIY
+1248 IVAQGGNYHVKDGLY

-1275 VNIDNSATDQSSLIP
+1275 VNIDNSATSSSSLIP
-1290 VSSLR
+1290 VTSLS

-1301 VIDNSIAANTI
+1301 VIDNSNAANTI
-1312 KLAGTAGKQNSA
+1312 KIAGTAGKQNSA

-1369 TDSGAGVLLSDTGEM
+1369 ADSGAGVLLSDTGEM
-1384 VIKGDMTL
+1384 LIKGDMTL
-1392 DTSSLAAGTAA
+1392 DTSSLAAGDAA

-1422 TLTNNNNQAAA
+1422 TLTNNNDQAAV
-1433 LGQGSLNVNGGLA
+1433 LGQGTLDINGGLA

-1452 TNFTLAQGKVDVSA
+1452 TNFTLAQGNVDVSA
-1466 TAEPALTS
+1466 TAAPASTS

-1519 GNGDNKVTVNFDKGN
+1519 GNGDNKVTVNLDKGN

-1548 IDLDGSAQGAV
+1548 IDLDGSVQGAV
-1559 TANLT
+1559 AANLT
-1564 GKDLSVGESGS
+1564 GKDLSVSESGS

-1616 GTVTGTADLTITGA
+1616 GTVTGTADLTITGD
-1630 QALGS
+1630 QAVGS
-1635 LKTENFTTLLSGGAD
+1635 LKTENFTSLLSGGAD

-1675 DVGDGTGSGDVHVVA
+1675 DVADGTGSGDVHVVA

-1719 LDVEAENLTLGSTG
+1719 LDVEAESLTLGSTG
-1733 YDSSVDADGLG
+1733 YDSSADADGLG

-1755 VAYEDSSV
+1755 VAYNDTSV
-1763 DPATTKDFTLRNQLN
+1763 DPAASKDFTLRDQLN
-1778 LRAPAADDGSTG
+1778 LRALAAADGSTG

-1826 AITIGNTAGLS
+1826 AITVGNTDGLS

-1844 SGNLNIDNSTG
+1844 SGTLNIDNSSG
-1855 DNTITVAANAAGG
+1855 DNTITVAANAEGG
-1868 DSRLDITD
+1868 DSRLDITG

-1890 TINVGTTSADP
+1890 TVNVGTTSSDP
-1901 AVPDPET
+1901 AVPDPAT
-1908 PNAHFELTGS
+1908 PNAHFELTGT

-1940 AQSGDVNISTDDL
+1940 AQSGDISLSTDDL
-1953 IAGSG
+1953 VVGSG

-1974 DNLTLEGTSDV
+1974 DNLALEGSGDV
-1985 NIGLGTI
+1985 NIGAGTI
-1992 DTNKLT
+1992 DTNKLA
-1998 VNNTTT
+1998 VNNTASG
-2004 DADTA
+2004 ADTA

-2014 NYLVADQLSSTNAN
+2014 NYLVADQLDSTNAN

-2046 NNVDHPDTAVV
+2046 TNVDHPDTAVI

-2077 SKLNVQQGNWTLNDG
+2077 SKLNVQQGDWTLNSG
-2092 SGDLSATNANIV
+2092 SGDLSATHANIV
-2104 IGAVNANG
+2104 IGAVNDAG

-2126 VSASLAGNNLN
+2126 VSAALTGNNLN

-2152 FNGID
+2152 FNGIY
-2157 TSSGSGSTLNIKGD
+2157 TSSGSGSVLNIKGD

-2184 KINIVGTNG
+2184 QITIAGTNG

-2206 ANADGSTLTVT
+2206 ANADGSSIDVT
-2217 SGSFEKVFDL
+2217 SGSFGKVFDL

-2270 GYIHLGGAKVTGVGS
+2270 GYIHLGGAKVTGVGA
-2285 GDGSMIPVEFDK
+2285 GDGSMIPVAFDQ
-2297 YDPTTGEFT
+2297 YNPETGEFT
-2306 PGTMP
+2306 QGTIP
-2311 PIGTGDGT
+2311 PIASGGTGDTGT
-2319 GAGDTSGTEGQI
+2319 GAGDTGDTGSTGDTGGAEGQSI
-2331 LALSANNTEAM
+2331 LALSADNKDAM
-2342 ELLADIKDI
+2342 DLLADIKDI

-2365 TETEGD
+2365 TDSEGD

-2380 MVNDVGR
+2380 MVNDAGR
-2387 DDTSVPKH
+2387 TDTSAPKH
-2395 AEVGDATLAHA
+2395 AEIGDATLAHA
-2406 YAVSGSNGHRQF
+2406 YAVSGSSGNRQF

-2443 GYIGNIT
+2443 GYIGDIT
-2450 LEDGTA
+2450 LEDGKA
-2456 AEGSNPA
+2456 AEGTNPA
-2463 DLTTLVVQERNPD
+2463 DITTLVVQERNPD
-2476 KAYASGDE
+2476 KAYASGD
-2484 GITYIASISGGANT
+2484 GGVTYIASISGGANT
-2498 AFINNDVTHINSG
+2498 AFINGDVTHINSG
-2511 SVTVGNLQNTSEL
+2511 SVTVGSLQNTSEL

-2530 LTVSGGDTVLA
+2530 LTVSGGDTILA

-2552 TLDGNNIAIDGTNT
+2552 TLDGNNITIAGTNT
-2566 FNGSLNASGDTA
+2566 FNGSLDATGNDVTV
-2578 LSISGANTVSG
+2578 SGANTVSG
-2589 DTTLAGGAITVDGTN
+2589 D
-2604 QFNGKLDATGSNV
+2604 
-2617 SVSGTNNV
+2617 
-2625 SGDAS
+2625 AS
-2630 FIANSG
+2630 FIADSG

-2644 NISGSATL
+2644 NISGSVTL
-2652 GASGIVDSDI
+2652 GSSGVTDTDVS
-2662 TKTSTTW
+2662 KTSTTW
-2669 LGANS
+2669 LYASS
-2674 KLNVAGDLI
+2674 KLNVSGDVT
-2683 TTGTVRQATNSTI
+2683 TTGTVRQGTGSTI
-2696 TANNLNMSNGDIISL
+2696 TANNLNMSSGDIVNL

-2724 ANKQIQFMGQ
+2724 ANKHIQFMGQ

-2740 LSMDAERMYVTAG
+2740 LSMDAERMVFASG
-2753 TVSANN
+2753 SVSANN
-2759 INIGVRNKDGNS
+2759 INIGVLSEGDRGTSTKGNFIVDTGSSVTAAGDLNINTLKTTVASSGSLTAHNIVIGGDGGDK
-2771 VDGSF
+2771 DGSF
-2776 GLRAGASVIA
+2776 
-2786 AKDLRIDTTDN
+2786 
-2797 EIAGAIEA
+2797 E
-2805 TNRITVGGKAGD
+2805 
-2817 SGNFTLASGG
+2817 LASGATLT
-2827 SMKAGENIY
+2827 STAENESGGIY
-2836 LNLSNNT
+2836 LNLATNKINGVINAEKANFNVNGQNNT
-2843 IQGEITATGN
+2843 IGN
-2853 LYTNGSKNVFD
+2853 GARIKASSAYFDGD
-2864 TTSKITANNVRL
+2864 TTFEANSVAIISN
-2876 AGTTDFYGTGTITDK
+2876 T
-2891 LTTSGNFTLHQG
+2891 LTTAGHTVLNTGSV
-2903 AYIQTG
+2903 IQTDTHQVNG
-2909 TTDYNGTTT
+2909 KFDNNGGQIFANTTNIGR
-2918 INGTVITGVTNVGN
+2918 
-2932 ASTLSVLGHVESD
+2932 ASTLSVLGHIETGK
-2945 SLTAADSSSVI
+2945 LTAADSSSVI

-2968 NTVESATGSL
+2968 NTVDSATGSL
-2978 QVGTLAL
+2978 QVGTLEL

-3006 GEANDS
+3006 GEANSS

-3017 VKADASG
+3017 VKTDASG

-3041 EDLEA
+3041 EDLDA
-3046 LQADIANYQSQTG
+3046 LQVDIANYQSQTG
-3059 SLKQGEND
+3059 ALKQGEND

-3076 PMVVADGSRV
+3076 PLVVADGSRV
-3086 IVDSAATSE
+3086 IVDSAATRE
-3095 TLAAIAGNAA
+3095 TLSAIAGSDA

-3110 TLAATET
+3110 TLAATDT
-3117 GETGALGANSDADM
+3117 GELGVNNDADM

-3145 GAADSTSVVHFE
+3145 GVADSTSAVHFE

-3179 RKSIAL
+3179 RKTIAL

-3209 GILKAT
+3209 GILKTT
-3215 LAAGSDVQNITLQVD
+3215 LAAGADVQNITLQVD

-3249 WQGSGNGAITGN
+3249 WQGSGNNAITGD

-3378 TGSADGNGMASGIS
+3378 TGSADGNGMATGVS

-3406 NMDNVTVVG
+3406 NMANVTVVG

-3461 SPYVGL
+3461 SPYIGL

-3540 WLGTNAVQN
+3540 WLGTNAVQD

-3583 SENTDEVAVQANLR
+3583 SENTDEVAVQANVR

>member
-19 YGRAYVKGLASAM
+19 YGRAYVKGLASAV

-39 GSYAANA
+39 GSYAAQA
-46 ADNTTND
+46 ANSYTAYGGD
-53 FILRSD
+53 S
-59 GTWDN
+59 WDN
-64 PTADFLQS
+64 SVDHSSQ
-72 KDAPRADYT
+72 KDASGADYN
-81 RVESGYFGNID
+81 RIEKGYYNNINID
-92 LDKSGTSMG
+92 RPNTDAG
-101 ITNINLKGELHIGNG
+101 ITDIKLKGELNIAAGNSAG
-116 TNAWLKDGDGQGR
+116 LAGYDNVGR
-129 TIYGWDNLN
+129 TIYGWDNAEGSTQTSADAVGDLN
-138 GASSDTAT
+138 NS
-146 GSLRND
+146 
-152 GLFDVGRD
+152 GLFNIGRD
-160 GQADPTAR
+160 GQSYPN
-168 FSAQAHF
+168 SKSSQAHF
-175 NKINLNAG
+175 NQVNLNTG
-183 SETGIRGLTDSN
+183 SETGLRGLTDSN

-209 SGGAVVAASGSTTHL
+209 SGGVFNVASGSITHL
-224 KNNTQLKVAQG
+224 KNNTQFKVAQG
-235 GTGTFDGRINM
+235 STGTFDGQINFM
-246 YANRD
+246 PNRN

-260 DGYTVDETGNKVWLN
+260 DNYSVDENGNKVWNQNGAAANIVIGENAVLN
-275 NGKDDAKLTFGA
+275 VYN
-287 TSYINVNDND
+287 NDSS
-297 NDIDP
+297 IDP
-302 SHTQHG
+302 NQTETG
-308 NAGIYAS
+308 TAGIYAA
-315 NAELNGQVVLSNKSN
+315 NTNINGTISLSGKQNF
-330 LVLDGDFIDT
+330 VLDGDFIDT

-353 FVVGNT
+353 FVVSDT
-359 AKINIAEG
+359 AKIKLAEG

-406 TGEGVLETRG
+406 TGEGVIETRG
-416 TTMLTET
+416 TTLLTET
-423 LLDEFVKPS
+423 VLDEFVKPS
-432 AQDYA
+432 AQAYA
-437 DDPTDTDDA
+437 DDPTDSDTS

-453 VKLSDGTLEVKS
+453 FKLSDGTLEVSS
-465 ADATTGLNL
+465 ADKDKGFNL
-474 KKYILRDSETP
+474 KKYILRDKETP

-521 LTLGGEQTASFNVK
+521 LTLGGEQTATFNVK

-588 NSNVQAT
+588 NSNNVAQ
-595 DPDVA
+595 DPNVE

-625 EIKIGGADGSTDEH
+625 EVKIGGADGSTDEH

-644 DHDASL
+644 GHDASL
-650 TIASGSGAEFRVSEG
+650 TIASGSGAEFRISEG

-692 NKAADDKTAKINI
+692 NKSDKDTTAKINI
-705 GTDGDAPV
+705 GSDGNAPV

-743 DNHNKGSNVVIGSTG
+743 NNHNKGSNVVIGSTG
-758 TLEIKKN
+758 TLEIQKN
-765 AASEDTYGGQ
+765 ASGEATYNGQASGT
-775 EAGLATTE
+775 ATAE

-815 DNLQLMHESFSPTAN
+815 DNLQLMHESYSTTTN
-830 AASHILDI
+830 AASHVLDI
-838 GHGTVAANKLELR
+838 GHGTVAADKLELR
-851 HRTNGQDMV
+851 HRTNGQNIV
-860 VSNGTLEVGSE
+860 VKNGTLEVGSE
-871 LSSFVNKNATEGPA
+871 LKSFTNANATDGPA
-885 LVLGDNNTS
+885 LVLGDQDTA

-919 DGTYTYSGSSS
+919 DGTYTYASSSS

-963 SITFASGDGTPGS
+963 SISFASGDGTLGS

-999 ELTAELNIGETDMT
+999 ELTAELNIGQSDMT
-1013 VTAGNA
+1013 VTEGNA

-1089 KNFDNFIGDPDGDG
+1089 ENFDNFIGDPDGDG

-1108 LFRENSTLDFS
+1108 LFREDSTLDFS
-1119 KEQAQVELGDYS
+1119 KEQAQVELGEYS
-1131 LAEQE
+1131 LAEQDAAAE
-1136 ATADPAA
+1136 PAA

-1167 EPGVTA
+1167 ALGVTA
-1173 NVDVNTTKLSLGG
+1173 NVDINTTKLSLGG
-1186 GNGFVSKDQALG
+1186 GNGFVSSSQALG
-1198 VKSLNTHDVTFVN
+1198 IKSLNTHDVAFVN
-1211 DKDDTGADTGNAFSL
+1211 DKDSTGADTGNAFSL

-1248 IVAQGGNYHVKDGIY
+1248 IVVQGGNYHVKDGIY

-1452 TNFTLAQGKVDVSA
+1452 TNFTLAQGNVNVSA
-1466 TAEPALTS
+1466 TVDPALTS
-1474 HTLLQGND
+1474 HTLLQGNS
-1482 GQKLNIG
+1482 GQSLNIG
-1489 DGTTSGDAVIS
+1489 DGTTSGDAVIN

-1508 DFTLAADLGLN
+1508 DFNLAADLGLN

-1534 FKAQNITVSGAQNT
+1534 FKAQNITVSGAANT

-1575 LNING
+1575 LNIEG

-1630 QALGS
+1630 QAVGS

-1675 DVGDGTGSGDVHVVA
+1675 DVGDGTGSGDVHVIA

-1733 YDSSVDADGLG
+1733 YDSSADADGLG
-1744 LDKLHAQNVNF
+1744 LDQLHAQNVNF
-1755 VAYEDSSV
+1755 VAYEDASAS
-1763 DPATTKDFTLRNQLN
+1763 PATTKDFILRDQLN

-1826 AITIGNTAGLS
+1826 AITVGNTEGLS
-1837 GDASLAL
+1837 GDASLTL
-1844 SGNLNIDNSTG
+1844 TGNLNIDNSTG
-1855 DNTITVAANAAGG
+1855 DNTITVAANAEGG
-1868 DSRLDITD
+1868 DARLDITG

-1885 GTKLT
+1885 GSKLT

-2040 DFELDP
+2040 DFELDTT
-2046 NNVDHPDTAVV
+2046 NVDHPDTAVV

-2077 SKLNVQQGNWTLNDG
+2077 SQLNVQQGNWTLNGG
-2092 SGDLSATNANIV
+2092 SGDLTATNANIV
-2104 IGAVNANG
+2104 IGAVNAAG

-2137 LTESTLDVNVSGKAD
+2137 LTESTLDVKVSGKAD

-2157 TSSGSGSTLNIKGD
+2157 TSSGSGSTLNIAGD

-2184 KINIVGTNG
+2184 QINITGANG

-2206 ANADGSTLTVT
+2206 ANDDGSTLNVNAGT
-2217 SGSFEKVFDL
+2217 FDNVFDL

-2297 YDPTTGEFT
+2297 YNPTTGEFT

-2311 PIGTGDGT
+2311 PIASGDTGTGTGDAGT
-2319 GAGDTSGTEGQI
+2319 GTGGQGGAEGQSI
-2331 LALSANNTEAM
+2331 LALSADNKDAM
-2342 ELLADIKDI
+2342 DLLADIKDI

-2380 MVNDVGR
+2380 MVNDAGR
-2387 DDTSVPKH
+2387 TDTSVPKH
-2395 AEVGDATLAHA
+2395 AEIGDATLAHA
-2406 YAVSGSNGHRQF
+2406 YAVSGSNGNRHF
-2418 ISDQETGALLGANV
+2418 ISDQATGDLLGANV
-2432 QSGGVFNLQNG
+2432 QSGGIFNLQNG
-2443 GYIGNIT
+2443 GYIGDIT
-2450 LEDGTA
+2450 LADGKA
-2456 AEGSNPA
+2456 AEGTNPA

-2476 KAYASGDE
+2476 KAYASGD
-2484 GITYIASISGGANT
+2484 GGVTYIASISGGANT

-2530 LTVSGGDTVLA
+2530 LTVSGGDTILA
-2541 SGSKLT
+2541 SGSQLT

-2552 TLDGNNIAIDGTNT
+2552 TLDGNNITIAGTNT
-2566 FNGSLNASGDTA
+2566 FNGSLDATGNDVTV
-2578 LSISGANTVSG
+2578 SGANTVSG
-2589 DTTLAGGAITVDGTN
+2589 D
-2604 QFNGKLDATGSNV
+2604 
-2617 SVSGTNNV
+2617 
-2625 SGDAS
+2625 AS
-2630 FIANSG
+2630 FIADSG

-2644 NISGSATL
+2644 NISGSVTL
-2652 GASGIVDSDI
+2652 ESSGVTDTDVS
-2662 TKTSTTW
+2662 KTSTTW
-2669 LGANS
+2669 LYASS
-2674 KLNVAGDLI
+2674 KLNVSGDVT
-2683 TTGTVRQATNSTI
+2683 TTGTVRQGTGSTI
-2696 TANNLNMSNGDIISL
+2696 TANNLNMSSGDIVNL

-2724 ANKQIQFMGQ
+2724 ANDLIQFAGQ

-2753 TVSANN
+2753 SVSAQN
-2759 INIGVRNKDGNS
+2759 INIGALDKDGHS
-2771 VDGSF
+2771 VDGAFNTLS
-2776 GLRAGASVIA
+2776 GSSVKA
-2786 AKDLRIDTTDN
+2786 AKDLRIDTTTN
-2797 EIAGAIEA
+2797 TIAGDVEA
-2805 TNRITVGGKAGD
+2805 GNRIAIGGKAGD
-2817 SGNFTLASGG
+2817 SGSFTLASGG
-2827 SMKAGENIY
+2827 SLKAGENIY

-2843 IQGEITATGN
+2843 IQGEITATGA

-2891 LTTSGNFTLHQG
+2891 LTTSGTFTVHHG
-2903 AYIQTG
+2903 ALIQTG
-2909 TTDYNGTTT
+2909 STDYNGQTT
-2918 INGTVITGVTNVGN
+2918 INGTVITGVTNIGN

-2968 NTVESATGSL
+2968 NTVDSATGSL
-2978 QVGTLAL
+2978 QVGTLKL

-3006 GEANDS
+3006 GEANSS

-3017 VKADASG
+3017 VKTDASG

-3041 EDLEA
+3041 EDLKA

-3059 SLKQGEND
+3059 ALKQGEND

-3095 TLAAIAGNAA
+3095 TLTAIAGSDA

-3110 TLAATET
+3110 TLAATNSED
-3117 GETGALGANSDADM
+3117 LGASSDADM

-3145 GAADSTSVVHFE
+3145 GATDSTSAFHFE
-3157 KENAKVRAAD
+3157 KENAKVQASN

-3185 FSDNDANSS
+3185 FSDNDADAS

-3201 DLNVTSKS
+3201 DLNITSKS

-3249 WQGSGNGAITGN
+3249 WQGSGNGAITGD

-3286 GAVQSAMAVSE
+3286 GAVQSAMAVSD

-3364 LTPNVKVGVVANVG
+3364 LTPNIKVGVVANVG
-3378 TGSADGNGMASGIS
+3378 TGSADGNGMASGVS

>member
-39 GSYAANA
+39 GSYAAHA
-46 ADNTTND
+46 ADPTTND

-59 GTWDN
+59 GDWNN
-64 PTADFLQS
+64 PTNYKQS
-72 KDAPRADYT
+72 EDAPRADYT
-81 RVESGYFGNID
+81 RVESGYFGNIS
-92 LDKSGTSMG
+92 LDKSGASMG
-101 ITNINLKGELHIGNG
+101 ITDIKLKGELNIGSG
-116 TNAWLKDGDGQGR
+116 TTAQLTGYENVGR
-129 TIYGWDNLN
+129 TIYGWDNADGSTQTSDDAVGDLN
-138 GASSDTAT
+138 NSGVFNI
-146 GSLRND
+146 GS
-152 GLFDVGRD
+152 D
-160 GQADPTAR
+160 GQVYPN
-168 FSAQAHF
+168 SNSSQAHF
-175 NKINLNAG
+175 NQVHLNSG
-183 SETGIRGLTDSN
+183 SSTGIRGLTDSN

-209 SGGAVVAASGSTTHL
+209 SGGNVTADRWSHIAL
-224 KNNTQLKVAQG
+224 KNNSQLKVAQG
-235 GTGTFDGRINM
+235 GTGTFNSSIDMI
-246 YANRD
+246 ANRD
-251 GTNSFIRGE
+251 GTNSFVRGE
-260 DGYTVDETGNKVWLN
+260 DGYTVDATGTKVWLN
-275 NGKDDAKLTFGA
+275 NGKNDAKLIFGT
-287 TSYINVNDND
+287 TSYINVTDND
-297 NDIDP
+297 KDA
-302 SHTQHG
+302 TQQG
-308 NAGIYAS
+308 TAGIYAS

-353 FVVGNT
+353 FVVSDT
-359 AKINIAEG
+359 AKIKLAEG

-398 TKAASGAL
+398 TNAASGAL
-406 TGEGVLETRG
+406 SGEGVLETRG

-437 DDPTDTDDA
+437 DDPTNTDDA

-453 VKLSDGTLEVKS
+453 FKLSDGTLEVSS
-465 ADATTGLNL
+465 ADKDKGFNL

-496 TIKSDHLEVTTHIGF
+496 TIKSDHLEVTSHIGF

-559 VTGDNLIINAVG
+559 VTSDNLLINAVG

-588 NSNVQAT
+588 NSNNVAQ
-595 DPDVA
+595 DPNVA
-600 FDPTVFQVAGGDVTH
+600 FDPTVFQVAGGEVTH

-625 EIKIGGADGSTDEH
+625 EVKIGGADRSTDEH

-644 DHDASL
+644 GHDASL
-650 TIASGSGAEFRVSEG
+650 TIASGDNAEFRLSEG

-692 NKAADDKTAKINI
+692 NKLADDKTAKINI
-705 GTDGDAPV
+705 GTSGDAPI

-729 SLTRGIRVDAGFAP
+729 SVNRGIRVDSNFSQN
-743 DNHNKGSNVVIGSTG
+743 DHNKGSNVVIGSTG

-765 AASEDTYGGQ
+765 ASGEATYSGQ
-775 EAGLATTE
+775 ESGNYTAE

-790 LLRNGDQNTTEN
+790 LLRNGDQGTSEN

-830 AASHILDI
+830 AASHVLDI
-838 GHGTVAANKLELR
+838 GHGTVAADKLELR
-851 HRTNGQDMV
+851 HRANEQNIV
-860 VSNGTLEVGSE
+860 VKNGTLEVGSE
-871 LSSFVNKNATEGPA
+871 LSSFVNANATDGPA
-885 LVLGDNNTS
+885 LVLGDQDTS

-919 DGTYTYSGSSS
+919 NGTYKYASSSS
-930 GGTINTDV
+930 GGSINADV

-994 SKPVS
+994 NKPVS
-999 ELTAELNIGETDMT
+999 ELTAELNIGVTDMT

-1089 KNFDNFIGDPDGDG
+1089 KNFDNFIGDTDGDG

-1108 LFRENSTLDFS
+1108 LFREDSTLDFS

-1148 AGKHLEIKGND
+1148 KGKHLEIKGND

-1167 EPGVTA
+1167 ALGVTA
-1173 NVDVNTTKLSLGG
+1173 NVDINTTKLSLGG
-1186 GNGFVSKDQALG
+1186 GNGFVSNSQALG
-1198 VKSLNTHDVTFVN
+1198 VKSLNTHDVAFVN
-1211 DKDDTGADTGNAFSL
+1211 DKDSTGADTGNAFSL

-1236 QFLPSGTSTGNV
+1236 QLLSNGTSTGNV
-1248 IVAQGGNYHVKDGIY
+1248 VVAQGGKYNIKDGFY

-1275 VNIDNSATDQSSLIP
+1275 VNIDNSATSSSSLI
-1290 VSSLR
+1290 VSSLT

-1301 VIDNSIAANTI
+1301 VIDNSNAANTI
-1312 KLAGTAGKQNSA
+1312 KLAGTAGKLNSA

-1335 VTRGQN
+1335 VTRGQH

-1354 LNGAQAT
+1354 LNGSQAT

-1384 VIKGDMTL
+1384 KIKGDMTL
-1392 DTSSLAAGTAA
+1392 DTSSLAAGNAA

-1422 TLTNNNNQAAA
+1422 TLTNNNAQAAV
-1433 LGQGSLNVNGGLA
+1433 LGQGTLDVNGGLA

-1452 TNFTLAQGKVDVSA
+1452 TNFTLAQGQVDVSA
-1466 TAEPALTS
+1466 IADPALTS
-1474 HTLLQGND
+1474 HTLLQGNS
-1482 GQKLNIG
+1482 GQSLNIG
-1489 DGTTSGDAVIS
+1489 DGTTSGDAVIN

-1508 DFTLAADLGLN
+1508 DFNLAANLGLN

-1564 GKDLSVGESGS
+1564 GKDLSVGESGA
-1575 LNING
+1575 LTVNG
-1580 ASGDVTF
+1580 DSGNVTF

-1616 GTVTGTADLTITGA
+1616 GTVTGTADLTITGD
-1630 QALGS
+1630 QAVGS
-1635 LKTENFTTLLSGGAD
+1635 LKTENFTTLLTGGAD

-1675 DVGDGTGSGDVHVVA
+1675 DGTGSGDVHVIA
-1690 STDPTVENSKITGK
+1690 SNEPTVENSKITGK

-1719 LDVEAENLTLGSTG
+1719 LDVEAESLTLGSTD
-1733 YDSSVDADGLG
+1733 YDSSADADGLG
-1744 LDKLHAQNVNF
+1744 LDQLHAQNVNF

-1810 QEGNYTDAGNV
+1810 QEGNYNDAGNV

-1855 DNTITVAANAAGG
+1855 DNTITVAANAEGG
-1868 DSRLDITD
+1868 DSRLDITG

-1885 GTKLT
+1885 GSKLT

-1940 AQSGDVNISTDDL
+1940 AQSGDVKISTDDL

-1974 DNLTLEGTSDV
+1974 DNLTLEGASNV

-2028 IALGNGSNLTLG
+2028 IALGNGSKLTLG

-2184 KINIVGTNG
+2184 HINIVGTNG
-2193 WMRFEDQAAHNLT
+2193 WMRFEDQAAHNIT
-2206 ANADGSTLTVT
+2206 ANANGSTLTVT

-2246 IQELRKTLLSD
+2246 IQELRKTLL
-2257 ADASGSV
+2257 ADAKDDGSV
-2264 MDPGQH
+2264 MDPGEH
-2270 GYIHLGGAKVTGVGS
+2270 GYIHLGGAKVTGVSS
-2285 GDGSMIPVEFDK
+2285 GDGSMITVPFDQ
-2297 YDPTTGEFT
+2297 YDPETGEFT

-2311 PIGTGDGT
+2311 PIGTGDST

-2331 LALSANNTEAM
+2331 LALSADNRDAM
-2342 ELLADIKDI
+2342 DLLADIKDI

-2365 TETEGD
+2365 TETEND

-2380 MVNDVGR
+2380 MVNDAGR
-2387 DDTSVPKH
+2387 TDTSVPKH
-2395 AEVGDATLAHA
+2395 AEIGDATLAHA

-2511 SVTVGNLQNTSEL
+2511 SVTVGNLQNTSDL

-2552 TLDGNNIAIDGTNT
+2552 TLDGNKIAIDGTNT

-2589 DTTLAGGAITVDGTN
+2589 DTTLAGGAITVNGTN
-2604 QFNGKLDATGSNV
+2604 QFNGKLDATGSDV

-2644 NISGSATL
+2644 NISGSVTL
-2652 GASGIVDSDI
+2652 GASGIVDPDI
-2662 TKTSTTW
+2662 TETSTTW

-2696 TANNLNMSNGDIISL
+2696 TANNLNMSSGDVVNL
-2711 AGNNTFTGSGSIT
+2711 AGTNTFTGSGSIT
-2724 ANKQIQFMGQ
+2724 ANKQIQFEGQ

-2740 LSMDAERMYVTAG
+2740 LRMDAERMHVTAG

-2759 INIGVRNKDGNS
+2759 IV
-2771 VDGSF
+2771 
-2776 GLRAGASVIA
+2776 
-2786 AKDLRIDTTDN
+2786 
-2797 EIAGAIEA
+2797 
-2805 TNRITVGGKAGD
+2805 VGGKAGD

-2853 LYTNGSKNVFD
+2853 LYANGSKNVFD

-2876 AGTTDFYGTGTITDK
+2876 AGTTDFYGTGNITDT
-2891 LTTSGNFTLHQG
+2891 LTTSGTFTLHKG
-2903 AYIQTG
+2903 ASIQTG
-2909 TTDYNGTTT
+2909 TTDYNGTTN
-2918 INGTVITGVTNVGN
+2918 IYGTVITGVTNVGN

-2968 NTVESATGSL
+2968 NTVDSATGSL
-2978 QVGTLAL
+2978 QVGTLEL

-3012 SADGS
+3012 SSDGS
-3017 VKADASG
+3017 VKADSSG

-3059 SLKQGEND
+3059 ALKQGEND

-3117 GETGALGANSDADM
+3117 GETGALGVNSDADM

-3145 GAADSTSVVHFE
+3145 GAADSTSVIHFD
-3157 KENAKVRAAD
+3157 KENAKVQAAD

-3185 FSDNDANSS
+3185 FSDNDTGSS

-3201 DLNVTSKS
+3201 DLNITSKS

-3230 QSAVDQLPVTDDT
+3230 QSAVDKLPVTDDT

-3249 WQGSGNGAITGN
+3249 WQGSGNGAITGD

-3286 GAVQSAMAVSE
+3286 GAVQSAMAVSD

-3364 LTPNVKVGVVANVG
+3364 LTPNIKVGAVVNVG
-3378 TGSADGNGMASGIS
+3378 SGSADGNGMASGIS

-3440 STNLSV
+3440 SANLSV
-3446 GVTGKLDLNVGGTKV
+3446 GVTGKLDLDVAGTKV

-3480 GKQNGQIANYQ
+3480 GKQNGNIANYQ

-3583 SENTDEVAVQANLR
+3583 SENTDEVAVQANVR
-3597 YDF
+3597 FDF

>member
-209 SGGAVVAASGSTTHL
+209 SGGSVVAASGSTTHL

-235 GTGTFDGRINM
+235 STGTFDGRINM

-260 DGYTVDETGNKVWLN
+260 DGYTVDENGNKVWLN
-275 NGKDDAKLTFGA
+275 NGKDDAKLTFGS

-353 FVVGNT
+353 FVVGHT

-375 SYDSDNPATADV
+375 SYDADNPATVDV
-387 NEAGQ
+387 NEAEQ
-392 ETTLDL
+392 ETTLNL
-398 TKAASGAL
+398 TNAASGAL
-406 TGEGVLETRG
+406 SGEGVLETRG
-416 TTMLTET
+416 TTLLTET
-423 LLDEFVKPS
+423 ILDEFVKPS

-453 VKLSDGTLEVKS
+453 VKLNDGTLEVKS
-465 ADATTGLNL
+465 ADATQGLNL

-521 LTLGGEQTASFNVK
+521 LTLGGEKTASFNVK

-547 LTKSGSGADNRF
+547 LTKSGANADNRF

-571 NGSGDKA
+571 NGSSDKA

-588 NSNVQAT
+588 NSNNAT
-595 DPDVA
+595 APDYV
-600 FDPTVFQVAGGDVTH
+600 FDPTTFQAAGGEVTH

-625 EIKIGGADGSTDEH
+625 EVKIGGADGSTDEH

-644 DHDASL
+644 GHDASL

-687 DKTTF
+687 DKTNF
-692 NKAADDKTAKINI
+692 NKLADDKTAKINI
-705 GTDGDAPV
+705 GTSGDAQV

-720 NDRQLDKMF
+720 NDQQLDKMF
-729 SLTRGIRVDAGFAP
+729 SLTRGIRVDSTFSP

-758 TLEIKKN
+758 TLEIQKN
-765 AASEDTYGGQ
+765 ASGEATYNGQASGT
-775 EAGLATTE
+775 ATAE

-815 DNLQLMHESFSPTAN
+815 DNLQLMHESYSPTAN

-838 GHGTVAANKLELR
+838 GHGTIAADKLELR
-851 HRTNGQDMV
+851 HRSNSHDIV

-871 LSSFVNKNATEGPA
+871 LSSFVNANATEGPA
-885 LVLGDNNTS
+885 LVLGDNNTA

-919 DGTYTYSGSSS
+919 DGTYTYSGSST

-963 SITFASGDGTPGS
+963 SITFASGDGTLGS

-994 SKPVS
+994 NKPVS
-999 ELTAELNIGETDMT
+999 ELTAELNIGQSDMT
-1013 VTAGNA
+1013 VTEGNA

-1089 KNFDNFIGDPDGDG
+1089 DNFDNFIGDPDGDG

-1108 LFRENSTLDFS
+1108 LFREDSTLDFS

-1148 AGKHLEIKGND
+1148 SGKHLEIKGND

-1167 EPGVTA
+1167 DPGVTA
-1173 NVDVNTTKLSLGG
+1173 NVDINTTKLSLGG
-1186 GNGFVSKDQALG
+1186 GNGFVSSSQALG

-1301 VIDNSIAANTI
+1301 VIDNSNAANTI

-1384 VIKGDMTL
+1384 LIKGDMTL
-1392 DTSSLAAGTAA
+1392 DTSSLAAGDAA
-1403 QSDKII
+1403 QSDKIL

-1433 LGQGSLNVNGGLA
+1433 LGQGTLDVNGGLA

-1466 TAEPALTS
+1466 VAEPALTS

-1508 DFTLAADLGLN
+1508 DFNLAADLGLN

-1575 LNING
+1575 LNIEG

-1650 ITLENGGDLNL
+1650 ITLDNGGDLNL

-1675 DVGDGTGSGDVHVVA
+1675 DVADGTGSGDVHVIA

-1719 LDVEAENLTLGSTG
+1719 LDVEAESLTLGSTG
-1733 YDSSVDADGLG
+1733 YDSTADTDGLG

-1755 VAYEDSSV
+1755 VAYEDTSAS
-1763 DPATTKDFTLRNQLN
+1763 PATTKDFTLRDQLN

-1796 NVVLAGGADNALNI
+1796 NVVLADGADNALNI

-1826 AITIGNTAGLS
+1826 AITIGNADGLS

-1890 TINVGTTSADP
+1890 TVNVGTTSTDP
-1901 AVPDPET
+1901 AVPDPAT
-1908 PNAHFELTGS
+1908 PNAHFELTGT

-1940 AQSGDVNISTDDL
+1940 AQSGDVSLSTDDL
-1953 IAGSG
+1953 VVGSG

-1974 DNLTLEGTSDV
+1974 DNLTLEGSGDV

-1992 DTNKLT
+1992 DTNKLA
-1998 VNNTTT
+1998 VNNTASG
-2004 DADTA
+2004 ADTA

-2014 NYLVADQLSSTNAN
+2014 NYLVADQLDSTNAN

-2077 SKLNVQQGNWTLNDG
+2077 SKLNVQQGDWTLNGG

-2171 VSIANSVKLNSGD
+2171 VSIANSVKLNSDD

-2193 WMRFEDQAAHNLT
+2193 WMRFEDQAAHHLT

-2306 PGTMP
+2306 LGTMP
-2311 PIGTGDGT
+2311 PIGNTGTGGAGGDGGT
-2319 GAGDTSGTEGQI
+2319 AGQTI

-2380 MVNDVGR
+2380 MVNDAGR
-2387 DDTSVPKH
+2387 TDTSVPKH
-2395 AEVGDATLAHA
+2395 AEIGDATLAHA

-2450 LEDGTA
+2450 LADGTA

-2552 TLDGNNIAIDGTNT
+2552 TLDGNNIAIDGTNQ
-2566 FNGSLNASGDTA
+2566 FNGDLAATGNDVTVSGT
-2578 LSISGANTVSG
+2578 NTVSG
-2589 DTTLAGGAITVDGTN
+2589 N
-2604 QFNGKLDATGSNV
+2604 
-2617 SVSGTNNV
+2617 
-2625 SGDAS
+2625 AS

-2636 SVYIYGEQ
+2636 SVSIYGEQ
-2644 NISGSATL
+2644 NISGSVTL
-2652 GASGIVDSDI
+2652 GASGIVDPDI
-2662 TKTSTTW
+2662 NETSTTW

-2674 KLNVAGDLI
+2674 KLNATGDLI
-2683 TTGTVRQATNSTI
+2683 TTGTVRQAFNSTI
-2696 TANNLNMSNGDIISL
+2696 TANNLNMSNGDIIGL

-2759 INIGVRNKDGNS
+2759 INIGVRNDDGNS

-2776 GLRAGASVIA
+2776 GLSAGASVIA

-2797 EIAGAIEA
+2797 DIAGAIEA

-2836 LNLSNNT
+2836 LNLKENT
-2843 IQGEITATGN
+2843 INGEITATGN

-2864 TTSKITANNVRL
+2864 KTSKVTANNVRF
-2876 AGTTDFYGTGTITDK
+2876 AGTTDFYGTGTITNK

-2968 NTVESATGSL
+2968 NTVDSATGSL
-2978 QVGTLAL
+2978 QVGTLEL

-3006 GEANDS
+3006 GEANRS

-3017 VKADASG
+3017 VKTDASG

-3041 EDLEA
+3041 EDLDA

-3059 SLKQGEND
+3059 ALKQGEND

-3095 TLAAIAGNAA
+3095 TLTAIAGSDA

-3110 TLAATET
+3110 TLAATN
-3117 GETGALGANSDADM
+3117 GEELGASGDEDM

-3145 GAADSTSVVHFE
+3145 GATDNASAFHFE

-3185 FSDNDANSS
+3185 FSDNDADAS

-3201 DLNVTSKS
+3201 DLNITSKS

-3249 WQGSGNGAITGN
+3249 WQGSGNGAITGD

-3286 GAVQSAMAVSE
+3286 GAVQSAMAVSD

-3364 LTPNVKVGVVANVG
+3364 LTPNIKVGAVVNVG
-3378 TGSADGNGMASGIS
+3378 TGSADGNGMASGVS

-3446 GVTGKLDLNVGGTKV
+3446 GVTGKLDLDVAGVKV

-3480 GKQNGQIANYQ
+3480 GKQNGNIANYQ

-3499 VPFGIAISK
+3499 VPFGIALSK
-3508 DYITDTGWQ
+3508 DYITDGGWQ

-3583 SENTDEVAVQANLR
+3583 SENTDEVAVQANVR

>member
-19 YGRAYVKGLASAM
+19 YGRAYVKGLASAV

-39 GSYAANA
+39 GSYAAQA
-46 ADNTTND
+46 ANSYTAYGGD
-53 FILRSD
+53 S
-59 GTWDN
+59 WDN
-64 PTADFLQS
+64 SVDHSSQ
-72 KDAPRADYT
+72 KDASGADYN
-81 RVESGYFGNID
+81 RIEKGYYNNINID
-92 LDKSGTSMG
+92 RPNTDAG
-101 ITNINLKGELHIGNG
+101 ITDIKLKGELNIAAGNSAG
-116 TNAWLKDGDGQGR
+116 LAGYDNVGR
-129 TIYGWDNLN
+129 TIYGWDNAEGSTQTSADAVGDLN
-138 GASSDTAT
+138 NS
-146 GSLRND
+146 
-152 GLFDVGRD
+152 GLFNIGRD
-160 GQADPTAR
+160 GQSYPN
-168 FSAQAHF
+168 SKSSQAHF
-175 NKINLNAG
+175 NQVNLNTG
-183 SETGIRGLTDSN
+183 SETGLRGLTDSN

-209 SGGAVVAASGSTTHL
+209 SGGVFNVASGSITHL
-224 KNNTQLKVAQG
+224 KNNTQFKVAQG
-235 GTGTFDGRINM
+235 STGTFDGQINFM
-246 YANRD
+246 PNRN

-260 DGYTVDETGNKVWLN
+260 DNYSVDENGNKVWNQNGAAANIVIGENAVLN
-275 NGKDDAKLTFGA
+275 VYN
-287 TSYINVNDND
+287 NDSS
-297 NDIDP
+297 IDP
-302 SHTQHG
+302 NQTETG
-308 NAGIYAS
+308 TAGIYAA
-315 NAELNGQVVLSNKSN
+315 NTNINGTISLSGKQNF
-330 LVLDGDFIDT
+330 VLDGDFIDT

-353 FVVGNT
+353 FVVSDT
-359 AKINIAEG
+359 AKIKLAEG

-375 SYDSDNPATADV
+375 SYDTDNPATADV
-387 NEAGQ
+387 NEAEQ

-416 TTMLTET
+416 TTLLTET
-423 LLDEFVKPS
+423 ILDEFVKPS

-437 DDPTDTDDA
+437 DDPTNTDDA

-453 VKLSDGTLEVKS
+453 FKLSDGTLEVSS
-465 ADATTGLNL
+465 ADKDKGFNL
-474 KKYILRDSETP
+474 KKYILRDKETP

-521 LTLGGEQTASFNVK
+521 MTLGGENTANFNVK
-535 QLVAHDEVVFKD
+535 QLVAHDEVVFKE
-547 LTKSGSGADNRF
+547 LTKSGDGADNRF
-559 VTGDNLIINAVG
+559 VTTDNLIINAVG

-588 NSNVQAT
+588 NSNNSTA
-595 DPDVA
+595 PDYV
-600 FDPTVFQVAGGDVTH
+600 FDPTTFQVAGGDVTH

-625 EIKIGGADGSTDEH
+625 EVKIGGAAGSTDEH

-644 DHDASL
+644 GHDASL
-650 TIASGSGAEFRVSEG
+650 TIASGSGAEFRVSEA

-687 DKTTF
+687 DKTAF
-692 NKAADDKTAKINI
+692 NKTDSNTTAKINI
-705 GTDGDAPV
+705 GTDGKAPV

-729 SLTRGIRVDAGFAP
+729 SLTRGIRVDAGFAQ

-765 AASEDTYGGQ
+765 ASGEATYSGQ
-775 EAGLATTE
+775 ESGNYTAE
-783 QVQLDVS
+783 QIQLDVS
-790 LLRNGDQNTTEN
+790 LLRNGDQGTSEN

-815 DNLQLMHESFSPTAN
+815 DNLQLMHESFSTTAN
-830 AASHILDI
+830 AASHVLDI
-838 GHGTVAANKLELR
+838 GHGTVAADKLELR
-851 HRTNGQDMV
+851 HRANEQNIV
-860 VSNGTLEVGSE
+860 VKNGTLEVGSE
-871 LSSFVNKNATEGPA
+871 LSSFVNANATDGPA
-885 LVLGDNNTS
+885 LVLGDQDTS

-913 DANGLH
+913 DVNGLH
-919 DGTYTYSGSSS
+919 NGTYKYASSSS
-930 GGTINTDV
+930 GGTINADV

-963 SITFASGDGTPGS
+963 SISFASGDGTLGS

-994 SKPVS
+994 NKPVS
-999 ELTAELNIGETDMT
+999 ELTAELNIGKTDMT

-1089 KNFDNFIGDPDGDG
+1089 ENFDNFIGDPDGDG

-1108 LFRENSTLDFS
+1108 LFREDSTLDFS

-1148 AGKHLEIKGND
+1148 KGKHLEIKGND

-1167 EPGVTA
+1167 DPGVTA
-1173 NVDVNTTKLSLGG
+1173 NVDINTTKLSLGG
-1186 GNGFVSKDQALG
+1186 GNGFVSNNQALG
-1198 VKSLNTHDVTFVN
+1198 VKSLNTHDVAFVN
-1211 DKDDTGADTGNAFSL
+1211 DKDSTGADTGNAFSL
-1226 KDELNLTGQG
+1226 KDELNLTGQQAQG
-1236 QFLPSGTSTGNV
+1236 QLLPTGTSTGNV
-1248 IVAQGGNYHVKDGIY
+1248 IVAQGGKYNIKDGLY

-1275 VNIDNSATDQSSLIP
+1275 VNIDNSATSSSSLIP
-1290 VSSLR
+1290 VSSLT

-1301 VIDNSIAANTI
+1301 VIDNSNAANTI

-1384 VIKGDMTL
+1384 KIKGDMTL

-1422 TLTNNNNQAAA
+1422 TLTNNNDQAAA
-1433 LGQGSLNVNGGLA
+1433 LGQGTLDVNGGLA

-1466 TAEPALTS
+1466 NAEPALTS
-1474 HTLLQGND
+1474 HTLLQGNS
-1482 GQKLNIG
+1482 GQNLNIG

-1508 DFTLAADLGLN
+1508 DFNLAADLGLN

-1564 GKDLSVGESGS
+1564 GKDLSVGESGA
-1575 LNING
+1575 LTVNG
-1580 ASGDVTF
+1580 DSGNVTF

-1635 LKTENFTTLLSGGAD
+1635 LKTENFTSLLSGGAD

-1675 DVGDGTGSGDVHVVA
+1675 DVGDGTGSGDVHVIA

-1733 YDSSVDADGLG
+1733 YDSSADADGLG

-1755 VAYEDSSV
+1755 VAYEDASTS
-1763 DPATTKDFTLRNQLN
+1763 PATSKDFTLRDQLN

-1826 AITIGNTAGLS
+1826 AITIGNAECLS

-1844 SGNLNIDNSTG
+1844 TGNLNIDNSTG
-1855 DNTITVAANAAGG
+1855 DNTITVAANAEGG
-1868 DSRLDITD
+1868 DSRLDITG

-1890 TINVGTTSADP
+1890 TVNIGTTSSDP

-1940 AQSGDVNISTDDL
+1940 AQSGDVALSTDDL
-1953 IAGSG
+1953 VVGSG

-1974 DNLTLEGTSDV
+1974 DNLTLEGASDV

-1992 DTNKLT
+1992 DTNKLA
-1998 VNNTTT
+1998 VNNTSSG
-2004 DADTA
+2004 ADTA

-2040 DFELDP
+2040 DFELDTT
-2046 NNVDHPDTAVV
+2046 NVDHPDTAVV

-2077 SKLNVQQGNWTLNDG
+2077 SQLNVQQGNWTLNGG
-2092 SGDLSATNANIV
+2092 SGDLTATNANIV
-2104 IGAVNANG
+2104 IGAVNAAG

-2137 LTESTLDVNVSGKAD
+2137 LTESTLDVKVSGKAD

-2157 TSSGSGSTLNIKGD
+2157 TSSGSGSTLNIAGD

-2184 KINIVGTNG
+2184 QINITGANG

-2206 ANADGSTLTVT
+2206 ANADGSTLTVA
-2217 SGSFEKVFDL
+2217 SGSFDNVFDL

-2285 GDGSMIPVEFDK
+2285 GDGSMIPVAFDQ
-2297 YDPTTGEFT
+2297 YNPETGEFT
-2306 PGTMP
+2306 QGTMP
-2311 PIGTGDGT
+2311 PIGNTGT
-2319 GAGDTSGTEGQI
+2319 GGQGGAEGQNI
-2331 LALSANNTEAM
+2331 LALSADNKDAM
-2342 ELLADIKDI
+2342 DLLADIKDI

-2365 TETEGD
+2365 TETESD

-2380 MVNDVGR
+2380 MVNDSGA
-2387 DDTSVPKH
+2387 TSPKH
-2395 AEVGDATLAHA
+2395 AEIGDATLAHA
-2406 YAVSGSNGHRQF
+2406 YAVSGSNGNRQF

-2432 QSGGVFNLQNG
+2432 QSGGIFNLQNG
-2443 GYIGNIT
+2443 GYIGDIT
-2450 LEDGTA
+2450 LEEGKA
-2456 AEGSNPA
+2456 AEGTNPA
-2463 DLTTLVVQERNPD
+2463 DITTLVVQERNPD
-2476 KAYASGDE
+2476 KAYASGDG

-2498 AFINNDVTHINSG
+2498 AFENHDVTHITSG

-2530 LTVSGGDTVLA
+2530 LTVSGGDTILA

-2566 FNGSLNASGDTA
+2566 FNGSLNATGDTA
-2578 LSISGANTVSG
+2578 ISISGANTVSG
-2589 DTTLAGGAITVDGTN
+2589 DTTLASTGAISVNGTN
-2604 QFNGKLDATGSNV
+2604 QFNGDLTATGSDV
-2617 SVSGTNNV
+2617 AVSGTNTV

-2669 LGANS
+2669 LGSNS

-2696 TANNLNMSNGDIISL
+2696 TANNLNMSSGDVVSL
-2711 AGNNTFTGSGSIT
+2711 AGTNTFTGSGSIT

-2753 TVSANN
+2753 SVSANN
-2759 INIGVRNKDGNS
+2759 INIGARNSDGNS
-2771 VDGSF
+2771 VDGTF
-2776 GLRAGASVIA
+2776 GLFADATVKA
-2786 AKDLRIDTTDN
+2786 AHDLRIDTTDN

-2805 TNRITVGGKAGD
+2805 TNRIAVGGKAGD

-2843 IQGEITATGN
+2843 IQGEITATGA
-2853 LYTNGSKNVFD
+2853 LYTNGSKNVFGE
-2864 TTSKITANNVRL
+2864 TSKITANNVRF
-2876 AGTTDFYGTGTITDK
+2876 AGTTDFYGTGTIKDK
-2891 LTTSGNFTLHQG
+2891 LTTSGNFTVHQS

-2909 TTDYNGTTT
+2909 TTDYNGTTI
-2918 INGTVITGVTNVGN
+2918 INGTVITGVTNVGGS
-2932 ASTLSVLGHVESD
+2932 STLSVLGNVETD

-2968 NTVESATGSL
+2968 NTVDSATGSL
-2978 QVGTLAL
+2978 QVGTLEL

-3006 GEANDS
+3006 GEANSS

-3017 VKADASG
+3017 VKTDANG

-3041 EDLEA
+3041 EDLKA
-3046 LQADIANYQSQTG
+3046 LQADIANYQNQTG

-3076 PMVVADGSRV
+3076 PLVVADGSRV
-3086 IVDSAATSE
+3086 IVDSAATRE
-3095 TLAAIAGNAA
+3095 TLSAIAGSDA

-3110 TLAATET
+3110 TLAATDT
-3117 GETGALGANSDADM
+3117 GELGVNNDADM

-3145 GAADSTSVVHFE
+3145 GAADSTSAVHFE
-3157 KENAKVRAAD
+3157 KENAKVQASN

-3185 FSDNDANSS
+3185 FSDNDADAS

-3201 DLNVTSKS
+3201 DLNITSKS

-3249 WQGSGNGAITGN
+3249 WQGSGNGAITGD

-3286 GAVQSAMAVSE
+3286 GAVQSAMAVSD

-3310 QNGTGSANFK
+3310 QNGTGAANFK

-3364 LTPNVKVGVVANVG
+3364 LTPNIKVGVVANVG
-3378 TGSADGNGMASGIS
+3378 TGSADGNGMASGVS

-3461 SPYVGL
+3461 SPYIGL

>member
-32 VLTSALF
+32 VLTTALF
-39 GSYAANA
+39 GSYAAQA
-46 ADNTTND
+46 ANSYTAYGGD
-53 FILRSD
+53 S
-59 GTWDN
+59 WDN
-64 PTADFLQS
+64 SVDHSSQ
-72 KDAPRADYT
+72 KDASGADYN
-81 RVESGYFGNID
+81 RIEKGYYNNINID
-92 LDKSGTSMG
+92 RPNTDAG
-101 ITNINLKGELHIGNG
+101 ITDIKLKGELNIAAGNSAG
-116 TNAWLKDGDGQGR
+116 LAGYDNVGR
-129 TIYGWDNLN
+129 TIYGWDNAAGSTQTSADAVGDLN
-138 GASSDTAT
+138 NS
-146 GSLRND
+146 
-152 GLFDVGRD
+152 GLFNIGRD
-160 GQADPTAR
+160 GQSYPN
-168 FSAQAHF
+168 SKSSQAHF
-175 NKINLNAG
+175 NQVNLNTG
-183 SETGIRGLTDSN
+183 SETGLRGLTDSN

-209 SGGAVVAASGSTTHL
+209 SGGVFNVASGSITHL
-224 KNNTQLKVAQG
+224 KNNTQFKVAQG
-235 GTGTFDGRINM
+235 STGTFDGQINFIP
-246 YANRD
+246 NRN

-260 DGYTVDETGNKVWLN
+260 DNYSVDESGNKIWNQNGAAANIVIGENATLN
-275 NGKDDAKLTFGA
+275 VFN
-287 TSYINVNDND
+287 NDSS
-297 NDIDP
+297 IDP
-302 SHTQHG
+302 NQTETG
-308 NAGIYAS
+308 TAGIYAA
-315 NAELNGQVVLSNKSN
+315 NTNINGTISLSGKQNF
-330 LVLDGDFIDT
+330 VLDGDFIDT

-353 FVVGNT
+353 FVVSDT
-359 AKINIAEG
+359 AKIKLAEG

-375 SYDSDNPATADV
+375 SYDTDNPATADV
-387 NEAGQ
+387 NEAEQ

-406 TGEGVLETRG
+406 TGEGVIETRG
-416 TTMLTET
+416 TTLLTET
-423 LLDEFVKPS
+423 VLDEFVKPS

-437 DDPTDTDDA
+437 DNPADTDSA

-453 VKLSDGTLEVKS
+453 FKLSDGTLEVTS
-465 ADATTGLNL
+465 ADAAKGFNL
-474 KKYILRDSETP
+474 KKYILRDKETP

-496 TIKSDHLEVTTHIGF
+496 TIKADHFEVNSHIGF

-521 LTLGGEQTASFNVK
+521 MTLGGEQTASFNVK

-547 LTKSGSGADNRF
+547 LTKPGAGADNRF

-571 NGSGDKA
+571 NGSGDQA

-588 NSNVQAT
+588 NSNNVAQ
-595 DPDVA
+595 DPSVE

-625 EIKIGGADGSTDEH
+625 EVKIGGADGSTDEH

-644 DHDASL
+644 GHDASL
-650 TIASGSGAEFRVSEG
+650 TIASGSGAEFRISEG

-687 DKTTF
+687 DKTAF
-692 NKAADDKTAKINI
+692 NKTASNTTAKINI
-705 GTDGDAPV
+705 GTDGNAPI

-758 TLEIKKN
+758 TLEIQKN
-765 AASEDTYGGQ
+765 ASGEATYNGQASGT
-775 EAGLATTE
+775 ATAE

-815 DNLQLMHESFSPTAN
+815 DNLQLMHESYSPTAN

-838 GHGTVAANKLELR
+838 GHGTIAADKLELR
-851 HRTNGQDMV
+851 HRSNSHDIV

-871 LSSFVNKNATEGPA
+871 LSSFVNANATEGPA
-885 LVLGDNNTS
+885 LVLGDNNTA

-919 DGTYTYSGSSS
+919 DGTYKYASSSS

-1013 VTAGNA
+1013 VTEGNA

-1108 LFRENSTLDFS
+1108 LFREDSTLDFS

-1148 AGKHLEIKGND
+1148 KGKHLEIKGNN

-1167 EPGVTA
+1167 DPGVTA
-1173 NVDVNTTKLSLGG
+1173 NVDINTTKLSLGG
-1186 GNGFVSKDQALG
+1186 GNGFVSNNQALG
-1198 VKSLNTHDVTFVN
+1198 VKSLNTHDVAFVN

-1226 KDELNLTGQG
+1226 KDELNLTGQQAQG
-1236 QFLPSGTSTGNV
+1236 QLLPTGTSTGNV
-1248 IVAQGGNYHVKDGIY
+1248 IVAQGGKYNVKDGLY

-1275 VNIDNSATDQSSLIP
+1275 VNIDNSATNQSSLIP

-1301 VIDNSIAANTI
+1301 VIDNSNAANTI
-1312 KLAGTAGKQNSA
+1312 KIAGTAGKQNSA

-1354 LNGAQAT
+1354 LNGSQAT

-1384 VIKGDMTL
+1384 KIKGDMTL

-1403 QSDKII
+1403 QSDKIV

-1422 TLTNNNNQAAA
+1422 TLTNNNDQAAI
-1433 LGQGSLNVNGGLA
+1433 LGQGTLDVNGGLA

-1466 TAEPALTS
+1466 NAEPALTS
-1474 HTLLQGND
+1474 HTMLQGNS
-1482 GQKLNIG
+1482 GQSLNIG

-1508 DFTLAADLGLN
+1508 DFNLAADLGLN

-1564 GKDLSVGESGS
+1564 GKDLSVGESGA
-1575 LNING
+1575 LTVNG
-1580 ASGDVTF
+1580 DSGNVTF

-1610 TGDFSA
+1610 TGDFSE

-1630 QALGS
+1630 QAVGS

-1650 ITLENGGDLNL
+1650 ITLDNGGDLNL

-1675 DVGDGTGSGDVHVVA
+1675 DGTGSGDVHVIA
-1690 STDPTVENSKITGK
+1690 SNDPTVENSKITGK

-1719 LDVEAENLTLGSTG
+1719 LDVEAESLTLGSTG
-1733 YDSSVDADGLG
+1733 YDSSADTDGLG

-1755 VAYEDSSV
+1755 VAYEDTSAS
-1763 DPATTKDFTLRNQLN
+1763 PATTKDFTLRDQLN

-1826 AITIGNTAGLS
+1826 AITIGNTEGLS

-1855 DNTITVAANAAGG
+1855 DNTITVAANAEGG
-1868 DSRLDITD
+1868 DSRLDITG
-1876 ATLQVTSGD
+1876 ANLQVTSGD

-1890 TINVGTTSADP
+1890 TVNVGTTSTDP
-1901 AVPDPET
+1901 AVPDPAT
-1908 PNAHFELTGS
+1908 PNAHFELTGT

-1940 AQSGDVNISTDDL
+1940 AQSGDVSLSTDDL
-1953 IAGSG
+1953 VVGSG

-1974 DNLTLEGTSDV
+1974 DNLKLEGSGDV

-1992 DTNKLT
+1992 DTNKLA
-1998 VNNTTT
+1998 VNNTASG
-2004 DADTA
+2004 ADTA

-2014 NYLVADQLSSTNAN
+2014 NYLVADQLDSTNAN

-2077 SKLNVQQGNWTLNDG
+2077 SKLNVQQGDWTLNGG

-2104 IGAVNANG
+2104 IGAVNAAG

-2137 LTESTLDVNVSGKAD
+2137 LTESTLDVKVSGKAD

-2157 TSSGSGSTLNIKGD
+2157 TSSGSGSTLNIAGD

-2184 KINIVGTNG
+2184 HINIIGTNG

-2206 ANADGSTLTVT
+2206 ANTDGSTLNVNAGT
-2217 SGSFEKVFDL
+2217 FDNVFDL

-2297 YDPTTGEFT
+2297 YNPTTGEFT

-2311 PIGTGDGT
+2311 PIASGDTGTGTGDAGT
-2319 GAGDTSGTEGQI
+2319 GTGGQGGAEGQSI
-2331 LALSANNTEAM
+2331 LALSADNKDAM
-2342 ELLADIKDI
+2342 DLLADIKDI

-2380 MVNDVGR
+2380 MVNDAGR
-2387 DDTSVPKH
+2387 TDTSVPKH
-2395 AEVGDATLAHA
+2395 AEIGDATLAHA
-2406 YAVSGSNGHRQF
+2406 YAVSGSNGNRHF
-2418 ISDQETGALLGANV
+2418 ISDQATGDLLGANV
-2432 QSGGVFNLQNG
+2432 QSGGIFNLQNG
-2443 GYIGNIT
+2443 GYIGDIT
-2450 LEDGTA
+2450 LADGKA
-2456 AEGSNPA
+2456 AEGTNPA

-2476 KAYASGDE
+2476 KAYASGD
-2484 GITYIASISGGANT
+2484 GGVTYIASISGGANT

-2530 LTVSGGDTVLA
+2530 LTVSGGDTILA
-2541 SGSKLT
+2541 SGSQLT

-2552 TLDGNNIAIDGTNT
+2552 TLDGNNITIAGTNT
-2566 FNGSLNASGDTA
+2566 FNGSLDATGNDVTV
-2578 LSISGANTVSG
+2578 SGANTVSG
-2589 DTTLAGGAITVDGTN
+2589 D
-2604 QFNGKLDATGSNV
+2604 
-2617 SVSGTNNV
+2617 
-2625 SGDAS
+2625 AS
-2630 FIANSG
+2630 FIADSG

-2644 NISGSATL
+2644 NISGSVTL
-2652 GASGIVDSDI
+2652 ESSGVTDTDVS
-2662 TKTSTTW
+2662 KTSTTW
-2669 LGANS
+2669 LYASS
-2674 KLNVAGDLI
+2674 KLNVSGDVT
-2683 TTGTVRQATNSTI
+2683 TTGTVRQGTGSTI
-2696 TANNLNMSNGDIISL
+2696 TANNLNMSSGDIVNL

-2724 ANKQIQFMGQ
+2724 ANDLIQFAGQ

-2753 TVSANN
+2753 SVSAQN
-2759 INIGVRNKDGNS
+2759 INIGALDKDGHS
-2771 VDGSF
+2771 VDGAFNTLS
-2776 GLRAGASVIA
+2776 GSSVKA
-2786 AKDLRIDTTDN
+2786 AKDLRIDTTTN
-2797 EIAGAIEA
+2797 TIAGDVEA
-2805 TNRITVGGKAGD
+2805 GNRIAIGGKAGD
-2817 SGNFTLASGG
+2817 SGSFTLASGG
-2827 SMKAGENIY
+2827 SLKAGENIY

-2843 IQGEITATGN
+2843 IQGEITATGA

-2891 LTTSGNFTLHQG
+2891 LTTSGTFTVHHG
-2903 AYIQTG
+2903 ALIQTG
-2909 TTDYNGTTT
+2909 STDYNGQTT
-2918 INGTVITGVTNVGN
+2918 INGTVITGVTNIGN

-2968 NTVESATGSL
+2968 NTVDSATGSL
-2978 QVGTLAL
+2978 QVGTLEL

-3006 GEANDS
+3006 GEANSS

-3017 VKADASG
+3017 VKTDASG

-3041 EDLEA
+3041 EDLKA

-3059 SLKQGEND
+3059 ALKQGEND

-3095 TLAAIAGNAA
+3095 TLTAIAGSDA

-3110 TLAATET
+3110 TLAATNSED
-3117 GETGALGANSDADM
+3117 LGASSDADM

-3145 GAADSTSVVHFE
+3145 GATDSTSAFHFE
-3157 KENAKVRAAD
+3157 KENAKVQASN

-3185 FSDNDANSS
+3185 FSDNDADAS

-3201 DLNVTSKS
+3201 DLNITSKS

-3249 WQGSGNGAITGN
+3249 WQGSGNGAITGD

-3364 LTPNVKVGVVANVG
+3364 LTPNIKVGVVANVG
-3378 TGSADGNGMASGIS
+3378 TGSADGNGMASGVS

>member
-39 GSYAANA
+39 GSYAAHA
-46 ADNTTND
+46 ADPTTND

-59 GTWDN
+59 GDWNN
-64 PTADFLQS
+64 PTNYKQS
-72 KDAPRADYT
+72 EDAPRADYT
-81 RVESGYFGNID
+81 RVESGYFGNIS
-92 LDKSGTSMG
+92 LDKSGASMG
-101 ITNINLKGELHIGNG
+101 ITDIKLKGELNIGSG
-116 TNAWLKDGDGQGR
+116 TTAQLTGYENVGR
-129 TIYGWDNLN
+129 TIYGWDNADGSTQTSDDAVGDLN
-138 GASSDTAT
+138 NSGVFNI
-146 GSLRND
+146 GS
-152 GLFDVGRD
+152 D
-160 GQADPTAR
+160 GQVYPN
-168 FSAQAHF
+168 SNSSQAHF
-175 NKINLNAG
+175 NQVHLNSG
-183 SETGIRGLTDSN
+183 SSTGIRGLTDSN

-209 SGGAVVAASGSTTHL
+209 SGGNVTADRWSHIAL
-224 KNNTQLKVAQG
+224 KNNSQLKVAQG
-235 GTGTFDGRINM
+235 GTGTFNSSIDMI
-246 YANRD
+246 ANRD
-251 GTNSFIRGE
+251 GTNSFVRGE
-260 DGYTVDETGNKVWLN
+260 DGYTVDATGNKVWLN
-275 NGKDDAKLTFGA
+275 NGKNDAKLIFGT
-287 TSYINVNDND
+287 TSYINVTDND
-297 NDIDP
+297 KDA
-302 SHTQHG
+302 TQQG
-308 NAGIYAS
+308 TAGIYAS

-353 FVVGNT
+353 FVVGDT
-359 AKINIAEG
+359 AKIKLSEG

-375 SYDSDNPATADV
+375 SYESDNPTTVDV

-398 TKAASGAL
+398 TNATSGAL
-406 TGEGVLETRG
+406 SGEGVLETRG
-416 TTMLTET
+416 TTLLTET
-423 LLDEFVKPS
+423 ILDEFVKPS

-437 DDPTDTDDA
+437 DDPTNTDDA

-453 VKLSDGTLEVKS
+453 VKLNDGTLEVKS
-465 ADATTGLNL
+465 ADATQGLNL

-559 VTGDNLIINAVG
+559 VTSDNLIINAVG

-595 DPDVA
+595 TPDYV

-625 EIKIGGADGSTDEH
+625 EVKIGGAADSTDEH
-639 IKSAA
+639 IESAA
-644 DHDASL
+644 GHDASL
-650 TIASGSGAEFRVSEG
+650 TIASGDNAEFRVSEG

-692 NKAADDKTAKINI
+692 NKLADDKTAKINI
-705 GTDGDAPV
+705 GTDGNAPV

-729 SLTRGIRVDAGFAP
+729 SVNRGIRVDDKFAP
-743 DNHNKGSNVVIGSTG
+743 DDHNKGSNVVIGTTG

-765 AASEDTYGGQ
+765 AAGEATYSGQ
-775 EAGLATTE
+775 ESGNYTAE

-815 DNLQLMHESFSPTAN
+815 DNLQLMHESVSPTAN
-830 AASHILDI
+830 AASHVLDI
-838 GHGTVAANKLELR
+838 GHGTVAADKLELR
-851 HRTNGQDMV
+851 HRANEQNIV
-860 VSNGTLEVGSE
+860 VKNGTLEVGSK
-871 LSSFVNKNATEGPA
+871 LSSFVNANATDGPA
-885 LVLGDNNTS
+885 LVLGDQDTS

-919 DGTYTYSGSSS
+919 NGTYKYASSSS

-994 SKPVS
+994 NKPVS

-1049 NTADFSDAGAE
+1049 NTADFSDAGAD

-1089 KNFDNFIGDPDGDG
+1089 ENFDNFIGDLDGDG

-1108 LFRENSTLDFS
+1108 LFREDSTLDFS

-1136 ATADPAA
+1136 ATADPDA

-1148 AGKHLEIKGND
+1148 KGKHLEIKGND

-1167 EPGVTA
+1167 APGVTA
-1173 NVDVNTTKLSLGG
+1173 NVDINTTKLSLGG
-1186 GNGFVSKDQALG
+1186 GNGFASSSQALG
-1198 VKSLNTHDVTFVN
+1198 VKSLNTQDVTFVN
-1211 DKDDTGADTGNAFSL
+1211 DQDDTGADTGNAFSL
-1226 KDELNLTGQG
+1226 KDELNLTGQQAPG
-1236 QFLPSGTSTGNV
+1236 QLLPSGTSTGNV
-1248 IVAQGGNYHVKDGIY
+1248 IVAQGGNYHVKDGLY

-1290 VSSLR
+1290 VSSLT

-1301 VIDNSIAANTI
+1301 VIDNSNGANSI
-1312 KLAGTAGKQNSA
+1312 NLAGTTGKANSA

-1335 VTRGQN
+1335 VTRGQH

-1349 EAQFT
+1349 EAQFK
-1354 LNGAQAT
+1354 LNGSQAS

-1384 VIKGDMTL
+1384 IVQGDMTL
-1392 DTSSLAAGTAA
+1392 DTSSLAAGDAA

-1422 TLTNNNNQAAA
+1422 TLTNNNDQAAV
-1433 LGQGSLNVNGGLA
+1433 LGQGTLDVNGGLA

-1452 TNFTLAQGKVDVSA
+1452 TNFTLAQGQVDVSA
-1466 TAEPALTS
+1466 TADPALTS
-1474 HTLLQGND
+1474 HTLLQGNS
-1482 GQKLNIG
+1482 GQSLNIG
-1489 DGTTSGDAVIS
+1489 DGTTSGDAVIN

-1508 DFTLAADLGLN
+1508 DFNLAADLGLN

-1548 IDLDGSAQGAV
+1548 IDLDGSAQGA
-1559 TANLT
+1559 ANLT
-1564 GKDLSVGESGS
+1564 GKDLSVGESGA
-1575 LNING
+1575 LTVNG
-1580 ASGDVTF
+1580 ESGNVTF
-1587 ENVTLG
+1587 ETVTLG

-1616 GTVTGTADLTITGA
+1616 GTVTGTADLTITGD
-1630 QALGS
+1630 QAVGS
-1635 LKTENFTTLLSGGAD
+1635 LKTENFTSLLSGGAD

-1675 DVGDGTGSGDVHVVA
+1675 AVGDGTGSGDVHVIA

-1733 YDSSVDADGLG
+1733 YDSSADADGLG

-1755 VAYEDSSV
+1755 VAFEDSSV

-1837 GDASLAL
+1837 GDTSLAL

-1855 DNTITVAANAAGG
+1855 DNTITVSANAEGG
-1868 DSRLDITD
+1868 DSRLDITG

-1885 GTKLT
+1885 GSKLT

-1940 AQSGDVNISTDDL
+1940 AQSGDVKISTDDL

-1974 DNLTLEGTSDV
+1974 DNLTLEGSGDV

-1992 DTNKLT
+1992 DTNKLA
-1998 VNNTTT
+1998 VNNTASG
-2004 DADTA
+2004 ADTA
-2009 TLGSG
+2009 ILGSG
-2014 NYLVADQLSSTNAN
+2014 NYLVADQLDSTNAN

-2046 NNVDHPDTAVV
+2046 NNVEHPDTAVV

-2077 SKLNVQQGNWTLNDG
+2077 SKLNVQQGNWTLNGG

-2184 KINIVGTNG
+2184 HINIVGTNG
-2193 WMRFEDQAAHNLT
+2193 WMRFEDQAAHNIT
-2206 ANADGSTLTVT
+2206 ANANGSTLTVT

-2246 IQELRKTLLSD
+2246 IQELRKTLL
-2257 ADASGSV
+2257 ADAKDDGSV
-2264 MDPGQH
+2264 MDPGEH
-2270 GYIHLGGAKVTGVGS
+2270 GYIHLGGAKVTGVSS
-2285 GDGSMIPVEFDK
+2285 GDGSMITVPFDQ
-2297 YDPTTGEFT
+2297 YDPETGEFT

-2311 PIGTGDGT
+2311 PIGTGDST

-2380 MVNDVGR
+2380 MVNDVDR

-2395 AEVGDATLAHA
+2395 AEIGDATLAHA

-2463 DLTTLVVQERNPD
+2463 DITTLVVQERNPD

-2552 TLDGNNIAIDGTNT
+2552 TLDGNKIAIDGTNT

-2589 DTTLAGGAITVDGTN
+2589 DTTLAGGAITVNGTN
-2604 QFNGKLDATGSNV
+2604 QFNGDLAATGNDV
-2617 SVSGTNNV
+2617 TVSGTNTV
-2625 SGDAS
+2625 SGNAS

-2636 SVYIYGEQ
+2636 SVSIYGEQ
-2644 NISGSATL
+2644 NISGSVTL
-2652 GASGIVDSDI
+2652 GASGIVDTDI
-2662 TKTSTTW
+2662 NKTSTTW

-2696 TANNLNMSNGDIISL
+2696 TANNLNMSSGDVVNL
-2711 AGNNTFTGSGSIT
+2711 AGTNTFTGSGSIT
-2724 ANKQIQFMGQ
+2724 ANKLIQFMGQ

-2740 LSMDAERMYVTAG
+2740 LRMDAERMHVKAG

-2759 INIGVRNKDGNS
+2759 IV
-2771 VDGSF
+2771 
-2776 GLRAGASVIA
+2776 
-2786 AKDLRIDTTDN
+2786 
-2797 EIAGAIEA
+2797 
-2805 TNRITVGGKAGD
+2805 VGGKAGD

-2876 AGTTDFYGTGTITDK
+2876 AGTTDFYGTGTITDT

-2909 TTDYNGTTT
+2909 TTKYNGTTT

-2932 ASTLSVLGHVESD
+2932 ASSLSVLGHVESD

-2978 QVGTLAL
+2978 QVGTLEL

-3012 SADGS
+3012 SSDGS

-3117 GETGALGANSDADM
+3117 GETGALGVNSDADM

-3145 GAADSTSVVHFE
+3145 GAADSTSVIHFE
-3157 KENAKVRAAD
+3157 KENAKVQAAD

-3185 FSDNDANSS
+3185 FSDNDADAS

-3201 DLNVTSKS
+3201 DLNITSKS

-3249 WQGSGNGAITGN
+3249 WQGSGNGAITGD

-3364 LTPNVKVGVVANVG
+3364 LTPNIKVGAVVNVG

-3406 NMDNVTVVG
+3406 NMDNLTVVG

-3499 VPFGIAISK
+3499 VPFGVAISK

-3583 SENTDEVAVQANLR
+3583 SENTDEVAVQANVR
-3597 YDF
+3597 FDF

>member
-19 YGRAYVKGLASAM
+19 YGRAYVKGLASAV

-39 GSYAANA
+39 GSYAAQA
-46 ADNTTND
+46 ANSYTAYGGD
-53 FILRSD
+53 S
-59 GTWDN
+59 WDN
-64 PTADFLQS
+64 SVDHSSQ
-72 KDAPRADYT
+72 KDASGADYN
-81 RVESGYFGNID
+81 RIEKGYYNNINID
-92 LDKSGTSMG
+92 RPNTDAG
-101 ITNINLKGELHIGNG
+101 ITDIKLKGELNIAAGNSAG
-116 TNAWLKDGDGQGR
+116 LAGYDNVGR
-129 TIYGWDNLN
+129 TIYGWDNAAGSTQTSADAVGDLN
-138 GASSDTAT
+138 NS
-146 GSLRND
+146 
-152 GLFDVGRD
+152 GLFNIGRD
-160 GQADPTAR
+160 GQSYPN
-168 FSAQAHF
+168 SKSSQAHF
-175 NKINLNAG
+175 NQVNLNTG
-183 SETGIRGLTDSN
+183 SETGLRGLTDSN

-209 SGGAVVAASGSTTHL
+209 SGGVFNVASGSITHL
-224 KNNTQLKVAQG
+224 KNNTQFKVAQG
-235 GTGTFDGRINM
+235 STGTFDGQINFIP
-246 YANRD
+246 NRN

-260 DGYTVDETGNKVWLN
+260 DSYGVDENGNKVWNQNGAAANIVIGENATLN
-275 NGKDDAKLTFGA
+275 VYN
-287 TSYINVNDND
+287 NDSS
-297 NDIDP
+297 IDP
-302 SHTQHG
+302 NQTETG
-308 NAGIYAS
+308 TAGIYAA
-315 NAELNGQVVLSNKSN
+315 NTNINGTISLSGKQNF
-330 LVLDGDFIDT
+330 VLDGDFIDT

-353 FVVGNT
+353 FVVSDT
-359 AKINIAEG
+359 AKIKLAEG

-406 TGEGVLETRG
+406 TGEGVIETRG
-416 TTMLTET
+416 TTLLTET
-423 LLDEFVKPS
+423 VLDEFVKPS
-432 AQDYA
+432 AQAYA
-437 DDPTDTDDA
+437 DDPTDSDTS

-453 VKLSDGTLEVKS
+453 FKLSDGTLEVSS
-465 ADATTGLNL
+465 ADKDKGFNL
-474 KKYILRDSETP
+474 KKYILRDKETP

-521 LTLGGEQTASFNVK
+521 LTLGGEQTATFNVK

-588 NSNVQAT
+588 NSNNVAQ
-595 DPDVA
+595 DPNVE

-625 EIKIGGADGSTDEH
+625 EVKIGGADGSTDEH

-644 DHDASL
+644 GHDASL
-650 TIASGSGAEFRVSEG
+650 TIASGSGAEFRISEG

-692 NKAADDKTAKINI
+692 NKSDKDTTAKINI
-705 GTDGDAPV
+705 GSDGNAPV

-743 DNHNKGSNVVIGSTG
+743 NNHNKGSNVVIGSTG

-765 AASEDTYGGQ
+765 AAGEDTYGGQ
-775 EAGLATTE
+775 EADLATAE

-830 AASHILDI
+830 AASHVLDI
-838 GHGTVAANKLELR
+838 GHGTVAADKLELR
-851 HRTNGQDMV
+851 HRANEQNIV
-860 VSNGTLEVGSE
+860 VKNGTLEVGSE
-871 LSSFVNKNATEGPA
+871 LSSFVNANATDGPA
-885 LVLGDNNTS
+885 LVLGDQDTS

-919 DGTYTYSGSSS
+919 DGTYKYASSSS

-1013 VTAGNA
+1013 VTEGNA

-1039 TSRIDGVLNV
+1039 NSRIDGVLNV

-1108 LFRENSTLDFS
+1108 LFREDSTLDFS

-1167 EPGVTA
+1167 DPGVTA
-1173 NVDVNTTKLSLGG
+1173 NVDINTTKLSLGG
-1186 GNGFVSKDQALG
+1186 GNGFVSNNQALG
-1198 VKSLNTHDVTFVN
+1198 VKSLNTHDVAFVN
-1211 DKDDTGADTGNAFSL
+1211 DKDSTGADTGNAFSL

-1236 QFLPSGTSTGNV
+1236 QLLSNGTSTGNV
-1248 IVAQGGNYHVKDGIY
+1248 VVAQGGKYNIKDGLY

-1275 VNIDNSATDQSSLIP
+1275 VNIDNSATSSSSLIP
-1290 VSSLR
+1290 VSSLT

-1301 VIDNSIAANTI
+1301 VIDNSNAANTI

-1354 LNGAQAT
+1354 LNGSQAT

-1384 VIKGDMTL
+1384 KIKGDMTL
-1392 DTSSLAAGTAA
+1392 DTSSLAAGDAA

-1422 TLTNNNNQAAA
+1422 TLTNNNDQAAV
-1433 LGQGSLNVNGGLA
+1433 LGQGTLDVNGGLA

-1452 TNFTLAQGKVDVSA
+1452 TNFTLAQGQVDVSA
-1466 TAEPALTS
+1466 TADPALTS
-1474 HTLLQGND
+1474 HTLLQGNS
-1482 GQKLNIG
+1482 GQSLNIG
-1489 DGTTSGDAVIS
+1489 DGTTSGDAVIN

-1519 GNGDNKVTVNFDKGN
+1519 GNGDNKVTVNLDKGN

-1564 GKDLSVGESGS
+1564 GKDLSVGESGA
-1575 LNING
+1575 LTVNG
-1580 ASGDVTF
+1580 DSGNVTF

-1630 QALGS
+1630 QAVGS

-1675 DVGDGTGSGDVHVVA
+1675 DVADGTGSGDVHVIA
-1690 STDPTVENSKITGK
+1690 SNDPTVENSKITGK

-1733 YDSSVDADGLG
+1733 YDSTADTDGLG

-1755 VAYEDSSV
+1755 VAYEDASAS
-1763 DPATTKDFTLRNQLN
+1763 PATTKDFTLRDQLN

-1826 AITIGNTAGLS
+1826 AITIGNAEGLS

-1844 SGNLNIDNSTG
+1844 TGNLNIDNSTG
-1855 DNTITVAANAAGG
+1855 DNTITVAANAEGG
-1868 DSRLDITD
+1868 DSRLDITG

-1890 TINVGTTSADP
+1890 TVNIGTTSSDP

-1940 AQSGDVNISTDDL
+1940 AQSGDVALSTDDL
-1953 IAGSG
+1953 VVGSG

-1974 DNLTLEGTSDV
+1974 DNLTLEGASDV

-1992 DTNKLT
+1992 DTNKLA
-1998 VNNTTT
+1998 VNNTSSG
-2004 DADTA
+2004 ADTA

-2040 DFELDP
+2040 DFELDTT
-2046 NNVDHPDTAVV
+2046 NVDHPDTAVV

-2077 SKLNVQQGNWTLNDG
+2077 SQLNVQQGNWTLNGG
-2092 SGDLSATNANIV
+2092 SGDLTATNANIV
-2104 IGAVNANG
+2104 IGAVNAAG

-2137 LTESTLDVNVSGKAD
+2137 LTESTLDVKVSGKAD

-2157 TSSGSGSTLNIKGD
+2157 TSSCSGSTLNIAGD

-2184 KINIVGTNG
+2184 QINITGANG

-2206 ANADGSTLTVT
+2206 ANADGSTLTVA
-2217 SGSFEKVFDL
+2217 SGSFDNVFDL

-2285 GDGSMIPVEFDK
+2285 GDGSMIPVAFDQ
-2297 YDPTTGEFT
+2297 YNPETGEFT
-2306 PGTMP
+2306 QGTMP
-2311 PIGTGDGT
+2311 PIGNTGT
-2319 GAGDTSGTEGQI
+2319 GGQGGAEGQNI
-2331 LALSANNTEAM
+2331 LALSADNKDAM
-2342 ELLADIKDI
+2342 DLLADIKDI

-2365 TETEGD
+2365 TETQGD

-2380 MVNDVGR
+2380 MVNDTGR
-2387 DDTSVPKH
+2387 TDTSVPKH
-2395 AEVGDATLAHA
+2395 AEIGESATLAHA
-2406 YAVSGSNGHRQF
+2406 YAVSGSNGNRQF

-2432 QSGGVFNLQNG
+2432 QSGGIFNLQNG
-2443 GYIGNIT
+2443 GYIGDIT
-2450 LEDGTA
+2450 LEEGKA
-2456 AEGSNPA
+2456 AEGTNPA
-2463 DLTTLVVQERNPD
+2463 DLTTLVVQKRNPD
-2476 KAYASGDE
+2476 KAYASGNG

-2498 AFINNDVTHINSG
+2498 AFENHDVTHITSG

-2530 LTVSGGDTVLA
+2530 LTVSGGDTILA

-2566 FNGSLNASGDTA
+2566 FNGSLNATGDTA
-2578 LSISGANTVSG
+2578 ISISGANTVSG
-2589 DTTLAGGAITVDGTN
+2589 DTTLASTGAISVNGTN
-2604 QFNGKLDATGSNV
+2604 QFNGDLTATGSDV
-2617 SVSGTNNV
+2617 AVSGTNTV

-2652 GASGIVDSDI
+2652 GASGIVDPETDPALS
-2662 TKTSTTW
+2662 KTSTTW
-2669 LGANS
+2669 LYASS
-2674 KLNVAGDLI
+2674 KLNVSGDVT
-2683 TTGTVRQATNSTI
+2683 TTGTVRQGTGSTI
-2696 TANNLNMSNGDIISL
+2696 TANNLNMSSGDIVNL

-2724 ANKQIQFMGQ
+2724 ANKHIQFMGQ

-2740 LSMDAERMYVTAG
+2740 LSMDAERMVFASG
-2753 TVSANN
+2753 SVSANN
-2759 INIGVRNKDGNS
+2759 INIGARNSDGNS
-2771 VDGSF
+2771 VDGTF
-2776 GLRAGASVIA
+2776 GLFADATVKA
-2786 AKDLRIDTTDN
+2786 AHDLRIDTTDN

-2805 TNRITVGGKAGD
+2805 TNRIAVGGKAGD

-2843 IQGEITATGN
+2843 IHGEITATGA

-2891 LTTSGNFTLHQG
+2891 LTTSGTFTVHHG
-2903 AYIQTG
+2903 ALIQTG
-2909 TTDYNGTTT
+2909 STDYNGQTT
-2918 INGTVITGVTNVGN
+2918 INGTVITGVTNIGN

-2968 NTVESATGSL
+2968 NTVDSATGSL

-3012 SADGS
+3012 SSDGS
-3017 VKADASG
+3017 VKTDSSG

-3059 SLKQGEND
+3059 ALKQGEND

-3076 PMVVADGSRV
+3076 PMVVADGSHI

-3095 TLAAIAGNAA
+3095 TLTAIAGSDA
-3105 TNAIN
+3105 TNTIN
-3110 TLAATET
+3110 TLAATN
-3117 GETGALGANSDADM
+3117 GEDLGASSDEDM

-3145 GAADSTSVVHFE
+3145 GATDSTSAFHFE

-3179 RKSIAL
+3179 RKTIAL

-3209 GILKAT
+3209 GILKTT
-3215 LAAGSDVQNITLQVD
+3215 LSVGSDVQNITLQVD

-3249 WQGSGNGAITGN
+3249 WQGSGNGAITGD

-3378 TGSADGNGMASGIS
+3378 TGSADGNGMATGVS

-3406 NMDNVTVVG
+3406 NMDNITVVG

-3425 ISANTSVDHLDTSLD
+3425 ISANTSVDRLDTSLD

-3557 FSYGVNAGFSAKN
+3557 FSYGVNAGFSAKT

>member
-1 MKQSQNAI
+1 MIMKQSQNAI

-32 VLTSALF
+32 VLTTALF
-39 GSYAANA
+39 GSYAAQA
-46 ADNTTND
+46 ANSYTAYGGD
-53 FILRSD
+53 S
-59 GTWDN
+59 WDN
-64 PTADFLQS
+64 SVDHSSQ
-72 KDAPRADYT
+72 KDASGADYN
-81 RVESGYFGNID
+81 RIEKGYYNNINID
-92 LDKSGTSMG
+92 RPNTDAG
-101 ITNINLKGELHIGNG
+101 ITDIKLKGELNIAAGNSAG
-116 TNAWLKDGDGQGR
+116 LAGYDNIGR
-129 TIYGWDNLN
+129 TIYGWDNAAGSTQTSADAVGDLN
-138 GASSDTAT
+138 NS
-146 GSLRND
+146 
-152 GLFDVGRD
+152 GLFNIGRD
-160 GQADPTAR
+160 GQSYPN
-168 FSAQAHF
+168 SKSSQAHF
-175 NKINLNAG
+175 NQVNLNTG
-183 SETGIRGLTDSN
+183 SETGLRGLTDSN

-209 SGGAVVAASGSTTHL
+209 SGGVFNVASGSITHL
-224 KNNTQLKVAQG
+224 KNNTQFKVAQG
-235 GTGTFDGRINM
+235 STGTFDGQINFIP
-246 YANRD
+246 NRN

-260 DGYTVDETGNKVWLN
+260 DNYSVDESGNKIWNQNGAAANIVIGENATLN
-275 NGKDDAKLTFGA
+275 VFN
-287 TSYINVNDND
+287 NDSS
-297 NDIDP
+297 IDP
-302 SHTQHG
+302 NQTETG
-308 NAGIYAS
+308 TAGIYAA
-315 NAELNGQVVLSNKSN
+315 NTNINGTISLSGKQNF
-330 LVLDGDFIDT
+330 VLDGDFIDT

-353 FVVGNT
+353 FVVSDT
-359 AKINIAEG
+359 AKIKLAEG

-375 SYDSDNPATADV
+375 SYDTDNPATADV
-387 NEAGQ
+387 NEAEQ

-406 TGEGVLETRG
+406 TGEGVIETRG
-416 TTMLTET
+416 TTLLTET
-423 LLDEFVKPS
+423 VLDEFVKPS

-437 DDPTDTDDA
+437 DNPADTDSA

-453 VKLSDGTLEVKS
+453 FKLSDGTLEVTS
-465 ADATTGLNL
+465 ADAAKGFNL
-474 KKYILRDSETP
+474 KKYILRDKETP

-496 TIKSDHLEVTTHIGF
+496 TIKADHFEVNSHIGF

-535 QLVAHDEVVFKD
+535 QLVAHDEVVFKE
-547 LTKSGSGADNRF
+547 LTKSGDGADNRF

-571 NGSGDKA
+571 NGSSDKA

-588 NSNVQAT
+588 NSNNVAQ
-595 DPDVA
+595 DPSVT
-600 FDPTVFQVAGGDVTH
+600 FDPTVFQVAGGEVTH

-625 EIKIGGADGSTDEH
+625 EVKIGGADGSTDEH

-644 DHDASL
+644 GHDASL
-650 TIASGSGAEFRVSEG
+650 TIASGSGAEFRVSEA

-687 DKTTF
+687 DKTNF
-692 NKAADDKTAKINI
+692 NKTASNTTAKINI
-705 GTDGDAPV
+705 GTSGDAPV

-729 SLTRGIRVDAGFAP
+729 NVTRGIRVDAVFSP
-743 DNHNKGSNVVIGSTG
+743 DGHNKGANVVIGQTG

-765 AASEDTYGGQ
+765 ASGEATYSGQ
-775 EAGLATTE
+775 ESGNYTAE

-790 LLRNGDQNTTEN
+790 LLRNGDQNTDEN

-815 DNLQLMHESFSPTAN
+815 DNLQLMHESYSTTAN
-830 AASHILDI
+830 AASHVLDI
-838 GHGTVAANKLELR
+838 GHGTVAADKLELR
-851 HRTNGQDMV
+851 HRTNGQNIV
-860 VSNGTLEVGSE
+860 VKNGTLEVGSE
-871 LSSFVNKNATEGPA
+871 LKSFTNANATDGPA
-885 LVLGDNNTS
+885 LVLGDQDTA

-919 DGTYTYSGSSS
+919 DGTYTYASSSS

-963 SITFASGDGTPGS
+963 SISFASGDGTPGS

-982 NIGMSQDDILDP
+982 NIGMSQADILDP
-994 SKPVS
+994 NKPVS
-999 ELTAELNIGETDMT
+999 ELTAELNIGQSEMT
-1013 VTAGNA
+1013 VTEGNA

-1049 NTADFSDAGAE
+1049 NTADFSAEGAD

-1072 SGAGGTPVTSGS
+1072 SGADGTPVTSGS

-1089 KNFDNFIGDPDGDG
+1089 DNFDNFIGDPDGDG

-1108 LFRENSTLDFS
+1108 LFREDSTLDFS

-1131 LAEQE
+1131 LAEQD
-1136 ATADPAA
+1136 AAADPAA

-1148 AGKHLEIKGND
+1148 SGKHLEIKGND

-1167 EPGVTA
+1167 DPGVTA
-1173 NVDVNTTKLSLGG
+1173 NVDINTTKLSLGG
-1186 GNGFVSKDQALG
+1186 GNGFVSNDQALG

-1211 DKDDTGADTGNAFSL
+1211 DKDDTGTDTGNAFSL
-1226 KDELNLTGQG
+1226 KDELNLTGQQAQG
-1236 QFLPSGTSTGNV
+1236 QLLPSGTSTGNV
-1248 IVAQGGNYHVKDGIY
+1248 IVAQGGKYNVKDGFY

-1275 VNIDNSATDQSSLIP
+1275 VNIDNSATSSSSLIP
-1290 VSSLR
+1290 VTSLS

-1301 VIDNSIAANTI
+1301 VIDNSNAANTI
-1312 KLAGTAGKQNSA
+1312 KLAGTAGKANSA

-1369 TDSGAGVLLSDTGEM
+1369 ADSGAGVLLSDTGEM
-1384 VIKGDMTL
+1384 LIKGDMTL
-1392 DTSSLAAGTAA
+1392 DTSSLAAGDAA

-1422 TLTNNNNQAAA
+1422 TLTNNNDQAAV
-1433 LGQGSLNVNGGLA
+1433 LGQGTLDVNGGLA

-1452 TNFTLAQGKVDVSA
+1452 TNFTLAQGNVDVSA
-1466 TAEPALTS
+1466 TAAPASTS

-1519 GNGDNKVTVNFDKGN
+1519 GNGDNKVTVNLDKGN

-1548 IDLDGSAQGAV
+1548 IDLDGSVQGAV

-1564 GKDLSVGESGS
+1564 GKDLSVSESGS

-1616 GTVTGTADLTITGA
+1616 GTVTGTADLTITGD
-1630 QALGS
+1630 QAVGS
-1635 LKTENFTTLLSGGAD
+1635 LKTENFTSLLSGGAD

-1675 DVGDGTGSGDVHVVA
+1675 DVADGTGSGDVHVVA

-1719 LDVEAENLTLGSTG
+1719 LDVEAESLTLGSTG
-1733 YDSSVDADGLG
+1733 YDSSADADGLG

-1755 VAYEDSSV
+1755 VTYNDTSV
-1763 DPATTKDFTLRNQLN
+1763 DPAVSKDFTLRDQLN
-1778 LRAPAADDGSTG
+1778 LRAPAADDGSAG

-1796 NVVLAGGADNALNI
+1796 NVVLAGGADNALNV

-1826 AITIGNTAGLS
+1826 AITVGNTDGLS

-1855 DNTITVAANAAGG
+1855 DNTITVAANAEGG
-1868 DSRLDITD
+1868 DSRLDITG

-1890 TINVGTTSADP
+1890 TVNVGTTSSDP

-1908 PNAHFELTGS
+1908 PNAHFELTGA

-1940 AQSGDVNISTDDL
+1940 AQSGDVSLSTDDL
-1953 IAGSG
+1953 VVDSG

-1974 DNLTLEGTSDV
+1974 DNLTLAGSGDV

-1998 VNNTTT
+1998 VNNTTA

-2014 NYLVADQLSSTNAN
+2014 NYLVADQLDSTNAN

-2046 NNVDHPDTAVV
+2046 TNVDHPDTAVI

-2077 SKLNVQQGNWTLNDG
+2077 SKLNVQQGDWTLNSG
-2092 SGDLSATNANIV
+2092 SGDLSATHANIV
-2104 IGAVNANG
+2104 IGAVNDAG

-2137 LTESTLDVNVSGKAD
+2137 LTESTLEVNVSGKAD

-2157 TSSGSGSTLNIKGD
+2157 TSSGSGSVLNISGD

-2184 KINIVGTNG
+2184 QITIAGTNG

-2206 ANADGSTLTVT
+2206 ANADGSTLNVNAGT
-2217 SGSFEKVFDL
+2217 FDNVFDL

-2270 GYIHLGGAKVTGVGS
+2270 GYIHLGGAKVTGVGA
-2285 GDGSMIPVEFDK
+2285 GDGSMIPVAFDQ
-2297 YDPTTGEFT
+2297 YNPETGEFT
-2306 PGTMP
+2306 QGTIP
-2311 PIGTGDGT
+2311 PIASGGTGDTGT
-2319 GAGDTSGTEGQI
+2319 GAGDTGSTGDTGGAESQTI
-2331 LALSANNTEAM
+2331 LALSADNRDAM
-2342 ELLADIKDI
+2342 DLLADIKDI

-2365 TETEGD
+2365 TETESD
-2371 VVTGNVGAL
+2371 VVNGNVGAL
-2380 MVNDVGR
+2380 MVNDSGA
-2387 DDTSVPKH
+2387 TSPKH
-2395 AEVGDATLAHA
+2395 AEIGDATLAHA
-2406 YAVSGSNGHRQF
+2406 YAVSGSNGNRQF

-2443 GYIGNIT
+2443 GYIGDIT
-2450 LEDGTA
+2450 LADGKAADGT
-2456 AEGSNPA
+2456 NPA
-2463 DLTTLVVQERNPD
+2463 DITTLVVQERNPD
-2476 KAYASGDE
+2476 KAYASGDG

-2530 LTVSGGDTVLA
+2530 LTVSGGDTILA

-2552 TLDGNNIAIDGTNT
+2552 TLDGNNITIAGTNT
-2566 FNGSLNASGDTA
+2566 FNGSLDATGNDVTV
-2578 LSISGANTVSG
+2578 SGANTVSG
-2589 DTTLAGGAITVDGTN
+2589 D
-2604 QFNGKLDATGSNV
+2604 
-2617 SVSGTNNV
+2617 
-2625 SGDAS
+2625 AS
-2630 FIANSG
+2630 FIADSG

-2644 NISGSATL
+2644 NISGSVTL
-2652 GASGIVDSDI
+2652 GSSGVTDTDVS
-2662 TKTSTTW
+2662 KTSTTW
-2669 LGANS
+2669 LYASS
-2674 KLNVAGDLI
+2674 KLNVSGDVT
-2683 TTGTVRQATNSTI
+2683 TTGTVRQGTGSTI
-2696 TANNLNMSNGDIISL
+2696 TANNLNMSSGDIVNL

-2724 ANKQIQFMGQ
+2724 ANDLIQFAGQ

-2753 TVSANN
+2753 SVSANN
-2759 INIGVRNKDGNS
+2759 INIGTRDNDGNS

-2776 GLRAGASVIA
+2776 ELFAGAAVNA
-2786 AKDLRIDTTDN
+2786 ANDLRIDTTAN
-2797 EIAGAIEA
+2797 KVYGAIEA
-2805 TNRITVGGKAGD
+2805 GNSVFVGGKAGD
-2817 SGNFTLASGG
+2817 SGSFNLYSGG
-2827 SMKAGENIY
+2827 SITAGENVY
-2836 LNLSNNT
+2836 LNLSDNLINGNIKADGKLFVNGKNNN
-2843 IQGEITATGN
+2843 IGPTAN
-2853 LYTNGSKNVFD
+2853 
-2864 TTSKITANNVRL
+2864 ITANDARFD
-2876 AGTTDFYGTGTITDK
+2876 GKTDFYGTGTIANT
-2891 LTTSGNFTLHQG
+2891 LTNVGNFTLHQG
-2903 AYIQTG
+2903 AFIQTNILDTDKG
-2909 TTDYNGTTT
+2909 TFT
-2918 INGTVITGVTNVGN
+2918 INGQIITGVTNVGGS
-2932 ASTLSVLGHVESD
+2932 STLSVLGHVETD
-2945 SLTAADSSSVI
+2945 KLTAADSSSVI

-2968 NTVESATGSL
+2968 NTVDSATGSL
-2978 QVGTLAL
+2978 QVGTLEL

-3006 GEANDS
+3006 GEANSS

-3017 VKADASG
+3017 VKTDASG

-3041 EDLEA
+3041 EDLQA

-3059 SLKQGEND
+3059 ALKQGEND

-3076 PMVVADGSRV
+3076 PMVVADGSHI

-3095 TLAAIAGNAA
+3095 TLTAIAGSDA
-3105 TNAIN
+3105 TNTIN
-3110 TLAATET
+3110 TLAATN
-3117 GETGALGANSDADM
+3117 GEDLGASSDEDM

-3145 GAADSTSVVHFE
+3145 GATDSTSAFHFE

-3179 RKSIAL
+3179 RKTIAL

-3209 GILKAT
+3209 GILKTT
-3215 LAAGSDVQNITLQVD
+3215 LSVGSDVQNITLQVD

-3249 WQGSGNGAITGN
+3249 WQGSGNGAITGD

-3378 TGSADGNGMASGIS
+3378 TGSADGNGMATGVS

-3406 NMDNVTVVG
+3406 NMDNITVVG

-3425 ISANTSVDHLDTSLD
+3425 ISANTSVDRLDTSLD

-3557 FSYGVNAGFSAKN
+3557 FSYGVNAGFSAKT

>member
-19 YGRAYVKGLASAM
+19 YGRAYVKGLASAV
-32 VLTSALF
+32 VLTSALV
-39 GSYAANA
+39 GSYAAHA
-46 ADNTTND
+46 ADPTTND

-59 GTWDN
+59 GDWNN
-64 PTADFLQS
+64 PTNYKQS
-72 KDAPRADYT
+72 EDAPRADYT
-81 RVESGYFGNID
+81 RVESGYFGNIS
-92 LDKSGTSMG
+92 LDKSGASMG
-101 ITNINLKGELHIGNG
+101 ITDIKLKGELNIGSG
-116 TNAWLKDGDGQGR
+116 TTAQLTGYENVGR
-129 TIYGWDNLN
+129 TIYGWDNADGSTQTSDDAVGDLN
-138 GASSDTAT
+138 NSGVFNI
-146 GSLRND
+146 GS
-152 GLFDVGRD
+152 D
-160 GQADPTAR
+160 GQVYPN
-168 FSAQAHF
+168 SNSSQAHF
-175 NKINLNAG
+175 NQVHLNSG
-183 SETGIRGLTDSN
+183 SSTGIRGLTDSN

-209 SGGAVVAASGSTTHL
+209 SGGNVTADRWSHIAL
-224 KNNTQLKVAQG
+224 KNNSQLKVAQG
-235 GTGTFDGRINM
+235 GTGTFNSSIDMI
-246 YANRD
+246 ANRD
-251 GTNSFIRGE
+251 GTNSFVRGE
-260 DGYTVDETGNKVWLN
+260 DGYTVDATGNKVWLN
-275 NGKDDAKLTFGA
+275 NGKNDAKLIFGT
-287 TSYINVNDND
+287 TSYINVTDND
-297 NDIDP
+297 KDA
-302 SHTQHG
+302 TQQG
-308 NAGIYAS
+308 TAGIYAS

-353 FVVGNT
+353 FVVSDT
-359 AKINIAEG
+359 AKIKLAEG

-398 TKAASGAL
+398 TNAASGAL
-406 TGEGVLETRG
+406 SGEGVLETRG

-432 AQDYA
+432 AQAYA
-437 DDPTDTDDA
+437 DDPSDKADA
-446 KWKEGGK
+446 EWKKGGK
-453 VKLSDGTLEVKS
+453 FKLSDGTLEVSS
-465 ADATTGLNL
+465 ADKDKGFNL

-547 LTKSGSGADNRF
+547 LAKSGSGADNRF
-559 VTGDNLIINAVG
+559 VTSDNLLINAVG

-588 NSNVQAT
+588 NSNNVAQ
-595 DPDVA
+595 DPDVE

-625 EIKIGGADGSTDEH
+625 EVKIGGAADSTDEH
-639 IKSAA
+639 IESAA
-644 DHDASL
+644 GHDASL
-650 TIASGSGAEFRVSEG
+650 TIASGDNAEFRVNEG
-665 TVNIVGN
+665 IVNIVGN

-692 NKAADDKTAKINI
+692 NKLADDKTAKINI
-705 GTDGDAPV
+705 GTDGNAPV

-729 SLTRGIRVDAGFAP
+729 SVNRGIRVDSNFSQN
-743 DNHNKGSNVVIGSTG
+743 DHNKGSNVVIGSTG

-765 AASEDTYGGQ
+765 ASGEATYSGQ
-775 EAGLATTE
+775 ESGNYTAE

-790 LLRNGDQNTTEN
+790 LLRNGDQDTSEN

-830 AASHILDI
+830 AASHVLDI
-838 GHGTVAANKLELR
+838 GHGTVAADKLELR
-851 HRTNGQDMV
+851 HRSNGHDIV

-871 LSSFVNKNATEGPA
+871 LSSFVNANATDGPA
-885 LVLGDNNTS
+885 LVLGDQDTS

-963 SITFASGDGTPGS
+963 SITFASGNGTPGS

-994 SKPVS
+994 NKPVS
-999 ELTAELNIGETDMT
+999 ELTAELNIGVTDMT

-1049 NTADFSDAGAE
+1049 NTADFSDAGAD

-1072 SGAGGTPVTSGS
+1072 SVAGGTPVTSGS

-1089 KNFDNFIGDPDGDG
+1089 ENFDNFIGDPDSDG

-1108 LFRENSTLDFS
+1108 LFREDSTLDFS
-1119 KEQAQVELGDYS
+1119 KEQAQVELGDYR
-1131 LAEQE
+1131 LAEQDAAAE
-1136 ATADPAA
+1136 PAA

-1148 AGKHLEIKGND
+1148 KGKHLEIKGND

-1167 EPGVTA
+1167 APGVTA
-1173 NVDVNTTKLSLGG
+1173 NVDINTTKLSLGG
-1186 GNGFVSKDQALG
+1186 GNGFVSNSQALG
-1198 VKSLNTHDVTFVN
+1198 VKTLNTHDVAFVN
-1211 DKDDTGADTGNAFSL
+1211 DQDDTGADTGNAFSL
-1226 KDELNLTGQG
+1226 KDELNLTGQQAPG
-1236 QFLPSGTSTGNV
+1236 QLLPSGTSTGNV
-1248 IVAQGGNYHVKDGIY
+1248 IVAQGGNYHVKDGLY

-1275 VNIDNSATDQSSLIP
+1275 VNIDNSATNPNSLMP
-1290 VSSLR
+1290 VSSLT

-1301 VIDNSIAANTI
+1301 VIDNSNGANSI
-1312 KLAGTAGKQNSA
+1312 KLAGTAGKKNSA

-1354 LNGAQAT
+1354 LNGSQAT

-1384 VIKGDMTL
+1384 KIKGDMTL
-1392 DTSSLAAGTAA
+1392 DTSSLAAGNAA

-1422 TLTNNNNQAAA
+1422 TLTNNNAQAAV
-1433 LGQGSLNVNGGLA
+1433 LGQGTLNVNGGLA

-1452 TNFTLAQGKVDVSA
+1452 TNFTLAQGQVDVSA
-1466 TAEPALTS
+1466 TADPALTS
-1474 HTLLQGND
+1474 HTLLQGNS
-1482 GQKLNIG
+1482 GQSLNIG
-1489 DGTTSGDAVIS
+1489 DGTTSGDAVIN

-1508 DFTLAADLGLN
+1508 DFNLAADLGLN

-1534 FKAQNITVSGAQNT
+1534 FKAQNITISGTQNT

-1564 GKDLSVGESGS
+1564 GKDLSVGESGA
-1575 LNING
+1575 LTVNG
-1580 ASGDVTF
+1580 ESGNVTF

-1630 QALGS
+1630 QAVGS

-1675 DVGDGTGSGDVHVVA
+1675 DGTGSGDVHVIA
-1690 STDPTVENSKITGK
+1690 TDPTVENSKITGK

-1719 LDVEAENLTLGSTG
+1719 LDVEAENLTLGSIG
-1733 YDSSVDADGLG
+1733 YDSSADADGLG
-1744 LDKLHAQNVNF
+1744 LDQLHAQNVNF

-1855 DNTITVAANAAGG
+1855 DNTITVAANAEGG
-1868 DSRLDITD
+1868 DSRLDITA
-1876 ATLQVTSGD
+1876 ATLQVNSGD
-1885 GTKLT
+1885 GSKLT
-1890 TINVGTTSADP
+1890 TINVGTTSDDP
-1901 AVPDPET
+1901 AAPDPET

-1940 AQSGDVNISTDDL
+1940 AQSGDVKISTDDL

-1974 DNLTLEGTSDV
+1974 DNLTLEGSGDV

-2040 DFELDP
+2040 DFELEP
-2046 NNVDHPDTAVV
+2046 NHVDHPDTAVV

-2104 IGAVNANG
+2104 IGAVNDAG

-2152 FNGID
+2152 FNGIN

-2184 KINIVGTNG
+2184 HINIVGTNG

-2206 ANADGSTLTVT
+2206 ANTDGSTLNVT

-2297 YDPTTGEFT
+2297 YNPETGEFT
-2306 PGTMP
+2306 QGTMP
-2311 PIGTGDGT
+2311 PIGNTGT
-2319 GAGDTSGTEGQI
+2319 GGQGGAEGQNI
-2331 LALSANNTEAM
+2331 LALSADNRDAM
-2342 ELLADIKDI
+2342 DLLADIKDI

-2365 TETEGD
+2365 TETEND

-2380 MVNDVGR
+2380 MVNDAGR
-2387 DDTSVPKH
+2387 TDTSVPKH
-2395 AEVGDATLAHA
+2395 AEIGDATLAHA

-2456 AEGSNPA
+2456 AEGSSPA
-2463 DLTTLVVQERNPD
+2463 DITTLVVQERNPD
-2476 KAYASGDE
+2476 KAYASGDG

-2530 LTVSGGDTVLA
+2530 LTVSGGDTILA
-2541 SGSKLT
+2541 SGSQLT

-2552 TLDGNNIAIDGTNT
+2552 SLDGNNITIAGTNT
-2566 FNGSLNASGDTA
+2566 FNGSLDATGNDVTV
-2578 LSISGANTVSG
+2578 SGANTVSG
-2589 DTTLAGGAITVDGTN
+2589 D
-2604 QFNGKLDATGSNV
+2604 
-2617 SVSGTNNV
+2617 
-2625 SGDAS
+2625 AS
-2630 FIANSG
+2630 FIADSG

-2644 NISGSATL
+2644 NISGSVTL
-2652 GASGIVDSDI
+2652 GASGIVDPETDPALS
-2662 TKTSTTW
+2662 KASTTW
-2669 LGANS
+2669 LYASS
-2674 KLNVAGDLI
+2674 KLNVSGDVT
-2683 TTGTVRQATNSTI
+2683 TTGTVRQGTGSTI
-2696 TANNLNMSNGDIISL
+2696 TANNLNMSSGDVVSL
-2711 AGNNTFTGSGSIT
+2711 AGTNTFTGSGSIT
-2724 ANKQIQFMGQ
+2724 ANKRIQFEGQ

-2740 LSMDAERMYVTAG
+2740 LSMDAESMYVTAG

-2776 GLRAGASVIA
+2776 GLRAGASVNA
-2786 AKDLRIDTTDN
+2786 AHDLRIDTIDN
-2797 EIAGAIEA
+2797 EIAGAVEA
-2805 TNRITVGGKAGD
+2805 GNSIVVGGKAGD
-2817 SGNFTLASGG
+2817 SGSFTLASGG
-2827 SMKAGENIY
+2827 SMKAGEDIY

-2843 IQGEITATGN
+2843 IQGEITATGA
-2853 LYTNGSKNVFD
+2853 LKTNGSKNVFD

-2876 AGTTDFYGTGTITDK
+2876 AGTTDFYGTGNITDT
-2891 LTTSGNFTLHQG
+2891 LTTSGTFTLHKG

-2909 TTDYNGTTT
+2909 TTKYNGTTT
-2918 INGTVITGVTNVGN
+2918 INGTMITGVTNVGN

-2968 NTVESATGSL
+2968 NTVDSATGSL
-2978 QVGTLAL
+2978 QVGTLEL

-3012 SADGS
+3012 SSDGS

-3059 SLKQGEND
+3059 ALKQGEND

-3117 GETGALGANSDADM
+3117 GETGALGVNSDADM

-3145 GAADSTSVVHFE
+3145 GAADSTSVIHFE
-3157 KENAKVRAAD
+3157 KENAKVQAAD

-3185 FSDNDANSS
+3185 FSDNDANAS

-3201 DLNVTSKS
+3201 DLNITSKS

-3230 QSAVDQLPVTDDT
+3230 QSAVDKLPVTDDT

-3249 WQGSGNGAITGN
+3249 WQGSGNGAITGD

-3286 GAVQSAMAVSE
+3286 GAVQSAMAVSD

-3364 LTPNVKVGVVANVG
+3364 LTPNIKVGAVVNVG

-3406 NMDNVTVVG
+3406 NMDNLTVVG

-3446 GVTGKLDLNVGGTKV
+3446 GVTGKLDLNVAGTKV

-3480 GKQNGQIANYQ
+3480 GKQNGNIANYQ

-3499 VPFGIAISK
+3499 VPFGVAISK
-3508 DYITDTGWQ
+3508 DYITDGGWQ

-3583 SENTDEVAVQANLR
+3583 SENTDEVAVQANVR
-3597 YDF
+3597 FDF

>member
-39 GSYAANA
+39 GSYAAHA
-46 ADNTTND
+46 ADTTTD
-53 FILRSD
+53 EFILRSD
-59 GTWDN
+59 GDWNN
-64 PTADFLQS
+64 PKNYKQSEHAPLADF
-72 KDAPRADYT
+72 T

-92 LDKSGTSMG
+92 LDKSGASMG

-116 TNAWLKDGDGQGR
+116 SNAWLKDGDGKGR

-138 GASSDTAT
+138 GASSDTAV

-160 GQADPTAR
+160 GQADPTAN

-175 NKINLNAG
+175 NKITLNSG
-183 SETGIRGLTDSN
+183 SETGIRGLTDSS

-235 GTGTFDGRINM
+235 STGTFDGRINM

-260 DGYTVDETGNKVWLN
+260 DGYTVDENGTKIWLN
-275 NGKDDAKLTFGA
+275 NGKDDAKLTLGS

-387 NEAGQ
+387 NEAEQ

-416 TTMLTET
+416 TTLLTET
-423 LLDEFVKPS
+423 ILDEFVKPS

-437 DDPTDTDDA
+437 DDPTNTDDA

-453 VKLSDGTLEVKS
+453 FKLSDGTLEVSS
-465 ADATTGLNL
+465 ADKDKGFNL
-474 KKYILRDSETP
+474 KKYILRDKETP

-547 LTKSGSGADNRF
+547 LAKSGSGADNRF
-559 VTGDNLIINAVG
+559 VTSDNLLINAVG
-571 NGSGDKA
+571 NGNGDKA

-588 NSNVQAT
+588 NSNNAT
-595 DPDVA
+595 DV

-625 EIKIGGADGSTDEH
+625 EVKIGGAADSTDEH
-639 IKSAA
+639 IESAA
-644 DHDASL
+644 GHDASL
-650 TIASGSGAEFRVSEG
+650 TIASGDNAEFRLSEG

-692 NKAADDKTAKINI
+692 NKLADDKTAKINI
-705 GTDGDAPV
+705 GTSGDAPI

-729 SLTRGIRVDAGFAP
+729 SLTRGIRVDDGFAQ

-765 AASEDTYGGQ
+765 AAGEDTYGGQ
-775 EAGLATTE
+775 EADLATAE

-790 LLRNGDQNTTEN
+790 LLHNGDQGTSEN

-815 DNLQLMHESFSPTAN
+815 DNLQLMHESFSPTTN

-838 GHGTVAANKLELR
+838 GHGTVAADKLELR
-851 HRTNGQDMV
+851 HRANGQDMV
-860 VSNGTLEVGSE
+860 VSNGTLEVGSK

-919 DGTYTYSGSSS
+919 NGTYKYASSSS

-1013 VTAGNA
+1013 VTEGNA

-1049 NTADFSDAGAE
+1049 NTADFSDAGAD

-1072 SGAGGTPVTSGS
+1072 SGADGTPVTSGS

-1089 KNFDNFIGDPDGDG
+1089 ENFDNFIGDPDGDG

-1108 LFRENSTLDFS
+1108 LFREDSTLDFS

-1131 LAEQE
+1131 LAEQDAAAE
-1136 ATADPAA
+1136 PAA

-1148 AGKHLEIKGND
+1148 KGKHLEIKGNN

-1173 NVDVNTTKLSLGG
+1173 NVDINTTKLSLGG
-1186 GNGFVSKDQALG
+1186 GNGFDSSSQALG
-1198 VKSLNTHDVTFVN
+1198 VKTLNTHDVAFVN
-1211 DKDDTGADTGNAFSL
+1211 DKDATGADTGNAFSL
-1226 KDELNLTGQG
+1226 KDELNLTGQQALG
-1236 QFLPSGTSTGNV
+1236 QLLPTGTSTGNV
-1248 IVAQGGNYHVKDGIY
+1248 IVAQGGKYNVKDGLY

-1275 VNIDNSATDQSSLIP
+1275 VNIDNSATKPNSLMH
-1290 VSSLR
+1290 VTSLH
-1295 VVSGDI
+1295 VVSGNI
-1301 VIDNSIAANTI
+1301 VIDNSNADNTI
-1312 KLAGTAGKQNSA
+1312 KLAGTTGKANSA
-1324 ALDLSQAGDLT
+1324 SLDLSQAGDLT
-1335 VTRGQN
+1335 VTRGQH

-1349 EAQFT
+1349 EAQFK
-1354 LNGAQAT
+1354 LNGSQAS

-1384 VIKGDMTL
+1384 IVQGDMTL
-1392 DTSSLAAGTAA
+1392 DTSSLAAGDAA

-1422 TLTNNNNQAAA
+1422 TLTSNNDQAAV
-1433 LGQGSLNVNGGLA
+1433 LGQGTLDVNGGLA

-1452 TNFTLAQGKVDVSA
+1452 TNFTLAQGQVDVSA
-1466 TAEPALTS
+1466 TAAPDLTS

-1482 GQKLNIG
+1482 GQSLNIG
-1489 DGTTSGDAVIS
+1489 DGTTSGDAVIN
-1500 FHGTDAAQ
+1500 FHGTDATQ

-1564 GKDLSVGESGS
+1564 GKDLSVGESGA
-1575 LNING
+1575 LTVNG
-1580 ASGDVTF
+1580 ESGNVTF

-1616 GTVTGTADLTITGA
+1616 GTVTGTADLTITGD
-1630 QALGS
+1630 QAVGS
-1635 LKTENFTTLLSGGAD
+1635 LKTENFTSLLSGGAS

-1675 DVGDGTGSGDVHVVA
+1675 DVGDGTGSGNVHVIA

-1719 LDVEAENLTLGSTG
+1719 LDVEAENLTLGSTD
-1733 YDSSVDADGLG
+1733 YDSSADADGLG

-1755 VAYEDSSV
+1755 VAHEDSSV

-1790 TGTISG
+1790 KGTISG

-1885 GTKLT
+1885 GSKLT
-1890 TINVGTTSADP
+1890 TINVGTTSAAP

-1940 AQSGDVNISTDDL
+1940 AQSGDVKISTDDL

-1974 DNLTLEGTSDV
+1974 DNLTLEGSGDV

-1992 DTNKLT
+1992 DTNKLA
-1998 VNNTTT
+1998 VNNTASG
-2004 DADTA
+2004 ADTA

-2014 NYLVADQLSSTNAN
+2014 NYLVADQLDSTNAN

-2104 IGAVNANG
+2104 IGAVNDAG

-2152 FNGID
+2152 FNGIN

-2184 KINIVGTNG
+2184 HINIVGSNG

-2206 ANADGSTLTVT
+2206 ANTDGSTLNVNAGT
-2217 SGSFEKVFDL
+2217 FDNVFDL

-2235 ELGDQTFSLAQ
+2235 ELGDQTFSLDQ
-2246 IQELRKTLLSD
+2246 IKELRKTLL
-2257 ADASGSV
+2257 ADATDDGSV
-2264 MDPGQH
+2264 MDPGKH

-2297 YDPTTGEFT
+2297 YIPTTGEFI

-2311 PIGTGDGT
+2311 PIGNTGTG

-2380 MVNDVGR
+2380 MVNDAGR
-2387 DDTSVPKH
+2387 TDTSVPKH
-2395 AEVGDATLAHA
+2395 AEIGDATLAHA
-2406 YAVSGSNGHRQF
+2406 YAVSGSNGNRQF

-2552 TLDGNNIAIDGTNT
+2552 TLDGNKIAIDGTNT

-2589 DTTLAGGAITVDGTN
+2589 DTTLAGGAITVNGTN
-2604 QFNGKLDATGSNV
+2604 QFNGDLAATGNDV
-2617 SVSGTNNV
+2617 TVSGTNTV
-2625 SGDAS
+2625 SGNAS

-2636 SVYIYGEQ
+2636 SVSIYGEQ
-2644 NISGSATL
+2644 NISGSVTL

-2696 TANNLNMSNGDIISL
+2696 TANNLNMSSGDVVNL
-2711 AGNNTFTGSGSIT
+2711 AGTNTFTGSGSIT
-2724 ANKQIQFMGQ
+2724 ANKLIQFMGQ

-2740 LSMDAERMYVTAG
+2740 LRMDAERMHVTAG

-2759 INIGVRNKDGNS
+2759 IV
-2771 VDGSF
+2771 
-2776 GLRAGASVIA
+2776 
-2786 AKDLRIDTTDN
+2786 
-2797 EIAGAIEA
+2797 
-2805 TNRITVGGKAGD
+2805 VGGKAGD

-2864 TTSKITANNVRL
+2864 TTSKITANNVRF
-2876 AGTTDFYGTGTITDK
+2876 AGTTDFYGTGNITDT
-2891 LTTSGNFTLHQG
+2891 LTTSGTFTLHKG

-2909 TTDYNGTTT
+2909 TTKYNGTTT

-2968 NTVESATGSL
+2968 NTVDSATGSL
-2978 QVGTLAL
+2978 QVGTLEL

-3012 SADGS
+3012 STDGS
-3017 VKADASG
+3017 VKADSSG

-3059 SLKQGEND
+3059 ALKQGEND

-3117 GETGALGANSDADM
+3117 GETGALGVNSDADM

-3145 GAADSTSVVHFE
+3145 GAADSTSVIHFE
-3157 KENAKVRAAD
+3157 KENAKVQAAD

-3185 FSDNDANSS
+3185 FSDNDADAS

-3201 DLNVTSKS
+3201 DLNITSKS

-3230 QSAVDQLPVTDDT
+3230 QSAVDKLPVTDDT

-3249 WQGSGNGAITGN
+3249 WQGSGNGAITGD

-3286 GAVQSAMAVSE
+3286 GAVQSAMAVSD

-3364 LTPNVKVGVVANVG
+3364 LTPNIKVGVVANVG
-3378 TGSADGNGMASGIS
+3378 TGSADGNGMASGVS

-3406 NMDNVTVVG
+3406 NMDNVSVVG

-3499 VPFGIAISK
+3499 VPFGVAISK

-3583 SENTDEVAVQANLR
+3583 SENTNEVAVQANVR
-3597 YDF
+3597 FDF